1 MGNKSIQKFFADQN
15 SVIDLSSLGNAKGAK
30 VSLSGPDMNITTP
43 RGSVIIVNG
52 ALYSSIKGNNL
63 AVKFKDKTI
72 TGAKILG
79 SVDLKDIQL
88 ERIDSSL
95 VDSAQVEKK
104 GNGKRR
110 NKKEE
115 EELKKQLDDAEN
127 AKKEADK
134 AKEEAEKAK
143 EAAEKAL
150 NEAFEVQNSSK
161 QIEEM
166 LQNFLA
172 DNVAKDNLAQ
182 QSDAS
187 QQNTQAKATQA
198 SKQNDAEKVL
208 PQPINKNTSTGKSNS
223 SKNEENKLDAES
235 VKEPLKVTL
244 ALAAESNSGSK
255 DDSITNFT
263 KPQFV
268 GSTAPNATV
277 IIKINGIAV
286 GQAVADSLG
295 NFTFTAPET
304 LTDGTYNLEAEAKT
318 ADGSGSAKLVIT
330 IDSVTDK
337 PTFELSPE
345 SSVSGHKG
353 LTPTLT
359 PSIVGTAEENAKVDI
374 YVDNK
379 LVASVDV
386 DKDGNWSYEFKD
398 NELSEGENSIKVVAV
413 DKAGNKNETT
423 DSIITDTIAPEKP
436 TIELD
441 DSSDSGI
448 KNDNITNS
456 TLPTFI
462 GVAEPGST
470 VSIYLGLKHLG
481 EVIVAKD
488 GTWSYTLTTPLK
500 DGEYNITATA
510 TDIAGHTSA
519 TANLPFTIDTRISY
533 FSAEIETTNDS
544 GIVGDNVTNNTRPT
558 FTGKTEPNAIISV
571 INSETG
577 EEVIFKANDKGEW
590 TFNFT
595 SDSVEGINNLTFT
608 VEDVAGNK
616 KDFSFSYVIDTIAPV
631 PPTVSL
637 EDYVVLPNGIILSGN
652 DLPALVGTA
661 EPKSTILLMRDG
673 KLYDSIEVDSNGT
686 WNYQFSN
693 KFLQGAYDIEI
704 ISQDA
709 AGNKSSTVKYSFT
722 IQTEVVPP
730 KAELDASDDSGAK
743 GDWITNKHNA
753 LTLLGTADRFATVNI
768 LIDGKTIGVTTAD
781 ADGNWNFD
789 ISRNLSDNVYKITVE
804 SIDPLGRT
812 SSVDYQLTIDSFTPI
827 PTVMLHDSADSGVKG
842 DMITKINTPLFTG
855 MAEANAKVSIYVDGV
870 LSGEAI
876 AGDDG
881 VWNFQFTTALS
892 DGSHDVTVKVEDIA
906 GNTASSSAYNF
917 QIVTQTQ
924 KPTIELVN
932 DTGVDN
938 TDHII
943 NEKNPALTGTAAP
956 YSTVKLYIDGA
967 LIAEVRTN
975 KDGRWEY
982 TLKAD
987 QGLVDGDHRIT
998 ASVEDIAG
1006 NIAHS
1011 DPFLISVDTAISIP
1025 IVSLS
1030 PDSDS
1035 GISDDNLTNIVKP
1048 TLHLKD
1054 IDPDIISVQ
1063 VWDAMSDTQIGVA
1076 TQQPDG
1082 SWAYTFTSDLTEGL
1096 HQVYVKVED
1105 IAGNKANSAIFDFT
1119 IDTTVSTPVISLLS
1133 KDDTGVTGDN
1143 LTNINKPGFAIS
1155 GVDAD
1160 AHRVVVQVMHN
1171 GVSEEIE
1178 LSHLNGSWLF
1188 IPGNTWADGSYTLTV
1203 KVEDKAGNTNYS
1215 APLTVVIDTQIAID
1229 GVELVNDSGV
1239 KGDNMTN
1246 DDRPHFR
1253 VTVPTD
1259 VNEVRLSIDGGNSW
1273 VQATPGVAG
1282 SWEYIWPTDL
1292 ADGQYT
1298 LTVEATDKAGNTVT
1312 KTIDFA
1318 VDTTLSVPV
1327 IVLDSADDTGIQG
1340 DNMTNSTQPTFA
1352 LQHIDDDAV
1361 RVTVSVEHGGVTTT
1375 FDATKG
1381 TGGWTFTPPT
1391 SWADGDYTLS
1401 VSVEDKAGNTS
1412 HSASLTV
1419 TVDTQIAINNIE
1431 LVNDS
1436 GIPDDNLTNN
1446 VRPHF
1451 QVTVPTDVNV
1461 VRLSIDGGKTWFN
1474 ATQSATP
1481 GVWDYIWPD
1490 DVADGGYTLTVEATD
1505 EAGNKATQTLDFTID
1520 TTLSVPTLSLDSA
1533 DDSGIAGDNITN
1545 VKTPGFTLNNID
1557 TDVSRVIVEV
1567 MHNGIKQ
1574 EVPLVQTGG
1583 QWRFAPTSDWA
1594 DGDYIL
1600 TVKVEDR
1607 AGNVKQSAPLT
1618 VTVDTHIAIDRI
1630 ELVNDSGIPG
1640 DNLTNEARPHF
1651 QVTVPADVNGVRLSI
1666 DGGKTWFDA
1675 TQSATSGVWDYTWLT
1690 NVANGPHTLM
1700 VEASD
1705 KAGNKTTQKLDFTID
1720 TILSEPTITLDSAD
1734 DSAAGDNITNVKM
1747 PGFTL
1752 GNIDADV
1759 TKVVVTVA
1767 HDGKNQ
1773 QIELIKNGGV
1783 WRFTPGAAWT
1793 DGDYTLTV
1801 KVEDKAGNTNYSAP
1815 LTVTIDTQTSI
1826 DRIELLNDT
1835 GIVGDNLTNEAR
1847 PQFHIT
1853 VPTDVNSV
1861 QLSLDGGINWVNA
1874 TLTSDGVWEY
1884 IWPTDLVENTYTL
1897 TVKATDV
1904 AGNTATETLN
1914 FIIDTTL
1921 STPTITLDSADDS
1934 GTANDNKT
1942 NVKTPGFIIG
1952 GIDSDVTQVVVQVM
1966 RDGHSEEVELTQT
1979 NGQWRFVPGSAWTDG
1994 DYTLTVTVKDEAGN
2008 IRHSAPL
2015 TVTIDTQ
2022 ITIDHIE
2029 LVNDSG
2035 IPDDNL
2041 TNNVRPHFQV
2051 TVPTDVNVVRL
2062 SIDGGKTWFNATQSA
2077 TPGVWDYT
2085 WLADVGEGKHTLTV
2099 EATDKAGNKTTQQLD
2114 FIIDTL
2120 LSEPTIVLDNTDDSG
2135 TKGDHLTNVNKP
2147 TFLLGNIDADARYVT
2162 VEVQHGGTKE
2172 VLTATKD
2179 ATGNWSVTPT
2189 GTWADGDY
2197 TLTVRVEDE
2206 AGNEKHS
2213 ASLTVTV
2220 DTQITIDVIELV
2232 NDNGI
2237 PGDNM
2242 TNDAHP
2248 QFRVTVPGDVNEV
2261 SLSIDGGVTW
2271 VKATQSA
2278 TPGVWNYTWPG
2289 TVPDGDY
2296 TLNVKATDN
2305 AGNTVT
2311 ETLHFT
2317 IDTTLSTPVI
2327 VLDSADDSGV
2337 HGDNMTNHT
2346 QPTFALQHIDDDAV
2360 RVTVSVEHG
2369 GVTTTFDATKDAG
2382 GWTFTPTGAWADG
2395 DYTLSVSVEDKAGNT
2410 SHSAS
2415 LTVTVDTQIAI
2426 NNIELVNDSGIPD
2439 DNLTNNVRPHF
2450 QVTVPTDVN
2459 VVRLSIDGGKTW
2471 FNATQSATPGVW
2483 DYIWPDDVADGGYT
2497 LTVEAT
2503 DEAGNKATQTLDFTI
2518 DTTLSV
2524 PTLSL
2529 DSADDSGIAGDNI
2542 TNVKTPGFTLN
2553 NIDTDVSR
2561 VIVEVM
2567 HNGIKQEVPLVQTGG
2582 QWRFAPTSDW
2592 ADGDYIL
2599 TVKVEDR
2606 AGNVKQSAPLTV
2618 TVDTHIAIDRI
2629 ELVNDSGIPGDNLT
2643 NEARPHFQVTVPAD
2657 VNGVRLSIDGGKT
2670 WFDATQSATSGVW
2683 DYTWLTNVA
2692 NGPHTLMVEASDKA
2706 GNKTT
2711 QKLDFTIDT
2720 ILSEPTIT
2728 LDSADDSAAGD
2739 NITNVKMPGFTLGN
2753 IDADV
2758 TKVVVTVAH
2767 DGKNQ
2772 QIELIKN
2779 GGVWRFTPGAAW
2791 TDGDYTLTVKVEDK
2805 AGNTNYSAPL
2815 TVTIDTQTSIDRIE
2829 LLNDTGIVGDN
2840 LTNEAR
2846 PQFHITVPTDVNSVQ
2861 LSLDGG
2867 INWVNATLTSDG
2879 VWEYI
2884 WPTDLVENT
2893 YTLTVKATDVA
2904 GNTATETLNFIID
2917 TTLSTP
2923 TITLDSADDSG
2934 TANDNK
2940 TNVKTPGFI
2949 IGGIDSDVTQVVV
2962 QVMRDGHSEEVE
2974 LTQTNGQWRF
2984 VPGSAWTDG
2993 DYTLTVTVKDEA
3005 GNIRHSAPLTV
3016 TIDTQITIDH
3026 IELVNDS
3033 GIPDDNL
3040 TNNVRPHFQVTVP
3053 TDVNVVRLSIDGG
3066 KTWFNATQSATPGV
3080 WDYTWLADVGEGKHT
3095 LTVEATDKAGN
3106 KTTQQLDFIID
3117 TLLSEPTI
3125 VLDNTDDSGTKGDNL
3140 TNVNKPTFLLGNID
3154 ADARYVT
3161 VEVQH
3166 GGTKEVLTA
3175 TKGATGIWS
3184 VTPTGTWAD
3193 GDYTLTVRVE
3203 DDAGNVK
3210 YSAPLTVTVD
3220 TQITIDVI
3228 ELVNDNGIPGDNLTN
3243 DVRPHFRVTVP
3254 GDVNEVRLSIDGGN
3268 TWVRAT
3274 QGTAGIWDY
3283 TWPKD
3288 VTDGLHTLTVE
3299 ATDKA
3304 GNKTT
3309 QTLDFTIDTRLSTPT
3324 IAMDSRDD
3332 TGAIGDH
3339 ITSVKRPGFTI
3350 GNIDADAHSV
3360 ILRITQ
3366 GGNSQEV
3373 TLTQVGGQWRF
3384 TPDADWA
3391 DGSYT
3396 LTVEVTD
3403 NAGNVRQSTPLVVT
3417 VDTQTSIT
3425 DITLVND
3432 HGVPD
3437 DNLTNSTRP
3446 QFEITVPADVNSV
3459 QLSID
3464 GGANWVSATQGIEG
3478 VWGYT
3483 WPTDMGDGKHTLTVM
3498 VTDRAGNTATQTLE
3512 FFIDTRLSTPTIAL
3526 DSTDDT
3532 GTPGDDMT
3540 NRTRPTFILQNIDS
3554 DVINV
3559 TVSVTHNGTT
3569 TSFTATQG
3577 AGGWSF
3583 TPPAPWGDGDYTLTV
3598 TVEDRA
3604 GNTRPSTPLTV
3615 TVDTQIAIDRI
3626 ELVNDSGVPGDNVT
3640 KHVRPQFQISVP
3652 DDVEKVL
3659 LSIDGGTTWV
3669 TAIKSSTAGIWDYTW
3684 PTDMPEGQHTLTVEV
3699 TDGAGNKMTETLNFT
3714 IDITLLTPT
3723 IELAPDQDTGQNK
3736 NDNLTSVTQPVFVL
3750 GSIDKDVRHVE
3761 LSIEH
3766 NGTFKTVVL
3775 TESADGWRYRP
3786 DSALADGSYTFTVTV
3801 TDVAGNQQT
3810 SAPLKVTIDGTLTTP
3825 VIELAAGED
3834 SGTVGD
3840 RLTNHDRPVFDIH
3853 QVDSDVTRV
3862 MVKVTYNGKTHEE
3875 AAVFTNGQWRFTPSA
3890 SWADGSY
3897 QLAVVVEDLAGNVKE
3912 SAPFEVRIDTT
3923 TTINNIVLLNDTGV
3937 QNDQL
3942 TNVAKPSFRIDV
3954 PGDVVQVRVTLDGG
3968 ANWNVIRKNADGQW
3982 IFDSPNTLVDGTYT
3996 LRVEATDEAGNIA
4009 NKDLVFN
4016 IDTNIQVPTIA
4027 LDAGQDTG
4035 ANTADNITNISRPT
4049 FTIGNVDPDVIK
4061 VVVTIDGHDYNAT
4074 KVGAGWQF
4082 TPGNAIPDGSYNITV
4097 TVEDKAGNTATS
4109 KPLPVV
4115 IDTTAEIESVTL
4127 VTDSGDSDVD
4137 NITKV
4142 DKPQFSIVTADDIT
4156 HVRVKIDNA
4165 ANWIELTK
4173 GGDGRWIFNVG
4184 SALPDGQHTLLV
4196 DVTDIAGNVAQET
4209 LQFTIDTTLRE
4220 PTIVLDPTH
4229 DTGDDTND
4237 NLTRINK
4244 PVFIIGNV
4252 DNDVSHIVVHI
4263 DGRDYTIENTGGNL
4277 TFTPDQPLSDGQ
4289 HTISVTV
4296 TDIAGNTKTS
4306 AELRIEIDTQVQ
4318 IDSVTL
4324 TTDSGVNDHDNV
4336 TNATR
4341 PSFEIAT
4348 PDDVTSVLVSFDGV
4362 NWTPISKNAAG
4373 QWEFTA
4379 GSALPDGHYTLHVQA
4394 TDRAG
4399 NTANST
4405 LGFTVDTQI
4414 DGLSVV
4420 MLDDAGKDSTDG
4432 ITNITSP
4439 RFEISAREPLQSVT
4453 VILNGKSS
4461 TLTQGAGNKWL
4472 FTPDTPLVDGTYKIE
4487 IVAEDIAGNKISK
4500 EVSFTIDTIVSDPS
4514 IDLLDAD
4521 DTGESAV
4528 DNITSVTTPRFVI
4541 GNVPADIDTVV
4552 IRINGVSYSVTANG
4566 NNLWEFQVPVALN
4579 DGVYEAVV
4587 VFRDIAGNT
4596 SETKL
4601 PFTIDT
4607 TTSVSVRMEP
4617 ASDTGNSNSDNL
4629 TNKQNPK
4636 FEGTAEPNAKLVIT
4650 IVDDKSGREVLKQ
4663 TITVG
4668 ADGNWSVT
4676 PNILPD
4682 GMYTINVVATD
4693 VAGNTAQTQ
4702 ERFTID
4708 TVTIDPTIR
4717 LSDPSIDDQHE
4728 ATSLRP
4734 EFKGFAE
4741 AFSTIMIQWD
4751 GKVVGSA
4758 NANANGE
4765 WSWTPPSVL
4774 APGSYVVSIVA
4785 KDKAGNESSQV
4796 DFPVVIPV
4804 IDVTPPTIK
4813 LSEESDSGALGDFTT
4828 NNKTPTLI
4836 GSTLPN
4842 TIVSIYVDGVKVGEA
4857 TADTAGRYT
4866 FQLSEMKDGHYVVQV
4881 GIVNPRDNSE
4891 LRSTAVDVTIDTEVA
4906 ELVWNISGM
4915 HEGGYI
4921 NTVTPEIGGTSE
4933 PNSKITIFVNGV
4945 EKAIAYTTGA
4955 GHWGVVLPALGNDGN
4970 YELTFKVEDVA
4981 GNIREFGPQNVIL
4994 DTVISPLTV
5003 VLREADDSGKV
5014 GDWITNKSHV
5024 TIDGTAE
5031 AGSTLTIRNPQGVVI
5046 ATLVVGN
5053 DGRWSAELDLREGS
5067 NAFVVVSEDKA
5078 GNSQQKEILIEHDTQ
5093 IEISDISL
5101 SRDTNSGDKYDL
5113 ITNNKSPVL
5122 VAMTDPGATVQVY
5135 INGVLQGTVEASSS
5149 GNISYTMP
5157 ANSADGEYQV
5167 QFVATDTAGN
5177 RVESAITT
5185 VTIDSQI
5192 AVFDIDEDS
5201 LPALSNNRALS
5212 VSGVGEAGSQVSIF
5226 VDGKLV
5232 NVVMVEADGTWRA
5245 PILLQDDGTFNIHFS
5260 ITDVAGNTEVSKDY
5274 SVDVD
5279 SSTDFPTLNLE
5290 DASNSGSL
5298 DDLITNHNKPVLVG
5312 TAEAGA
5318 TIHIYV
5324 DEKIVANV
5332 LVLEDGTWSYQ
5343 FDNALKDGEYSIR
5356 VVAEDPAGNTAESPR
5371 LLVTIDT
5378 STFIDNPAMVAG
5390 SDNGI
5395 FSNDSI
5401 TSQTRPT
5408 FSIFGEMN
5416 QSVQIFID
5424 GVLVDTITVT
5434 DRNQVYRPE
5443 SPLGDGSHSIYYVIT
5458 DKAGN
5463 TATSKTLNF
5472 TIDTFNT
5479 TPVAIDSIGGQTLA
5493 EMTGSDGKI
5502 YITDTTRNLLF
5513 SGSAEPNSKIEIIIN
5528 GLNVGEVW
5536 VNEKGHWQMPVNPL
5550 YFTEGQLDITV
5561 KSTDRAGNV
5570 NQEKYSIWVD
5580 THIKVFTSELDDNKS
5595 SSKTEWWSNSDLITM
5610 RGTGEIGAT
5619 VSLIVAGVTLA
5630 TAVVAA
5636 TGRWELSTDKL
5647 PEGTYDI
5654 SLVIEDSAGNR
5665 WEDVREIFIDRT
5677 PPNAPVVTYSDIV
5690 NDLIIMQGTAEAK
5703 SQLIITDSEG
5713 NTYTLTVP
5721 DNGKWSMAIP
5731 YPSEGKFT
5739 ITSVDAIGNRSDDVP
5754 LDIMKEVPVI
5764 SLSPDS
5770 DSGTVGDNITRDKQP
5785 TFIIGNLESDVV
5797 VVQVDINGTVYN
5809 AEKNADGVWFFT
5821 PGTPLADGSYTISV
5835 IASDAAGNQKN
5846 SLPITV
5852 TIDSTLTVPEIALAA
5867 GEDNGASDS
5876 DNVTNHTQPKFTLQH
5891 IDADVT
5897 GVTVNVTHNGVTDIY
5912 QATQGAD
5919 GWTFTPP
5926 AAWNDGNYTLSVTV
5940 VDRAGNSQQSASLAV
5955 TVDSTV
5961 TVTADSQHDDASDDA
5976 TATAVTPP
5984 ESETVNAESATHLR
5998 TEPSAAEESVV
6009 KVTAYSITL
6018 LNADSGDE
6026 IDRSIS
6032 QTPSFEIS
6040 VPENIVNVSIMFEG
6054 EEFTLPITNQ
6064 KAIFEVPLSL
6074 EDGEYTMDVK
6084 FIDKDN
6090 DFLIKEKTFSVDHS
6104 SADIVNAMN
6113 VRGKTED
6120 DINDSPSTSSVGHN
6134 NNGAIDVFA
6143 VNEVTLP
6150 VDNQEEHA

>member
-1 MGNKSIQKFFADQN
+1 M
-15 SVIDLSSLGNAKGAK
+15 
-30 VSLSGPDMNITTP
+30 
-43 RGSVIIVNG
+43 
-52 ALYSSIKGNNL
+52 
-63 AVKFKDKTI
+63 
-72 TGAKILG
+72 
-79 SVDLKDIQL
+79 
-88 ERIDSSL
+88 
-95 VDSAQVEKK
+95 
-104 GNGKRR
+104 
-110 NKKEE
+110 
-115 EELKKQLDDAEN
+115 
-127 AKKEADK
+127 
-134 AKEEAEKAK
+134 
-143 EAAEKAL
+143 
-150 NEAFEVQNSSK
+150 
-161 QIEEM
+161 
-166 LQNFLA
+166 
-172 DNVAKDNLAQ
+172 
-182 QSDAS
+182 
-187 QQNTQAKATQA
+187 
-198 SKQNDAEKVL
+198 
-208 PQPINKNTSTGKSNS
+208 NKNTSTGKSNS

-423 DSIITDTIAPEKP
+423 DSIITDTIPPEKP

-533 FSAEIETTNDS
+533 FSAEIETTDDS

-577 EEVIFKANDKGEW
+577 EEVVFKANDQGEW

-616 KDFSFSYVIDTIAPV
+616 KDFSFSYFIDTIAPL

-1105 IAGNKANSAIFDFT
+1105 IAGNKANSAVFDFT

-1188 IPGNTWADGSYTLTV
+1188 TPGNTWTDGSYTLTV

-1327 IVLDSADDTGIQG
+1327 IVLNSADDTGVQG
-1340 DNMTNSTQPTFA
+1340 DNMTNRTQPTFA

-1381 TGGWTFTPPT
+1381 TGGWTFTPT
-1391 SWADGDYTLS
+1391 ASWTDGDYTLS

-1446 VRPHF
+1446 VRPQF

-1461 VRLSIDGGKTWFN
+1461 VRLSIDGGKTWVTAAQK
-1474 ATQSATP
+1474 AT
-1481 GVWDYIWPD
+1481 GVWEYIWPD
-1490 DVADGGYTLTVEATD
+1490 DVTDGSHTLTVEATD

-1861 QLSLDGGINWVNA
+1861 QLSLDGGTNWVNA

-1914 FIIDTTL
+1914 FTIDTTL

-1966 RDGHSEEVELTQT
+1966 RDGHSEEVELTQIG
-1979 NGQWRFVPGSAWTDG
+1979 GQWRFVPGSAWTDG

-2041 TNNVRPHFQV
+2041 TNNVRPQFQV

-2062 SIDGGKTWFNATQSA
+2062 SIDGGKTWFNATQSS

-2135 TKGDHLTNVNKP
+2135 TKGDNLTNVNKP

-2197 TLTVRVEDE
+2197 TLTVRVEDD
-2206 AGNEKHS
+2206 AGNVKHS

-2220 DTQITIDVIELV
+2220 DTQITIDDIELV
-2232 NDNGI
+2232 NDSGTR
-2237 PGDNM
+2237 GDNL
-2242 TNDAHP
+2242 TNNANPH
-2248 QFRVTVPGDVNEV
+2248 FRITVPGDVNEV

-2271 VKATQSA
+2271 VKATQSV

-2327 VLDSADDSGV
+2327 VLDSADDTGIQ
-2337 HGDNMTNHT
+2337 GDNMTNRT
-2346 QPTFALQHIDDDAV
+2346 QPTFNLQHIDDDAV

-2382 GWTFTPTGAWADG
+2382 GWTFTPPTSWGAG

-2483 DYIWPDDVADGGYT
+2483 DY
-2497 LTVEAT
+2497 
-2503 DEAGNKATQTLDFTI
+2503 
-2518 DTTLSV
+2518 
-2524 PTLSL
+2524 
-2529 DSADDSGIAGDNI
+2529 
-2542 TNVKTPGFTLN
+2542 
-2553 NIDTDVSR
+2553 
-2561 VIVEVM
+2561 
-2567 HNGIKQEVPLVQTGG
+2567 
-2582 QWRFAPTSDW
+2582 
-2592 ADGDYIL
+2592 
-2599 TVKVEDR
+2599 
-2606 AGNVKQSAPLTV
+2606 
-2618 TVDTHIAIDRI
+2618 
-2629 ELVNDSGIPGDNLT
+2629 
-2643 NEARPHFQVTVPAD
+2643 
-2657 VNGVRLSIDGGKT
+2657 
-2670 WFDATQSATSGVW
+2670 
-2683 DYTWLTNVA
+2683 
-2692 NGPHTLMVEASDKA
+2692 
-2706 GNKTT
+2706 
-2711 QKLDFTIDT
+2711 
-2720 ILSEPTIT
+2720 
-2728 LDSADDSAAGD
+2728 
-2739 NITNVKMPGFTLGN
+2739 
-2753 IDADV
+2753 
-2758 TKVVVTVAH
+2758 
-2767 DGKNQ
+2767 
-2772 QIELIKN
+2772 
-2779 GGVWRFTPGAAW
+2779 
-2791 TDGDYTLTVKVEDK
+2791 
-2805 AGNTNYSAPL
+2805 
-2815 TVTIDTQTSIDRIE
+2815 
-2829 LLNDTGIVGDN
+2829 
-2840 LTNEAR
+2840 
-2846 PQFHITVPTDVNSVQ
+2846 
-2861 LSLDGG
+2861 
-2867 INWVNATLTSDG
+2867 
-2879 VWEYI
+2879 
-2884 WPTDLVENT
+2884 
-2893 YTLTVKATDVA
+2893 
-2904 GNTATETLNFIID
+2904 
-2917 TTLSTP
+2917 
-2923 TITLDSADDSG
+2923 
-2934 TANDNK
+2934 
-2940 TNVKTPGFI
+2940 
-2949 IGGIDSDVTQVVV
+2949 
-2962 QVMRDGHSEEVE
+2962 
-2974 LTQTNGQWRF
+2974 
-2984 VPGSAWTDG
+2984 
-2993 DYTLTVTVKDEA
+2993 
-3005 GNIRHSAPLTV
+3005 
-3016 TIDTQITIDH
+3016 
-3026 IELVNDS
+3026 
-3033 GIPDDNL
+3033 
-3040 TNNVRPHFQVTVP
+3040 
-3053 TDVNVVRLSIDGG
+3053 
-3066 KTWFNATQSATPGV
+3066 
-3080 WDYTWLADVGEGKHT
+3080 TWLADVGEGKHT

-3106 KTTQQLDFIID
+3106 QTTQKLDFIID

-3125 VLDNTDDSGTKGDNL
+3125 ALDSTDDSGTKGDNL
-3140 TNVNKPTFLLGNID
+3140 TNVNKPTFILGNID

-3166 GGTKEVLTA
+3166 GGTGTKEVLTA

-3274 QGTAGIWDY
+3274 QGTAGTWDY

-3373 TLTQVGGQWRF
+3373 TLTQAGGQWRF

-3396 LTVEVTD
+3396 LTVEVQD
-3403 NAGNVRQSTPLVVT
+3403 NAGNVRQSTPLIVT

-3615 TVDTQIAIDRI
+3615 TVDTQIAIDHI

-3714 IDITLLTPT
+3714 IDITLMTPT

-3840 RLTNHDRPVFDIH
+3840 RLTNHDRPVFDIR

-4209 LQFTIDTTLRE
+4209 LQFTIDTTLQE

-4252 DNDVSHIVVHI
+4252 DNDVSHIVVHL

-4306 AELRIEIDTQVQ
+4306 AELKIEIDTQVQ

-4324 TTDSGVNDHDNV
+4324 ITDSGVNDHDNV

-4373 QWEFTA
+4373 QWQFTA
-4379 GSALPDGHYTLHVQA
+4379 GSALSDGHYTLHVQA

-4500 EVSFTIDTIVSDPS
+4500 EVSFTIDTVVSDPR

-4528 DNITSVTTPRFVI
+4528 DNITSVTKPRFVI

-4552 IRINGVSYSVTANG
+4552 IRINGVSYPVTANG

-4617 ASDTGNSNSDNL
+4617 ASDTGSSNSDNL

-4717 LSDPSIDDQHE
+4717 LSDPSIDDQYE

-4734 EFKGFAE
+4734 EFKGLAE

-4836 GSTLPN
+4836 GNTLPN
-4842 TIVSIYVDGVKVGEA
+4842 AIVSIYVDGVKVGEA

-5185 VTIDSQI
+5185 VTIDSKI

-5245 PILLQDDGTFNIHFS
+5245 PILLQDDGKFNIHFS

-5298 DDLITNHNKPVLVG
+5298 DDLITSHNKPVLVG

-5378 STFIDNPAMVAG
+5378 STFIDNPAMMAG

-5395 FSNDSI
+5395 FSNDSV
-5401 TSQTRPT
+5401 TSQTRPA

-5580 THIKVFTSELDDNKS
+5580 THIQVFTSELDDNKS
-5595 SSKTEWWSNSDLITM
+5595 SSKTDWWSNSSTITM
-5610 RGTGEIGAT
+5610 RGMGEIGAT

-5636 TGRWELSTDKL
+5636 NGQWELSTDQL
-5647 PEGTYDI
+5647 PEGKYDI
-5654 SLVIEDSAGNR
+5654 TLSIEDNAGNR
-5665 WEDVREIFIDRT
+5665 KEEVHEIFIDRT

-5690 NDLIIMQGTAEAK
+5690 NDLIIMQGAAEAK
-5703 SQLIITDSEG
+5703 SQLIITDSNG

-5897 GVTVNVTHNGVTDIY
+5897 GVTVNVTHNGVTDTY

-5998 TEPSAAEESVV
+5998 TVPSAAEESVV
-6009 KVTAYSITL
+6009 KETAYSITL

-6040 VPENIVNVSIMFEG
+6040 VPENIVNVSVMFEG

-6084 FIDKDN
+6084 FIDKDD

-6113 VRGKTED
+6113 ARGKTED

>member
-1133 KDDTGVTGDN
+1133 KDDTGVTGDK

-1793 DGDYTLTV
+1793 DGEYTLTV

-2120 LSEPTIVLDNTDDSG
+2120 LSEPTIVLDSTDDSG

-2426 NNIELVNDSGIPD
+2426 NN
-2439 DNLTNNVRPHF
+2439 
-2450 QVTVPTDVN
+2450 
-2459 VVRLSIDGGKTW
+2459 
-2471 FNATQSATPGVW
+2471 
-2483 DYIWPDDVADGGYT
+2483 
-2497 LTVEAT
+2497 
-2503 DEAGNKATQTLDFTI
+2503 
-2518 DTTLSV
+2518 
-2524 PTLSL
+2524 
-2529 DSADDSGIAGDNI
+2529 
-2542 TNVKTPGFTLN
+2542 
-2553 NIDTDVSR
+2553 
-2561 VIVEVM
+2561 
-2567 HNGIKQEVPLVQTGG
+2567 
-2582 QWRFAPTSDW
+2582 
-2592 ADGDYIL
+2592 
-2599 TVKVEDR
+2599 
-2606 AGNVKQSAPLTV
+2606 
-2618 TVDTHIAIDRI
+2618 
-2629 ELVNDSGIPGDNLT
+2629 
-2643 NEARPHFQVTVPAD
+2643 
-2657 VNGVRLSIDGGKT
+2657 
-2670 WFDATQSATSGVW
+2670 
-2683 DYTWLTNVA
+2683 
-2692 NGPHTLMVEASDKA
+2692 
-2706 GNKTT
+2706 
-2711 QKLDFTIDT
+2711 
-2720 ILSEPTIT
+2720 
-2728 LDSADDSAAGD
+2728 
-2739 NITNVKMPGFTLGN
+2739 
-2753 IDADV
+2753 
-2758 TKVVVTVAH
+2758 
-2767 DGKNQ
+2767 
-2772 QIELIKN
+2772 
-2779 GGVWRFTPGAAW
+2779 
-2791 TDGDYTLTVKVEDK
+2791 
-2805 AGNTNYSAPL
+2805 
-2815 TVTIDTQTSIDRIE
+2815 
-2829 LLNDTGIVGDN
+2829 
-2840 LTNEAR
+2840 
-2846 PQFHITVPTDVNSVQ
+2846 
-2861 LSLDGG
+2861 
-2867 INWVNATLTSDG
+2867 
-2879 VWEYI
+2879 
-2884 WPTDLVENT
+2884 
-2893 YTLTVKATDVA
+2893 
-2904 GNTATETLNFIID
+2904 
-2917 TTLSTP
+2917 
-2923 TITLDSADDSG
+2923 
-2934 TANDNK
+2934 
-2940 TNVKTPGFI
+2940 
-2949 IGGIDSDVTQVVV
+2949 
-2962 QVMRDGHSEEVE
+2962 
-2974 LTQTNGQWRF
+2974 
-2984 VPGSAWTDG
+2984 
-2993 DYTLTVTVKDEA
+2993 
-3005 GNIRHSAPLTV
+3005 
-3016 TIDTQITIDH
+3016 

-4552 IRINGVSYSVTANG
+4552 IRINGVSYPVTANG

>member
-43 RGSVIIVNG
+43 HGSVIIVNG

-115 EELKKQLDDAEN
+115 EELKKQLDEAEN

-423 DSIITDTIAPEKP
+423 DSIITDTISPEKP

-533 FSAEIETTNDS
+533 FSAEIETTDDS

-595 SDSVEGINNLTFT
+595 SDSVEGVNNLTFT

-616 KDFSFSYVIDTIAPV
+616 KDFSFSYVIDTVAPV

-637 EDYVVLPNGIILSGN
+637 EDFVVLPNGIILSGN

-661 EPKSTILLMRDG
+661 EPKFTILLMRDG

-956 YSTVKLYIDGA
+956 YSTVKLYVDGA

-975 KDGRWEY
+975 KNGRWEY

-1035 GISDDNLTNIVKP
+1035 GIADDNLTNIVKP

-1105 IAGNKANSAIFDFT
+1105 IAGNKANSAVFDFT

-1188 IPGNTWADGSYTLTV
+1188 TPGNTWADGSYTLTV
-1203 KVEDKAGNTNYS
+1203 KVEDKAGNTSYS

-1327 IVLDSADDTGIQG
+1327 IVLNSADDTGVQG
-1340 DNMTNSTQPTFA
+1340 DNMTNRPQPTFA

-1381 TGGWTFTPPT
+1381 T
-1391 SWADGDYTLS
+1391 
-1401 VSVEDKAGNTS
+1401 
-1412 HSASLTV
+1412 
-1419 TVDTQIAINNIE
+1419 
-1431 LVNDS
+1431 
-1436 GIPDDNLTNN
+1436 
-1446 VRPHF
+1446 
-1451 QVTVPTDVNV
+1451 
-1461 VRLSIDGGKTWFN
+1461 
-1474 ATQSATP
+1474 
-1481 GVWDYIWPD
+1481 
-1490 DVADGGYTLTVEATD
+1490 
-1505 EAGNKATQTLDFTID
+1505 
-1520 TTLSVPTLSLDSA
+1520 
-1533 DDSGIAGDNITN
+1533 
-1545 VKTPGFTLNNID
+1545 
-1557 TDVSRVIVEV
+1557 
-1567 MHNGIKQ
+1567 
-1574 EVPLVQTGG
+1574 
-1583 QWRFAPTSDWA
+1583 
-1594 DGDYIL
+1594 
-1600 TVKVEDR
+1600 
-1607 AGNVKQSAPLT
+1607 
-1618 VTVDTHIAIDRI
+1618 
-1630 ELVNDSGIPG
+1630 
-1640 DNLTNEARPHF
+1640 
-1651 QVTVPADVNGVRLSI
+1651 
-1666 DGGKTWFDA
+1666 
-1675 TQSATSGVWDYTWLT
+1675 
-1690 NVANGPHTLM
+1690 
-1700 VEASD
+1700 
-1705 KAGNKTTQKLDFTID
+1705 
-1720 TILSEPTITLDSAD
+1720 
-1734 DSAAGDNITNVKM
+1734 
-1747 PGFTL
+1747 
-1752 GNIDADV
+1752 
-1759 TKVVVTVA
+1759 
-1767 HDGKNQ
+1767 
-1773 QIELIKNGGV
+1773 
-1783 WRFTPGAAWT
+1783 
-1793 DGDYTLTV
+1793 
-1801 KVEDKAGNTNYSAP
+1801 
-1815 LTVTIDTQTSI
+1815 
-1826 DRIELLNDT
+1826 
-1835 GIVGDNLTNEAR
+1835 
-1847 PQFHIT
+1847 
-1853 VPTDVNSV
+1853 
-1861 QLSLDGGINWVNA
+1861 
-1874 TLTSDGVWEY
+1874 
-1884 IWPTDLVENTYTL
+1884 
-1897 TVKATDV
+1897 
-1904 AGNTATETLN
+1904 
-1914 FIIDTTL
+1914 
-1921 STPTITLDSADDS
+1921 
-1934 GTANDNKT
+1934 
-1942 NVKTPGFIIG
+1942 
-1952 GIDSDVTQVVVQVM
+1952 
-1966 RDGHSEEVELTQT
+1966 
-1979 NGQWRFVPGSAWTDG
+1979 
-1994 DYTLTVTVKDEAGN
+1994 
-2008 IRHSAPL
+2008 
-2015 TVTIDTQ
+2015 
-2022 ITIDHIE
+2022 
-2029 LVNDSG
+2029 
-2035 IPDDNL
+2035 
-2041 TNNVRPHFQV
+2041 
-2051 TVPTDVNVVRL
+2051 
-2062 SIDGGKTWFNATQSA
+2062 
-2077 TPGVWDYT
+2077 
-2085 WLADVGEGKHTLTV
+2085 
-2099 EATDKAGNKTTQQLD
+2099 
-2114 FIIDTL
+2114 
-2120 LSEPTIVLDNTDDSG
+2120 
-2135 TKGDHLTNVNKP
+2135 
-2147 TFLLGNIDADARYVT
+2147 
-2162 VEVQHGGTKE
+2162 
-2172 VLTATKD
+2172 
-2179 ATGNWSVTPT
+2179 
-2189 GTWADGDY
+2189 
-2197 TLTVRVEDE
+2197 
-2206 AGNEKHS
+2206 
-2213 ASLTVTV
+2213 
-2220 DTQITIDVIELV
+2220 
-2232 NDNGI
+2232 
-2237 PGDNM
+2237 
-2242 TNDAHP
+2242 
-2248 QFRVTVPGDVNEV
+2248 
-2261 SLSIDGGVTW
+2261 
-2271 VKATQSA
+2271 
-2278 TPGVWNYTWPG
+2278 
-2289 TVPDGDY
+2289 
-2296 TLNVKATDN
+2296 
-2305 AGNTVT
+2305 
-2311 ETLHFT
+2311 
-2317 IDTTLSTPVI
+2317 
-2327 VLDSADDSGV
+2327 
-2337 HGDNMTNHT
+2337 
-2346 QPTFALQHIDDDAV
+2346 
-2360 RVTVSVEHG
+2360 
-2369 GVTTTFDATKDAG
+2369 G

-2483 DYIWPDDVADGGYT
+2483 DY
-2497 LTVEAT
+2497 
-2503 DEAGNKATQTLDFTI
+2503 
-2518 DTTLSV
+2518 
-2524 PTLSL
+2524 
-2529 DSADDSGIAGDNI
+2529 
-2542 TNVKTPGFTLN
+2542 
-2553 NIDTDVSR
+2553 
-2561 VIVEVM
+2561 
-2567 HNGIKQEVPLVQTGG
+2567 
-2582 QWRFAPTSDW
+2582 
-2592 ADGDYIL
+2592 
-2599 TVKVEDR
+2599 
-2606 AGNVKQSAPLTV
+2606 
-2618 TVDTHIAIDRI
+2618 
-2629 ELVNDSGIPGDNLT
+2629 
-2643 NEARPHFQVTVPAD
+2643 
-2657 VNGVRLSIDGGKT
+2657 
-2670 WFDATQSATSGVW
+2670 
-2683 DYTWLTNVA
+2683 
-2692 NGPHTLMVEASDKA
+2692 
-2706 GNKTT
+2706 
-2711 QKLDFTIDT
+2711 
-2720 ILSEPTIT
+2720 
-2728 LDSADDSAAGD
+2728 
-2739 NITNVKMPGFTLGN
+2739 
-2753 IDADV
+2753 
-2758 TKVVVTVAH
+2758 
-2767 DGKNQ
+2767 
-2772 QIELIKN
+2772 
-2779 GGVWRFTPGAAW
+2779 
-2791 TDGDYTLTVKVEDK
+2791 
-2805 AGNTNYSAPL
+2805 
-2815 TVTIDTQTSIDRIE
+2815 
-2829 LLNDTGIVGDN
+2829 
-2840 LTNEAR
+2840 
-2846 PQFHITVPTDVNSVQ
+2846 
-2861 LSLDGG
+2861 
-2867 INWVNATLTSDG
+2867 
-2879 VWEYI
+2879 
-2884 WPTDLVENT
+2884 
-2893 YTLTVKATDVA
+2893 
-2904 GNTATETLNFIID
+2904 
-2917 TTLSTP
+2917 
-2923 TITLDSADDSG
+2923 
-2934 TANDNK
+2934 
-2940 TNVKTPGFI
+2940 
-2949 IGGIDSDVTQVVV
+2949 
-2962 QVMRDGHSEEVE
+2962 
-2974 LTQTNGQWRF
+2974 
-2984 VPGSAWTDG
+2984 
-2993 DYTLTVTVKDEA
+2993 
-3005 GNIRHSAPLTV
+3005 
-3016 TIDTQITIDH
+3016 
-3026 IELVNDS
+3026 
-3033 GIPDDNL
+3033 
-3040 TNNVRPHFQVTVP
+3040 
-3053 TDVNVVRLSIDGG
+3053 
-3066 KTWFNATQSATPGV
+3066 
-3080 WDYTWLADVGEGKHT
+3080 TWLADVGEGKHT

-3106 KTTQQLDFIID
+3106 QTTQQLDFIID

-3154 ADARYVT
+3154 VDARYVT
-3161 VEVQH
+3161 VEVLH

-3615 TVDTQIAIDRI
+3615 TVDTQIAIDHI

-3684 PTDMPEGQHTLTVEV
+3684 PTDMPEGQHTLIVEV
-3699 TDGAGNKMTETLNFT
+3699 TDGAGNKMTGTLDFT

-3840 RLTNHDRPVFDIH
+3840 RLTNHDRPVFDIR
-3853 QVDSDVTRV
+3853 QIDSDVTRV

-3912 SAPFEVRIDTT
+3912 SAPLEVRIDTT

-4252 DNDVSHIVVHI
+4252 DNDVSHIVVHL
-4263 DGRDYTIENTGGNL
+4263 DGRDYTIENKGGNL

-4306 AELRIEIDTQVQ
+4306 AELQIEIDTQVQ

-4373 QWEFTA
+4373 QWQFTA
-4379 GSALPDGHYTLHVQA
+4379 GSALSDGHYTLHVQA

-4439 RFEISAREPLQSVT
+4439 RFEISAREQLQSVT

-4552 IRINGVSYSVTANG
+4552 IRINGVSYPVTANG

-4617 ASDTGNSNSDNL
+4617 ASDTGSSNSDNL

-4650 IVDDKSGREVLKQ
+4650 IVDDKSGREVLKH

-4717 LSDPSIDDQHE
+4717 LSDPSIDDQYE

-4734 EFKGFAE
+4734 EFKGLAE

-5078 GNSQQKEILIEHDTQ
+5078 GNSQQKDILIEHDTQ

-5232 NVVMVEADGTWRA
+5232 NVVMVEADGSWRA

-5260 ITDVAGNTEVSKDY
+5260 ITDVAGNTQVSKNY

-5343 FDNALKDGEYSIR
+5343 FDNALKDSEYSIR

-5580 THIKVFTSELDDNKS
+5580 THIQVFTSELDDNKS
-5595 SSKTEWWSNSDLITM
+5595 SSKTDWWSNSSTITM
-5610 RGTGEIGAT
+5610 RGMGEIGAT

-5636 TGRWELSTDKL
+5636 NGQWELSTDQL
-5647 PEGTYDI
+5647 PEGKYDI
-5654 SLVIEDSAGNR
+5654 TLSIEDNAGNR
-5665 WEDVREIFIDRT
+5665 KEEVHEIFIDRT

-5703 SQLIITDSEG
+5703 SQLIITDSNG

-5867 GEDNGASDS
+5867 GEDNGVSDS

-5897 GVTVNVTHNGVTDIY
+5897 GVTVNVTHNSVTDTY

-5926 AAWNDGNYTLSVTV
+5926 AAWNDGTYTLSVTV

-5976 TATAVTPP
+5976 TPTAVTPP
-5984 ESETVNAESATHLR
+5984 ESETVNAESDTHLR
-5998 TEPSAAEESVV
+5998 TVPSAAEESVV
-6009 KVTAYSITL
+6009 KETAYSITL
-6018 LNADSGDE
+6018 LNANSGDE

-6040 VPENIVNVSIMFEG
+6040 VPENIVNVSVMFEG

-6084 FIDKDN
+6084 FIDKDD

-6113 VRGKTED
+6113 ARGKTED

>member
-2120 LSEPTIVLDNTDDSG
+2120 LSEPTIVLDSTDDSG

-2426 NNIELVNDSGIPD
+2426 NN
-2439 DNLTNNVRPHF
+2439 
-2450 QVTVPTDVN
+2450 
-2459 VVRLSIDGGKTW
+2459 
-2471 FNATQSATPGVW
+2471 
-2483 DYIWPDDVADGGYT
+2483 
-2497 LTVEAT
+2497 
-2503 DEAGNKATQTLDFTI
+2503 
-2518 DTTLSV
+2518 
-2524 PTLSL
+2524 
-2529 DSADDSGIAGDNI
+2529 
-2542 TNVKTPGFTLN
+2542 
-2553 NIDTDVSR
+2553 
-2561 VIVEVM
+2561 
-2567 HNGIKQEVPLVQTGG
+2567 
-2582 QWRFAPTSDW
+2582 
-2592 ADGDYIL
+2592 
-2599 TVKVEDR
+2599 
-2606 AGNVKQSAPLTV
+2606 
-2618 TVDTHIAIDRI
+2618 
-2629 ELVNDSGIPGDNLT
+2629 
-2643 NEARPHFQVTVPAD
+2643 
-2657 VNGVRLSIDGGKT
+2657 
-2670 WFDATQSATSGVW
+2670 
-2683 DYTWLTNVA
+2683 
-2692 NGPHTLMVEASDKA
+2692 
-2706 GNKTT
+2706 
-2711 QKLDFTIDT
+2711 
-2720 ILSEPTIT
+2720 
-2728 LDSADDSAAGD
+2728 
-2739 NITNVKMPGFTLGN
+2739 
-2753 IDADV
+2753 
-2758 TKVVVTVAH
+2758 
-2767 DGKNQ
+2767 
-2772 QIELIKN
+2772 
-2779 GGVWRFTPGAAW
+2779 
-2791 TDGDYTLTVKVEDK
+2791 
-2805 AGNTNYSAPL
+2805 
-2815 TVTIDTQTSIDRIE
+2815 
-2829 LLNDTGIVGDN
+2829 
-2840 LTNEAR
+2840 
-2846 PQFHITVPTDVNSVQ
+2846 
-2861 LSLDGG
+2861 
-2867 INWVNATLTSDG
+2867 
-2879 VWEYI
+2879 
-2884 WPTDLVENT
+2884 
-2893 YTLTVKATDVA
+2893 
-2904 GNTATETLNFIID
+2904 
-2917 TTLSTP
+2917 
-2923 TITLDSADDSG
+2923 
-2934 TANDNK
+2934 
-2940 TNVKTPGFI
+2940 
-2949 IGGIDSDVTQVVV
+2949 
-2962 QVMRDGHSEEVE
+2962 
-2974 LTQTNGQWRF
+2974 
-2984 VPGSAWTDG
+2984 
-2993 DYTLTVTVKDEA
+2993 
-3005 GNIRHSAPLTV
+3005 
-3016 TIDTQITIDH
+3016 

-4348 PDDVTSVLVSFDGV
+4348 PD
-4362 NWTPISKNAAG
+4362 
-4373 QWEFTA
+4373 
-4379 GSALPDGHYTLHVQA
+4379 
-4394 TDRAG
+4394 
-4399 NTANST
+4399 
-4405 LGFTVDTQI
+4405 
-4414 DGLSVV
+4414 
-4420 MLDDAGKDSTDG
+4420 
-4432 ITNITSP
+4432 
-4439 RFEISAREPLQSVT
+4439 
-4453 VILNGKSS
+4453 
-4461 TLTQGAGNKWL
+4461 
-4472 FTPDTPLVDGTYKIE
+4472 
-4487 IVAEDIAGNKISK
+4487 
-4500 EVSFTIDTIVSDPS
+4500 
-4514 IDLLDAD
+4514 
-4521 DTGESAV
+4521 
-4528 DNITSVTTPRFVI
+4528 
-4541 GNVPADIDTVV
+4541 
-4552 IRINGVSYSVTANG
+4552 
-4566 NNLWEFQVPVALN
+4566 
-4579 DGVYEAVV
+4579 
-4587 VFRDIAGNT
+4587 
-4596 SETKL
+4596 
-4601 PFTIDT
+4601 
-4607 TTSVSVRMEP
+4607 
-4617 ASDTGNSNSDNL
+4617 
-4629 TNKQNPK
+4629 
-4636 FEGTAEPNAKLVIT
+4636 
-4650 IVDDKSGREVLKQ
+4650 
-4663 TITVG
+4663 
-4668 ADGNWSVT
+4668 
-4676 PNILPD
+4676 
-4682 GMYTINVVATD
+4682 
-4693 VAGNTAQTQ
+4693 
-4702 ERFTID
+4702 
-4708 TVTIDPTIR
+4708 
-4717 LSDPSIDDQHE
+4717 
-4728 ATSLRP
+4728 
-4734 EFKGFAE
+4734 
-4741 AFSTIMIQWD
+4741 
-4751 GKVVGSA
+4751 
-4758 NANANGE
+4758 
-4765 WSWTPPSVL
+4765 
-4774 APGSYVVSIVA
+4774 
-4785 KDKAGNESSQV
+4785 
-4796 DFPVVIPV
+4796 
-4804 IDVTPPTIK
+4804 
-4813 LSEESDSGALGDFTT
+4813 
-4828 NNKTPTLI
+4828 
-4836 GSTLPN
+4836 
-4842 TIVSIYVDGVKVGEA
+4842 
-4857 TADTAGRYT
+4857 
-4866 FQLSEMKDGHYVVQV
+4866 
-4881 GIVNPRDNSE
+4881 
-4891 LRSTAVDVTIDTEVA
+4891 
-4906 ELVWNISGM
+4906 
-4915 HEGGYI
+4915 
-4921 NTVTPEIGGTSE
+4921 
-4933 PNSKITIFVNGV
+4933 
-4945 EKAIAYTTGA
+4945 
-4955 GHWGVVLPALGNDGN
+4955 
-4970 YELTFKVEDVA
+4970 
-4981 GNIREFGPQNVIL
+4981 
-4994 DTVISPLTV
+4994 
-5003 VLREADDSGKV
+5003 
-5014 GDWITNKSHV
+5014 
-5024 TIDGTAE
+5024 
-5031 AGSTLTIRNPQGVVI
+5031 
-5046 ATLVVGN
+5046 
-5053 DGRWSAELDLREGS
+5053 
-5067 NAFVVVSEDKA
+5067 
-5078 GNSQQKEILIEHDTQ
+5078 
-5093 IEISDISL
+5093 
-5101 SRDTNSGDKYDL
+5101 
-5113 ITNNKSPVL
+5113 
-5122 VAMTDPGATVQVY
+5122 
-5135 INGVLQGTVEASSS
+5135 
-5149 GNISYTMP
+5149 
-5157 ANSADGEYQV
+5157 
-5167 QFVATDTAGN
+5167 
-5177 RVESAITT
+5177 
-5185 VTIDSQI
+5185 
-5192 AVFDIDEDS
+5192 
-5201 LPALSNNRALS
+5201 
-5212 VSGVGEAGSQVSIF
+5212 
-5226 VDGKLV
+5226 
-5232 NVVMVEADGTWRA
+5232 
-5245 PILLQDDGTFNIHFS
+5245 
-5260 ITDVAGNTEVSKDY
+5260 
-5274 SVDVD
+5274 
-5279 SSTDFPTLNLE
+5279 
-5290 DASNSGSL
+5290 
-5298 DDLITNHNKPVLVG
+5298 
-5312 TAEAGA
+5312 
-5318 TIHIYV
+5318 
-5324 DEKIVANV
+5324 
-5332 LVLEDGTWSYQ
+5332 
-5343 FDNALKDGEYSIR
+5343 
-5356 VVAEDPAGNTAESPR
+5356 
-5371 LLVTIDT
+5371 
-5378 STFIDNPAMVAG
+5378 
-5390 SDNGI
+5390 
-5395 FSNDSI
+5395 
-5401 TSQTRPT
+5401 
-5408 FSIFGEMN
+5408 
-5416 QSVQIFID
+5416 
-5424 GVLVDTITVT
+5424 
-5434 DRNQVYRPE
+5434 
-5443 SPLGDGSHSIYYVIT
+5443 
-5458 DKAGN
+5458 
-5463 TATSKTLNF
+5463 
-5472 TIDTFNT
+5472 
-5479 TPVAIDSIGGQTLA
+5479 
-5493 EMTGSDGKI
+5493 
-5502 YITDTTRNLLF
+5502 
-5513 SGSAEPNSKIEIIIN
+5513 
-5528 GLNVGEVW
+5528 
-5536 VNEKGHWQMPVNPL
+5536 
-5550 YFTEGQLDITV
+5550 
-5561 KSTDRAGNV
+5561 
-5570 NQEKYSIWVD
+5570 
-5580 THIKVFTSELDDNKS
+5580 
-5595 SSKTEWWSNSDLITM
+5595 
-5610 RGTGEIGAT
+5610 
-5619 VSLIVAGVTLA
+5619 
-5630 TAVVAA
+5630 
-5636 TGRWELSTDKL
+5636 
-5647 PEGTYDI
+5647 
-5654 SLVIEDSAGNR
+5654 
-5665 WEDVREIFIDRT
+5665 
-5677 PPNAPVVTYSDIV
+5677 
-5690 NDLIIMQGTAEAK
+5690 
-5703 SQLIITDSEG
+5703 
-5713 NTYTLTVP
+5713 
-5721 DNGKWSMAIP
+5721 
-5731 YPSEGKFT
+5731 
-5739 ITSVDAIGNRSDDVP
+5739 
-5754 LDIMKEVPVI
+5754 
-5764 SLSPDS
+5764 
-5770 DSGTVGDNITRDKQP
+5770 
-5785 TFIIGNLESDVV
+5785 
-5797 VVQVDINGTVYN
+5797 
-5809 AEKNADGVWFFT
+5809 
-5821 PGTPLADGSYTISV
+5821 
-5835 IASDAAGNQKN
+5835 
-5846 SLPITV
+5846 
-5852 TIDSTLTVPEIALAA
+5852 
-5867 GEDNGASDS
+5867 
-5876 DNVTNHTQPKFTLQH
+5876 
-5891 IDADVT
+5891 
-5897 GVTVNVTHNGVTDIY
+5897 
-5912 QATQGAD
+5912 
-5919 GWTFTPP
+5919 
-5926 AAWNDGNYTLSVTV
+5926 
-5940 VDRAGNSQQSASLAV
+5940 
-5955 TVDSTV
+5955 
-5961 TVTADSQHDDASDDA
+5961 
-5976 TATAVTPP
+5976 
-5984 ESETVNAESATHLR
+5984 
-5998 TEPSAAEESVV
+5998 
-6009 KVTAYSITL
+6009 
-6018 LNADSGDE
+6018 
-6026 IDRSIS
+6026 
-6032 QTPSFEIS
+6032 
-6040 VPENIVNVSIMFEG
+6040 
-6054 EEFTLPITNQ
+6054 
-6064 KAIFEVPLSL
+6064 
-6074 EDGEYTMDVK
+6074 
-6084 FIDKDN
+6084 
-6090 DFLIKEKTFSVDHS
+6090 
-6104 SADIVNAMN
+6104 
-6113 VRGKTED
+6113 
-6120 DINDSPSTSSVGHN
+6120 
-6134 NNGAIDVFA
+6134 
-6143 VNEVTLP
+6143 
-6150 VDNQEEHA
+6150 

>member
-533 FSAEIETTNDS
+533 FSAEIETTDDS

-595 SDSVEGINNLTFT
+595 SDSVEGVNNLTFT

-616 KDFSFSYVIDTIAPV
+616 KDFSFSYVIDTVAPV

-637 EDYVVLPNGIILSGN
+637 EDFVVLPNGIILSGN

-1035 GISDDNLTNIVKP
+1035 GIADDNLTNIVKP

-1105 IAGNKANSAIFDFT
+1105 IAGNKANSAVFDFT

-1188 IPGNTWADGSYTLTV
+1188 TPGNTWADGSYTLTV
-1203 KVEDKAGNTNYS
+1203 KVEDKAGNTSYS

-1381 TGGWTFTPPT
+1381 TGGWSFTPT
-1391 SWADGDYTLS
+1391 GAWADGDYTLS

-1436 GIPDDNLTNN
+1436 GIPNDNLTNN

-1481 GVWDYIWPD
+1481 GAWDYIWPD

-1505 EAGNKATQTLDFTID
+1505 KAGNKTTQELDFTID

-1884 IWPTDLVENTYTL
+1884 IWPTDLIENTYTL

-2022 ITIDHIE
+2022 I
-2029 LVNDSG
+2029 
-2035 IPDDNL
+2035 
-2041 TNNVRPHFQV
+2041 
-2051 TVPTDVNVVRL
+2051 
-2062 SIDGGKTWFNATQSA
+2062 A
-2077 TPGVWDYT
+2077 
-2085 WLADVGEGKHTLTV
+2085 
-2099 EATDKAGNKTTQQLD
+2099 
-2114 FIIDTL
+2114 
-2120 LSEPTIVLDNTDDSG
+2120 
-2135 TKGDHLTNVNKP
+2135 
-2147 TFLLGNIDADARYVT
+2147 
-2162 VEVQHGGTKE
+2162 
-2172 VLTATKD
+2172 
-2179 ATGNWSVTPT
+2179 
-2189 GTWADGDY
+2189 
-2197 TLTVRVEDE
+2197 
-2206 AGNEKHS
+2206 
-2213 ASLTVTV
+2213 
-2220 DTQITIDVIELV
+2220 
-2232 NDNGI
+2232 
-2237 PGDNM
+2237 
-2242 TNDAHP
+2242 
-2248 QFRVTVPGDVNEV
+2248 
-2261 SLSIDGGVTW
+2261 
-2271 VKATQSA
+2271 
-2278 TPGVWNYTWPG
+2278 
-2289 TVPDGDY
+2289 
-2296 TLNVKATDN
+2296 
-2305 AGNTVT
+2305 
-2311 ETLHFT
+2311 
-2317 IDTTLSTPVI
+2317 
-2327 VLDSADDSGV
+2327 
-2337 HGDNMTNHT
+2337 
-2346 QPTFALQHIDDDAV
+2346 
-2360 RVTVSVEHG
+2360 
-2369 GVTTTFDATKDAG
+2369 
-2382 GWTFTPTGAWADG
+2382 
-2395 DYTLSVSVEDKAGNT
+2395 
-2410 SHSAS
+2410 
-2415 LTVTVDTQIAI
+2415 
-2426 NNIELVNDSGIPD
+2426 
-2439 DNLTNNVRPHF
+2439 
-2450 QVTVPTDVN
+2450 
-2459 VVRLSIDGGKTW
+2459 
-2471 FNATQSATPGVW
+2471 
-2483 DYIWPDDVADGGYT
+2483 
-2497 LTVEAT
+2497 
-2503 DEAGNKATQTLDFTI
+2503 
-2518 DTTLSV
+2518 
-2524 PTLSL
+2524 
-2529 DSADDSGIAGDNI
+2529 
-2542 TNVKTPGFTLN
+2542 
-2553 NIDTDVSR
+2553 
-2561 VIVEVM
+2561 
-2567 HNGIKQEVPLVQTGG
+2567 
-2582 QWRFAPTSDW
+2582 
-2592 ADGDYIL
+2592 
-2599 TVKVEDR
+2599 
-2606 AGNVKQSAPLTV
+2606 
-2618 TVDTHIAIDRI
+2618 
-2629 ELVNDSGIPGDNLT
+2629 
-2643 NEARPHFQVTVPAD
+2643 
-2657 VNGVRLSIDGGKT
+2657 
-2670 WFDATQSATSGVW
+2670 
-2683 DYTWLTNVA
+2683 
-2692 NGPHTLMVEASDKA
+2692 
-2706 GNKTT
+2706 
-2711 QKLDFTIDT
+2711 
-2720 ILSEPTIT
+2720 
-2728 LDSADDSAAGD
+2728 
-2739 NITNVKMPGFTLGN
+2739 
-2753 IDADV
+2753 
-2758 TKVVVTVAH
+2758 
-2767 DGKNQ
+2767 
-2772 QIELIKN
+2772 
-2779 GGVWRFTPGAAW
+2779 
-2791 TDGDYTLTVKVEDK
+2791 
-2805 AGNTNYSAPL
+2805 
-2815 TVTIDTQTSIDRIE
+2815 
-2829 LLNDTGIVGDN
+2829 
-2840 LTNEAR
+2840 
-2846 PQFHITVPTDVNSVQ
+2846 
-2861 LSLDGG
+2861 
-2867 INWVNATLTSDG
+2867 
-2879 VWEYI
+2879 
-2884 WPTDLVENT
+2884 
-2893 YTLTVKATDVA
+2893 
-2904 GNTATETLNFIID
+2904 
-2917 TTLSTP
+2917 
-2923 TITLDSADDSG
+2923 
-2934 TANDNK
+2934 
-2940 TNVKTPGFI
+2940 
-2949 IGGIDSDVTQVVV
+2949 
-2962 QVMRDGHSEEVE
+2962 
-2974 LTQTNGQWRF
+2974 
-2984 VPGSAWTDG
+2984 
-2993 DYTLTVTVKDEA
+2993 
-3005 GNIRHSAPLTV
+3005 
-3016 TIDTQITIDH
+3016 IDH

-3166 GGTKEVLTA
+3166 GGTKEVLTATKDATGNWSVTPTGTWADGDYTLTVRVEDEAGNEKHSASLTVTVDTQITIDAIELVNDNGIPGDNMTNDAHPQFRVTVPGDVNEVSLSIDGGVTWVKATQSATPGVWNYTWPGTVPDGDYTLNVKATDNAGNTVTETLHFTIDTTLSVPVIVLNSADDTGIQGDNMTNSTQPTFALQHIDDDAVRVTVSVEHGGVTTTFDATKGTGGWSFTPTGAWADGDYTLSVSVEDKAGNTSHSASLTVTVDTQIAINNIELVNDSGIPDDNLTNNVRPHFQVKVPTDVNEVRLSIDGGKTWFNATQSATPGVWDYTWLADVGEGKHTLTVEATDKAGNQTTQKLDFIIDTMLSEPTIVLDSTDDSGTKGDNLTNANKPTFILGNIDADARYVTVEVQYGGTKEVLTA

-3324 IAMDSRDD
+3324 ITMDSRDD

-3350 GNIDADAHSV
+3350 GNIDSDAQSV

-3403 NAGNVRQSTPLVVT
+3403 NAGNVRQSTPLIVT

-3464 GGANWVSATQGIEG
+3464 GGANWVSAAQGIEG

-3615 TVDTQIAIDRI
+3615 TVDTQIAIDHI

-3714 IDITLLTPT
+3714 IDITLMTPT

-3840 RLTNHDRPVFDIH
+3840 RLTNHDRPVFDIR

-4142 DKPQFSIVTADDIT
+4142 DK
-4156 HVRVKIDNA
+4156 
-4165 ANWIELTK
+4165 
-4173 GGDGRWIFNVG
+4173 
-4184 SALPDGQHTLLV
+4184 
-4196 DVTDIAGNVAQET
+4196 
-4209 LQFTIDTTLRE
+4209 
-4220 PTIVLDPTH
+4220 
-4229 DTGDDTND
+4229 
-4237 NLTRINK
+4237 
-4244 PVFIIGNV
+4244 
-4252 DNDVSHIVVHI
+4252 
-4263 DGRDYTIENTGGNL
+4263 
-4277 TFTPDQPLSDGQ
+4277 
-4289 HTISVTV
+4289 
-4296 TDIAGNTKTS
+4296 
-4306 AELRIEIDTQVQ
+4306 
-4318 IDSVTL
+4318 
-4324 TTDSGVNDHDNV
+4324 
-4336 TNATR
+4336 
-4341 PSFEIAT
+4341 
-4348 PDDVTSVLVSFDGV
+4348 
-4362 NWTPISKNAAG
+4362 
-4373 QWEFTA
+4373 
-4379 GSALPDGHYTLHVQA
+4379 
-4394 TDRAG
+4394 
-4399 NTANST
+4399 
-4405 LGFTVDTQI
+4405 
-4414 DGLSVV
+4414 
-4420 MLDDAGKDSTDG
+4420 
-4432 ITNITSP
+4432 
-4439 RFEISAREPLQSVT
+4439 
-4453 VILNGKSS
+4453 
-4461 TLTQGAGNKWL
+4461 
-4472 FTPDTPLVDGTYKIE
+4472 
-4487 IVAEDIAGNKISK
+4487 
-4500 EVSFTIDTIVSDPS
+4500 
-4514 IDLLDAD
+4514 
-4521 DTGESAV
+4521 
-4528 DNITSVTTPRFVI
+4528 
-4541 GNVPADIDTVV
+4541 
-4552 IRINGVSYSVTANG
+4552 
-4566 NNLWEFQVPVALN
+4566 
-4579 DGVYEAVV
+4579 
-4587 VFRDIAGNT
+4587 
-4596 SETKL
+4596 
-4601 PFTIDT
+4601 
-4607 TTSVSVRMEP
+4607 
-4617 ASDTGNSNSDNL
+4617 
-4629 TNKQNPK
+4629 
-4636 FEGTAEPNAKLVIT
+4636 
-4650 IVDDKSGREVLKQ
+4650 
-4663 TITVG
+4663 
-4668 ADGNWSVT
+4668 
-4676 PNILPD
+4676 
-4682 GMYTINVVATD
+4682 
-4693 VAGNTAQTQ
+4693 
-4702 ERFTID
+4702 
-4708 TVTIDPTIR
+4708 
-4717 LSDPSIDDQHE
+4717 
-4728 ATSLRP
+4728 
-4734 EFKGFAE
+4734 
-4741 AFSTIMIQWD
+4741 
-4751 GKVVGSA
+4751 
-4758 NANANGE
+4758 
-4765 WSWTPPSVL
+4765 
-4774 APGSYVVSIVA
+4774 
-4785 KDKAGNESSQV
+4785 
-4796 DFPVVIPV
+4796 
-4804 IDVTPPTIK
+4804 
-4813 LSEESDSGALGDFTT
+4813 
-4828 NNKTPTLI
+4828 
-4836 GSTLPN
+4836 
-4842 TIVSIYVDGVKVGEA
+4842 
-4857 TADTAGRYT
+4857 
-4866 FQLSEMKDGHYVVQV
+4866 
-4881 GIVNPRDNSE
+4881 
-4891 LRSTAVDVTIDTEVA
+4891 
-4906 ELVWNISGM
+4906 
-4915 HEGGYI
+4915 
-4921 NTVTPEIGGTSE
+4921 
-4933 PNSKITIFVNGV
+4933 
-4945 EKAIAYTTGA
+4945 
-4955 GHWGVVLPALGNDGN
+4955 
-4970 YELTFKVEDVA
+4970 
-4981 GNIREFGPQNVIL
+4981 
-4994 DTVISPLTV
+4994 
-5003 VLREADDSGKV
+5003 
-5014 GDWITNKSHV
+5014 
-5024 TIDGTAE
+5024 
-5031 AGSTLTIRNPQGVVI
+5031 
-5046 ATLVVGN
+5046 
-5053 DGRWSAELDLREGS
+5053 
-5067 NAFVVVSEDKA
+5067 
-5078 GNSQQKEILIEHDTQ
+5078 
-5093 IEISDISL
+5093 
-5101 SRDTNSGDKYDL
+5101 
-5113 ITNNKSPVL
+5113 
-5122 VAMTDPGATVQVY
+5122 
-5135 INGVLQGTVEASSS
+5135 
-5149 GNISYTMP
+5149 
-5157 ANSADGEYQV
+5157 
-5167 QFVATDTAGN
+5167 
-5177 RVESAITT
+5177 
-5185 VTIDSQI
+5185 
-5192 AVFDIDEDS
+5192 
-5201 LPALSNNRALS
+5201 
-5212 VSGVGEAGSQVSIF
+5212 
-5226 VDGKLV
+5226 
-5232 NVVMVEADGTWRA
+5232 
-5245 PILLQDDGTFNIHFS
+5245 
-5260 ITDVAGNTEVSKDY
+5260 
-5274 SVDVD
+5274 
-5279 SSTDFPTLNLE
+5279 
-5290 DASNSGSL
+5290 
-5298 DDLITNHNKPVLVG
+5298 
-5312 TAEAGA
+5312 
-5318 TIHIYV
+5318 
-5324 DEKIVANV
+5324 
-5332 LVLEDGTWSYQ
+5332 
-5343 FDNALKDGEYSIR
+5343 
-5356 VVAEDPAGNTAESPR
+5356 
-5371 LLVTIDT
+5371 
-5378 STFIDNPAMVAG
+5378 
-5390 SDNGI
+5390 
-5395 FSNDSI
+5395 
-5401 TSQTRPT
+5401 
-5408 FSIFGEMN
+5408 
-5416 QSVQIFID
+5416 
-5424 GVLVDTITVT
+5424 
-5434 DRNQVYRPE
+5434 
-5443 SPLGDGSHSIYYVIT
+5443 
-5458 DKAGN
+5458 
-5463 TATSKTLNF
+5463 
-5472 TIDTFNT
+5472 
-5479 TPVAIDSIGGQTLA
+5479 
-5493 EMTGSDGKI
+5493 
-5502 YITDTTRNLLF
+5502 
-5513 SGSAEPNSKIEIIIN
+5513 
-5528 GLNVGEVW
+5528 
-5536 VNEKGHWQMPVNPL
+5536 
-5550 YFTEGQLDITV
+5550 
-5561 KSTDRAGNV
+5561 
-5570 NQEKYSIWVD
+5570 
-5580 THIKVFTSELDDNKS
+5580 
-5595 SSKTEWWSNSDLITM
+5595 
-5610 RGTGEIGAT
+5610 
-5619 VSLIVAGVTLA
+5619 
-5630 TAVVAA
+5630 
-5636 TGRWELSTDKL
+5636 
-5647 PEGTYDI
+5647 
-5654 SLVIEDSAGNR
+5654 
-5665 WEDVREIFIDRT
+5665 
-5677 PPNAPVVTYSDIV
+5677 
-5690 NDLIIMQGTAEAK
+5690 
-5703 SQLIITDSEG
+5703 
-5713 NTYTLTVP
+5713 
-5721 DNGKWSMAIP
+5721 
-5731 YPSEGKFT
+5731 
-5739 ITSVDAIGNRSDDVP
+5739 
-5754 LDIMKEVPVI
+5754 
-5764 SLSPDS
+5764 
-5770 DSGTVGDNITRDKQP
+5770 
-5785 TFIIGNLESDVV
+5785 
-5797 VVQVDINGTVYN
+5797 
-5809 AEKNADGVWFFT
+5809 
-5821 PGTPLADGSYTISV
+5821 
-5835 IASDAAGNQKN
+5835 
-5846 SLPITV
+5846 
-5852 TIDSTLTVPEIALAA
+5852 
-5867 GEDNGASDS
+5867 
-5876 DNVTNHTQPKFTLQH
+5876 
-5891 IDADVT
+5891 
-5897 GVTVNVTHNGVTDIY
+5897 
-5912 QATQGAD
+5912 
-5919 GWTFTPP
+5919 
-5926 AAWNDGNYTLSVTV
+5926 
-5940 VDRAGNSQQSASLAV
+5940 
-5955 TVDSTV
+5955 
-5961 TVTADSQHDDASDDA
+5961 
-5976 TATAVTPP
+5976 
-5984 ESETVNAESATHLR
+5984 
-5998 TEPSAAEESVV
+5998 
-6009 KVTAYSITL
+6009 
-6018 LNADSGDE
+6018 
-6026 IDRSIS
+6026 
-6032 QTPSFEIS
+6032 
-6040 VPENIVNVSIMFEG
+6040 
-6054 EEFTLPITNQ
+6054 
-6064 KAIFEVPLSL
+6064 
-6074 EDGEYTMDVK
+6074 
-6084 FIDKDN
+6084 
-6090 DFLIKEKTFSVDHS
+6090 
-6104 SADIVNAMN
+6104 
-6113 VRGKTED
+6113 
-6120 DINDSPSTSSVGHN
+6120 
-6134 NNGAIDVFA
+6134 
-6143 VNEVTLP
+6143 
-6150 VDNQEEHA
+6150 

>member
-423 DSIITDTIAPEKP
+423 DSIITDTIPPEKP

-637 EDYVVLPNGIILSGN
+637 EDFVVLPNGIILSGN

-1035 GISDDNLTNIVKP
+1035 GIADDNLTNIVKP

-1105 IAGNKANSAIFDFT
+1105 IAGNKANSAVFDFT

-1133 KDDTGVTGDN
+1133 KDDTGVTGDS

-1188 IPGNTWADGSYTLTV
+1188 TPGNTWADGSYTLTV
-1203 KVEDKAGNTNYS
+1203 KVEDKAGNTSYS

-1327 IVLDSADDTGIQG
+1327 IVLNSADDTGVQG
-1340 DNMTNSTQPTFA
+1340 DNMTNRTQPTFA

-1481 GVWDYIWPD
+1481 GAWDYIWPD

-1505 EAGNKATQTLDFTID
+1505 KAGNKTTQELDFTID

-1705 KAGNKTTQKLDFTID
+1705 KAGNKTTQKLDFIID
-1720 TILSEPTITLDSAD
+1720 TLLSEPTITLDSAD

-2051 TVPTDVNVVRL
+2051 TVPTDVNEVRL

-2099 EATDKAGNKTTQQLD
+2099 EATDKAGNQTTQKLD
-2114 FIIDTL
+2114 FIIDTM
-2120 LSEPTIVLDNTDDSG
+2120 LSEPTIVLDSTDDSG
-2135 TKGDHLTNVNKP
+2135 TKGDNLTNANKP
-2147 TFLLGNIDADARYVT
+2147 TFILGNIDADARYVT
-2162 VEVQHGGTKE
+2162 VEVQYGGTKE
-2172 VLTATKD
+2172 VLTATKG
-2179 ATGNWSVTPT
+2179 ATGIWSVTPT

-2197 TLTVRVEDE
+2197 TLTVRVEDD
-2206 AGNEKHS
+2206 AGNVKYS
-2213 ASLTVTV
+2213 APLTVTV

-2317 IDTTLSTPVI
+2317 IDTTLSVPVI
-2327 VLDSADDSGV
+2327 VLNSADDTGV
-2337 HGDNMTNHT
+2337 QGDNMTNST

-2369 GVTTTFDATKDAG
+2369 GVTTTFDATKGVG
-2382 GWTFTPTGAWADG
+2382 GWSFTPTGAWADG

-2450 QVTVPTDVN
+2450 QVKVPTDVN
-2459 VVRLSIDGGKTW
+2459 
-2471 FNATQSATPGVW
+2471 
-2483 DYIWPDDVADGGYT
+2483 
-2497 LTVEAT
+2497 E
-2503 DEAGNKATQTLDFTI
+2503 
-2518 DTTLSV
+2518 
-2524 PTLSL
+2524 
-2529 DSADDSGIAGDNI
+2529 
-2542 TNVKTPGFTLN
+2542 
-2553 NIDTDVSR
+2553 
-2561 VIVEVM
+2561 
-2567 HNGIKQEVPLVQTGG
+2567 
-2582 QWRFAPTSDW
+2582 
-2592 ADGDYIL
+2592 
-2599 TVKVEDR
+2599 
-2606 AGNVKQSAPLTV
+2606 
-2618 TVDTHIAIDRI
+2618 
-2629 ELVNDSGIPGDNLT
+2629 
-2643 NEARPHFQVTVPAD
+2643 
-2657 VNGVRLSIDGGKT
+2657 
-2670 WFDATQSATSGVW
+2670 
-2683 DYTWLTNVA
+2683 
-2692 NGPHTLMVEASDKA
+2692 
-2706 GNKTT
+2706 
-2711 QKLDFTIDT
+2711 
-2720 ILSEPTIT
+2720 
-2728 LDSADDSAAGD
+2728 
-2739 NITNVKMPGFTLGN
+2739 
-2753 IDADV
+2753 
-2758 TKVVVTVAH
+2758 
-2767 DGKNQ
+2767 
-2772 QIELIKN
+2772 
-2779 GGVWRFTPGAAW
+2779 
-2791 TDGDYTLTVKVEDK
+2791 
-2805 AGNTNYSAPL
+2805 
-2815 TVTIDTQTSIDRIE
+2815 
-2829 LLNDTGIVGDN
+2829 
-2840 LTNEAR
+2840 
-2846 PQFHITVPTDVNSVQ
+2846 
-2861 LSLDGG
+2861 
-2867 INWVNATLTSDG
+2867 
-2879 VWEYI
+2879 
-2884 WPTDLVENT
+2884 
-2893 YTLTVKATDVA
+2893 
-2904 GNTATETLNFIID
+2904 
-2917 TTLSTP
+2917 
-2923 TITLDSADDSG
+2923 
-2934 TANDNK
+2934 
-2940 TNVKTPGFI
+2940 
-2949 IGGIDSDVTQVVV
+2949 
-2962 QVMRDGHSEEVE
+2962 
-2974 LTQTNGQWRF
+2974 
-2984 VPGSAWTDG
+2984 
-2993 DYTLTVTVKDEA
+2993 
-3005 GNIRHSAPLTV
+3005 
-3016 TIDTQITIDH
+3016 
-3026 IELVNDS
+3026 
-3033 GIPDDNL
+3033 
-3040 TNNVRPHFQVTVP
+3040 
-3053 TDVNVVRLSIDGG
+3053 VRLSIDGG

-3106 KTTQQLDFIID
+3106 QTTQKLDFIID
-3117 TLLSEPTI
+3117 TMLSEPTI
-3125 VLDNTDDSGTKGDNL
+3125 VLDSTDDSGTKGDNL
-3140 TNVNKPTFLLGNID
+3140 TNANKPTFILGNID

-3161 VEVQH
+3161 VEVQY

-3324 IAMDSRDD
+3324 ITMDSRDD

-3350 GNIDADAHSV
+3350 GNIDSDAQSV

-3403 NAGNVRQSTPLVVT
+3403 NAGNVRQSTPLIVT

-3464 GGANWVSATQGIEG
+3464 GGANWVSAAQGIEG

-3615 TVDTQIAIDRI
+3615 TVDTQIAIDHI

-3714 IDITLLTPT
+3714 IDITLMTPT

-3840 RLTNHDRPVFDIH
+3840 RLTNHDRPVFDIR

-4306 AELRIEIDTQVQ
+4306 AELKIEIDTQVQ

-4528 DNITSVTTPRFVI
+4528 DNITSVTKPRFVI

-4552 IRINGVSYSVTANG
+4552 IRINGVSYPVTANG

-4828 NNKTPTLI
+4828 NNKTPTLV
-4836 GSTLPN
+4836 GNTLPN
-4842 TIVSIYVDGVKVGEA
+4842 AIVSIYVDGVKVGEA

-4970 YELTFKVEDVA
+4970 YVLTFKVEDVA

-5031 AGSTLTIRNPQGVVI
+5031 AGSTLTIRSPQGVVI

-5078 GNSQQKEILIEHDTQ
+5078 GNSQQKDILIEHDTQ

-5343 FDNALKDGEYSIR
+5343 FDNVLKDGEYSIR

-5408 FSIFGEMN
+5408 FSISGEMN

-5580 THIKVFTSELDDNKS
+5580 THIQVFTSEIDDNKS
-5595 SSKTEWWSNSDLITM
+5595 SSKTDWWSNSSTITM
-5610 RGTGEIGAT
+5610 RGMGEIGAT

-5636 TGRWELSTDKL
+5636 NGQWELSTDQL
-5647 PEGTYDI
+5647 PEGKYDI
-5654 SLVIEDSAGNR
+5654 TLSIEDNAGNR
-5665 WEDVREIFIDRT
+5665 KEEVHEIFIDRT

-5703 SQLIITDSEG
+5703 SQLIITDSNG

-5739 ITSVDAIGNRSDDVP
+5739 ITSVDAIGNRSDDVS

-5867 GEDNGASDS
+5867 GEDNGVSDS

-5897 GVTVNVTHNGVTDIY
+5897 GVTVNVTHNGVTDTY

-5926 AAWNDGNYTLSVTV
+5926 AAWNDGTYTLSVTV

-5998 TEPSAAEESVV
+5998 TVPSAAEESVV
-6009 KVTAYSITL
+6009 KETAYSITL

-6113 VRGKTED
+6113 ARGKTED

>member
-448 KNDNITNS
+448 KNDSITNS

-533 FSAEIETTNDS
+533 FSAEIETTDDS

-637 EDYVVLPNGIILSGN
+637 EDFVVLPNGIILSGN

-1035 GISDDNLTNIVKP
+1035 GIADDNLTNIVKP

-1063 VWDAMSDTQIGVA
+1063 VWDAASDTQIGVA

-1105 IAGNKANSAIFDFT
+1105 IAGNKANSAVFDFT

-1381 TGGWTFTPPT
+1381 TGGWSFTPT
-1391 SWADGDYTLS
+1391 GAWADGDYTLS

-1481 GVWDYIWPD
+1481 GAWDYIWPD

-1505 EAGNKATQTLDFTID
+1505 KAGNKTTQELDFTID

-1630 ELVNDSGIPG
+1630 ELVNDSGIPD

-1700 VEASD
+1700 VEATD

-1793 DGDYTLTV
+1793 DGNYTLTV

-2022 ITIDHIE
+2022 I
-2029 LVNDSG
+2029 
-2035 IPDDNL
+2035 
-2041 TNNVRPHFQV
+2041 
-2051 TVPTDVNVVRL
+2051 
-2062 SIDGGKTWFNATQSA
+2062 A
-2077 TPGVWDYT
+2077 
-2085 WLADVGEGKHTLTV
+2085 
-2099 EATDKAGNKTTQQLD
+2099 
-2114 FIIDTL
+2114 
-2120 LSEPTIVLDNTDDSG
+2120 
-2135 TKGDHLTNVNKP
+2135 
-2147 TFLLGNIDADARYVT
+2147 
-2162 VEVQHGGTKE
+2162 
-2172 VLTATKD
+2172 
-2179 ATGNWSVTPT
+2179 
-2189 GTWADGDY
+2189 
-2197 TLTVRVEDE
+2197 
-2206 AGNEKHS
+2206 
-2213 ASLTVTV
+2213 
-2220 DTQITIDVIELV
+2220 
-2232 NDNGI
+2232 
-2237 PGDNM
+2237 
-2242 TNDAHP
+2242 
-2248 QFRVTVPGDVNEV
+2248 
-2261 SLSIDGGVTW
+2261 
-2271 VKATQSA
+2271 
-2278 TPGVWNYTWPG
+2278 
-2289 TVPDGDY
+2289 
-2296 TLNVKATDN
+2296 
-2305 AGNTVT
+2305 
-2311 ETLHFT
+2311 
-2317 IDTTLSTPVI
+2317 
-2327 VLDSADDSGV
+2327 
-2337 HGDNMTNHT
+2337 
-2346 QPTFALQHIDDDAV
+2346 
-2360 RVTVSVEHG
+2360 
-2369 GVTTTFDATKDAG
+2369 
-2382 GWTFTPTGAWADG
+2382 
-2395 DYTLSVSVEDKAGNT
+2395 
-2410 SHSAS
+2410 
-2415 LTVTVDTQIAI
+2415 
-2426 NNIELVNDSGIPD
+2426 
-2439 DNLTNNVRPHF
+2439 
-2450 QVTVPTDVN
+2450 
-2459 VVRLSIDGGKTW
+2459 
-2471 FNATQSATPGVW
+2471 
-2483 DYIWPDDVADGGYT
+2483 
-2497 LTVEAT
+2497 
-2503 DEAGNKATQTLDFTI
+2503 
-2518 DTTLSV
+2518 
-2524 PTLSL
+2524 
-2529 DSADDSGIAGDNI
+2529 
-2542 TNVKTPGFTLN
+2542 
-2553 NIDTDVSR
+2553 
-2561 VIVEVM
+2561 
-2567 HNGIKQEVPLVQTGG
+2567 
-2582 QWRFAPTSDW
+2582 
-2592 ADGDYIL
+2592 
-2599 TVKVEDR
+2599 
-2606 AGNVKQSAPLTV
+2606 
-2618 TVDTHIAIDRI
+2618 
-2629 ELVNDSGIPGDNLT
+2629 
-2643 NEARPHFQVTVPAD
+2643 
-2657 VNGVRLSIDGGKT
+2657 
-2670 WFDATQSATSGVW
+2670 
-2683 DYTWLTNVA
+2683 
-2692 NGPHTLMVEASDKA
+2692 
-2706 GNKTT
+2706 
-2711 QKLDFTIDT
+2711 
-2720 ILSEPTIT
+2720 
-2728 LDSADDSAAGD
+2728 
-2739 NITNVKMPGFTLGN
+2739 
-2753 IDADV
+2753 
-2758 TKVVVTVAH
+2758 
-2767 DGKNQ
+2767 
-2772 QIELIKN
+2772 
-2779 GGVWRFTPGAAW
+2779 
-2791 TDGDYTLTVKVEDK
+2791 
-2805 AGNTNYSAPL
+2805 
-2815 TVTIDTQTSIDRIE
+2815 
-2829 LLNDTGIVGDN
+2829 
-2840 LTNEAR
+2840 
-2846 PQFHITVPTDVNSVQ
+2846 
-2861 LSLDGG
+2861 
-2867 INWVNATLTSDG
+2867 
-2879 VWEYI
+2879 
-2884 WPTDLVENT
+2884 
-2893 YTLTVKATDVA
+2893 
-2904 GNTATETLNFIID
+2904 
-2917 TTLSTP
+2917 
-2923 TITLDSADDSG
+2923 
-2934 TANDNK
+2934 
-2940 TNVKTPGFI
+2940 
-2949 IGGIDSDVTQVVV
+2949 
-2962 QVMRDGHSEEVE
+2962 
-2974 LTQTNGQWRF
+2974 
-2984 VPGSAWTDG
+2984 
-2993 DYTLTVTVKDEA
+2993 
-3005 GNIRHSAPLTV
+3005 
-3016 TIDTQITIDH
+3016 IDH

-3175 TKGATGIWS
+3175 TKDATGNWSVTPTGTWADGDYTLTVRVEDEAGNEKHSASLTVTVDTQITIDAIELVNDNGIPGDNMTNDAHPQFRVTVPGDVNEVSLSIDGGVTWVKATQSATPGVWNYTWPGTVPDGDYTLNVKATDNAGNTVTETLHFTIDTTLSVPVIVLNSADDTGVQGDNMTNSTQPTFALQHIDDDAVRVTVSVEHGGVTTTFDATKGVGGWSFTPTGAWADGDYTLSVSVEDKAGNTSHSASLTVTVDTQIAINNIELVNDSGIPDDNLTNNVRPHFQVKVPTDVNEVRLSIDGGKTWFNATQSATPGVWDYTWLADVGEGKHTLTVEATDKAGNQTTQKLDFIIDTMLSEPTIVLDSTDDSGTKGDNLTNANKPTFILGNIDADARYVTVEVQYGGTKEVLTATKGATGIWS

-3193 GDYTLTVRVE
+3193 GDYMLTVRVE

-3324 IAMDSRDD
+3324 ITMDSRDD

-3350 GNIDADAHSV
+3350 GNIDSDAQSV

-3403 NAGNVRQSTPLVVT
+3403 NAGNVRQSTPLIVT

-3464 GGANWVSATQGIEG
+3464 GGANWVSAAQGIEG

-3615 TVDTQIAIDRI
+3615 TVDTQIAIDHI

-3714 IDITLLTPT
+3714 IDITLMTPT

-3840 RLTNHDRPVFDIH
+3840 RLTNHDRPVFDIR

-4306 AELRIEIDTQVQ
+4306 AELKIEIDTQVQ

-4528 DNITSVTTPRFVI
+4528 DNITSVTKPRFVI

-4552 IRINGVSYSVTANG
+4552 IRINGVSYPVTANG

-4828 NNKTPTLI
+4828 NNKTPALI

-4891 LRSTAVDVTIDTEVA
+4891 LRSTAVDLTIDTEVA

-5298 DDLITNHNKPVLVG
+5298 DDLITSHNKPVLVG

-5378 STFIDNPAMVAG
+5378 STFIDNPVMMAG

-5580 THIKVFTSELDDNKS
+5580 THIQVFTSELDDNKS
-5595 SSKTEWWSNSDLITM
+5595 SSKTDWWSNSSTITM
-5610 RGTGEIGAT
+5610 RGMGEIGAT

-5636 TGRWELSTDKL
+5636 NGQWELSTDQL
-5647 PEGTYDI
+5647 PEGKYDI
-5654 SLVIEDSAGNR
+5654 TLSIEDNAGNR
-5665 WEDVREIFIDRT
+5665 KEEVHEIFIDRT

-5703 SQLIITDSEG
+5703 SQLIITDSNG

-5998 TEPSAAEESVV
+5998 TVPSAAEESVV
-6009 KVTAYSITL
+6009 KETAYSITL

-6040 VPENIVNVSIMFEG
+6040 VPENIVNVSVMFEG

-6084 FIDKDN
+6084 FIDKDD

-6113 VRGKTED
+6113 ARGKTED

>member
-2120 LSEPTIVLDNTDDSG
+2120 LSEPTIVLDSTDDSG

-2426 NNIELVNDSGIPD
+2426 NN
-2439 DNLTNNVRPHF
+2439 
-2450 QVTVPTDVN
+2450 
-2459 VVRLSIDGGKTW
+2459 
-2471 FNATQSATPGVW
+2471 
-2483 DYIWPDDVADGGYT
+2483 
-2497 LTVEAT
+2497 
-2503 DEAGNKATQTLDFTI
+2503 
-2518 DTTLSV
+2518 
-2524 PTLSL
+2524 
-2529 DSADDSGIAGDNI
+2529 
-2542 TNVKTPGFTLN
+2542 
-2553 NIDTDVSR
+2553 
-2561 VIVEVM
+2561 
-2567 HNGIKQEVPLVQTGG
+2567 
-2582 QWRFAPTSDW
+2582 
-2592 ADGDYIL
+2592 
-2599 TVKVEDR
+2599 
-2606 AGNVKQSAPLTV
+2606 
-2618 TVDTHIAIDRI
+2618 
-2629 ELVNDSGIPGDNLT
+2629 
-2643 NEARPHFQVTVPAD
+2643 
-2657 VNGVRLSIDGGKT
+2657 
-2670 WFDATQSATSGVW
+2670 
-2683 DYTWLTNVA
+2683 
-2692 NGPHTLMVEASDKA
+2692 
-2706 GNKTT
+2706 
-2711 QKLDFTIDT
+2711 
-2720 ILSEPTIT
+2720 
-2728 LDSADDSAAGD
+2728 
-2739 NITNVKMPGFTLGN
+2739 
-2753 IDADV
+2753 
-2758 TKVVVTVAH
+2758 
-2767 DGKNQ
+2767 
-2772 QIELIKN
+2772 
-2779 GGVWRFTPGAAW
+2779 
-2791 TDGDYTLTVKVEDK
+2791 
-2805 AGNTNYSAPL
+2805 
-2815 TVTIDTQTSIDRIE
+2815 
-2829 LLNDTGIVGDN
+2829 
-2840 LTNEAR
+2840 
-2846 PQFHITVPTDVNSVQ
+2846 
-2861 LSLDGG
+2861 
-2867 INWVNATLTSDG
+2867 
-2879 VWEYI
+2879 
-2884 WPTDLVENT
+2884 
-2893 YTLTVKATDVA
+2893 
-2904 GNTATETLNFIID
+2904 
-2917 TTLSTP
+2917 
-2923 TITLDSADDSG
+2923 
-2934 TANDNK
+2934 
-2940 TNVKTPGFI
+2940 
-2949 IGGIDSDVTQVVV
+2949 
-2962 QVMRDGHSEEVE
+2962 
-2974 LTQTNGQWRF
+2974 
-2984 VPGSAWTDG
+2984 
-2993 DYTLTVTVKDEA
+2993 
-3005 GNIRHSAPLTV
+3005 
-3016 TIDTQITIDH
+3016 

-4405 LGFTVDTQI
+4405 L
-4414 DGLSVV
+4414 
-4420 MLDDAGKDSTDG
+4420 
-4432 ITNITSP
+4432 
-4439 RFEISAREPLQSVT
+4439 
-4453 VILNGKSS
+4453 
-4461 TLTQGAGNKWL
+4461 
-4472 FTPDTPLVDGTYKIE
+4472 
-4487 IVAEDIAGNKISK
+4487 
-4500 EVSFTIDTIVSDPS
+4500 
-4514 IDLLDAD
+4514 
-4521 DTGESAV
+4521 
-4528 DNITSVTTPRFVI
+4528 
-4541 GNVPADIDTVV
+4541 
-4552 IRINGVSYSVTANG
+4552 
-4566 NNLWEFQVPVALN
+4566 
-4579 DGVYEAVV
+4579 
-4587 VFRDIAGNT
+4587 
-4596 SETKL
+4596 
-4601 PFTIDT
+4601 
-4607 TTSVSVRMEP
+4607 
-4617 ASDTGNSNSDNL
+4617 
-4629 TNKQNPK
+4629 
-4636 FEGTAEPNAKLVIT
+4636 
-4650 IVDDKSGREVLKQ
+4650 
-4663 TITVG
+4663 
-4668 ADGNWSVT
+4668 
-4676 PNILPD
+4676 
-4682 GMYTINVVATD
+4682 
-4693 VAGNTAQTQ
+4693 
-4702 ERFTID
+4702 
-4708 TVTIDPTIR
+4708 
-4717 LSDPSIDDQHE
+4717 
-4728 ATSLRP
+4728 
-4734 EFKGFAE
+4734 
-4741 AFSTIMIQWD
+4741 
-4751 GKVVGSA
+4751 
-4758 NANANGE
+4758 
-4765 WSWTPPSVL
+4765 
-4774 APGSYVVSIVA
+4774 
-4785 KDKAGNESSQV
+4785 
-4796 DFPVVIPV
+4796 
-4804 IDVTPPTIK
+4804 
-4813 LSEESDSGALGDFTT
+4813 
-4828 NNKTPTLI
+4828 
-4836 GSTLPN
+4836 
-4842 TIVSIYVDGVKVGEA
+4842 
-4857 TADTAGRYT
+4857 
-4866 FQLSEMKDGHYVVQV
+4866 
-4881 GIVNPRDNSE
+4881 
-4891 LRSTAVDVTIDTEVA
+4891 
-4906 ELVWNISGM
+4906 
-4915 HEGGYI
+4915 
-4921 NTVTPEIGGTSE
+4921 
-4933 PNSKITIFVNGV
+4933 
-4945 EKAIAYTTGA
+4945 
-4955 GHWGVVLPALGNDGN
+4955 
-4970 YELTFKVEDVA
+4970 
-4981 GNIREFGPQNVIL
+4981 
-4994 DTVISPLTV
+4994 
-5003 VLREADDSGKV
+5003 
-5014 GDWITNKSHV
+5014 
-5024 TIDGTAE
+5024 
-5031 AGSTLTIRNPQGVVI
+5031 
-5046 ATLVVGN
+5046 
-5053 DGRWSAELDLREGS
+5053 
-5067 NAFVVVSEDKA
+5067 
-5078 GNSQQKEILIEHDTQ
+5078 
-5093 IEISDISL
+5093 
-5101 SRDTNSGDKYDL
+5101 
-5113 ITNNKSPVL
+5113 
-5122 VAMTDPGATVQVY
+5122 
-5135 INGVLQGTVEASSS
+5135 
-5149 GNISYTMP
+5149 
-5157 ANSADGEYQV
+5157 
-5167 QFVATDTAGN
+5167 
-5177 RVESAITT
+5177 
-5185 VTIDSQI
+5185 
-5192 AVFDIDEDS
+5192 
-5201 LPALSNNRALS
+5201 
-5212 VSGVGEAGSQVSIF
+5212 
-5226 VDGKLV
+5226 
-5232 NVVMVEADGTWRA
+5232 
-5245 PILLQDDGTFNIHFS
+5245 
-5260 ITDVAGNTEVSKDY
+5260 
-5274 SVDVD
+5274 
-5279 SSTDFPTLNLE
+5279 
-5290 DASNSGSL
+5290 
-5298 DDLITNHNKPVLVG
+5298 
-5312 TAEAGA
+5312 
-5318 TIHIYV
+5318 
-5324 DEKIVANV
+5324 
-5332 LVLEDGTWSYQ
+5332 
-5343 FDNALKDGEYSIR
+5343 
-5356 VVAEDPAGNTAESPR
+5356 
-5371 LLVTIDT
+5371 
-5378 STFIDNPAMVAG
+5378 
-5390 SDNGI
+5390 
-5395 FSNDSI
+5395 
-5401 TSQTRPT
+5401 
-5408 FSIFGEMN
+5408 
-5416 QSVQIFID
+5416 
-5424 GVLVDTITVT
+5424 
-5434 DRNQVYRPE
+5434 
-5443 SPLGDGSHSIYYVIT
+5443 
-5458 DKAGN
+5458 
-5463 TATSKTLNF
+5463 
-5472 TIDTFNT
+5472 
-5479 TPVAIDSIGGQTLA
+5479 
-5493 EMTGSDGKI
+5493 
-5502 YITDTTRNLLF
+5502 
-5513 SGSAEPNSKIEIIIN
+5513 
-5528 GLNVGEVW
+5528 
-5536 VNEKGHWQMPVNPL
+5536 
-5550 YFTEGQLDITV
+5550 
-5561 KSTDRAGNV
+5561 
-5570 NQEKYSIWVD
+5570 
-5580 THIKVFTSELDDNKS
+5580 
-5595 SSKTEWWSNSDLITM
+5595 
-5610 RGTGEIGAT
+5610 
-5619 VSLIVAGVTLA
+5619 
-5630 TAVVAA
+5630 
-5636 TGRWELSTDKL
+5636 
-5647 PEGTYDI
+5647 
-5654 SLVIEDSAGNR
+5654 
-5665 WEDVREIFIDRT
+5665 
-5677 PPNAPVVTYSDIV
+5677 
-5690 NDLIIMQGTAEAK
+5690 
-5703 SQLIITDSEG
+5703 
-5713 NTYTLTVP
+5713 
-5721 DNGKWSMAIP
+5721 
-5731 YPSEGKFT
+5731 
-5739 ITSVDAIGNRSDDVP
+5739 
-5754 LDIMKEVPVI
+5754 
-5764 SLSPDS
+5764 
-5770 DSGTVGDNITRDKQP
+5770 
-5785 TFIIGNLESDVV
+5785 
-5797 VVQVDINGTVYN
+5797 
-5809 AEKNADGVWFFT
+5809 
-5821 PGTPLADGSYTISV
+5821 
-5835 IASDAAGNQKN
+5835 
-5846 SLPITV
+5846 
-5852 TIDSTLTVPEIALAA
+5852 
-5867 GEDNGASDS
+5867 
-5876 DNVTNHTQPKFTLQH
+5876 
-5891 IDADVT
+5891 
-5897 GVTVNVTHNGVTDIY
+5897 
-5912 QATQGAD
+5912 
-5919 GWTFTPP
+5919 
-5926 AAWNDGNYTLSVTV
+5926 
-5940 VDRAGNSQQSASLAV
+5940 
-5955 TVDSTV
+5955 
-5961 TVTADSQHDDASDDA
+5961 
-5976 TATAVTPP
+5976 
-5984 ESETVNAESATHLR
+5984 
-5998 TEPSAAEESVV
+5998 
-6009 KVTAYSITL
+6009 
-6018 LNADSGDE
+6018 
-6026 IDRSIS
+6026 
-6032 QTPSFEIS
+6032 
-6040 VPENIVNVSIMFEG
+6040 
-6054 EEFTLPITNQ
+6054 
-6064 KAIFEVPLSL
+6064 
-6074 EDGEYTMDVK
+6074 
-6084 FIDKDN
+6084 
-6090 DFLIKEKTFSVDHS
+6090 
-6104 SADIVNAMN
+6104 
-6113 VRGKTED
+6113 
-6120 DINDSPSTSSVGHN
+6120 
-6134 NNGAIDVFA
+6134 
-6143 VNEVTLP
+6143 
-6150 VDNQEEHA
+6150 

>member
-423 DSIITDTIAPEKP
+423 DSIITDTIPPEKP

-533 FSAEIETTNDS
+533 FSAEIETTDDS

-637 EDYVVLPNGIILSGN
+637 EDFVVLPNGIILSGN

-1035 GISDDNLTNIVKP
+1035 GIADDNLTNIVKP

-1105 IAGNKANSAIFDFT
+1105 IAGNKANSAVFDFT

-1381 TGGWTFTPPT
+1381 TGGWSFTPT
-1391 SWADGDYTLS
+1391 GAWADGDYTLS

-1436 GIPDDNLTNN
+1436 GIPNDNLTNN

-1481 GVWDYIWPD
+1481 GAWDYIWPD

-1505 EAGNKATQTLDFTID
+1505 KAGNKTTQELDFTID

-2062 SIDGGKTWFNATQSA
+2062 SIDGGKTWFNSTQSA

-2120 LSEPTIVLDNTDDSG
+2120 LSEPTIVLDSTDDSG
-2135 TKGDHLTNVNKP
+2135 TKGDNLTNVNKP

-2317 IDTTLSTPVI
+2317 IDTTLSVPVI
-2327 VLDSADDSGV
+2327 VLNSADDTGV
-2337 HGDNMTNHT
+2337 QGDNMTNST

-2369 GVTTTFDATKDAG
+2369 GVTTTFDATKGVG
-2382 GWTFTPTGAWADG
+2382 GWSFTPTGAWADG

-2450 QVTVPTDVN
+2450 QVKVPTDVN
-2459 VVRLSIDGGKTW
+2459 
-2471 FNATQSATPGVW
+2471 
-2483 DYIWPDDVADGGYT
+2483 
-2497 LTVEAT
+2497 E
-2503 DEAGNKATQTLDFTI
+2503 
-2518 DTTLSV
+2518 
-2524 PTLSL
+2524 
-2529 DSADDSGIAGDNI
+2529 
-2542 TNVKTPGFTLN
+2542 
-2553 NIDTDVSR
+2553 
-2561 VIVEVM
+2561 
-2567 HNGIKQEVPLVQTGG
+2567 
-2582 QWRFAPTSDW
+2582 
-2592 ADGDYIL
+2592 
-2599 TVKVEDR
+2599 
-2606 AGNVKQSAPLTV
+2606 
-2618 TVDTHIAIDRI
+2618 
-2629 ELVNDSGIPGDNLT
+2629 
-2643 NEARPHFQVTVPAD
+2643 
-2657 VNGVRLSIDGGKT
+2657 
-2670 WFDATQSATSGVW
+2670 
-2683 DYTWLTNVA
+2683 
-2692 NGPHTLMVEASDKA
+2692 
-2706 GNKTT
+2706 
-2711 QKLDFTIDT
+2711 
-2720 ILSEPTIT
+2720 
-2728 LDSADDSAAGD
+2728 
-2739 NITNVKMPGFTLGN
+2739 
-2753 IDADV
+2753 
-2758 TKVVVTVAH
+2758 
-2767 DGKNQ
+2767 
-2772 QIELIKN
+2772 
-2779 GGVWRFTPGAAW
+2779 
-2791 TDGDYTLTVKVEDK
+2791 
-2805 AGNTNYSAPL
+2805 
-2815 TVTIDTQTSIDRIE
+2815 
-2829 LLNDTGIVGDN
+2829 
-2840 LTNEAR
+2840 
-2846 PQFHITVPTDVNSVQ
+2846 
-2861 LSLDGG
+2861 
-2867 INWVNATLTSDG
+2867 
-2879 VWEYI
+2879 
-2884 WPTDLVENT
+2884 
-2893 YTLTVKATDVA
+2893 
-2904 GNTATETLNFIID
+2904 
-2917 TTLSTP
+2917 
-2923 TITLDSADDSG
+2923 
-2934 TANDNK
+2934 
-2940 TNVKTPGFI
+2940 
-2949 IGGIDSDVTQVVV
+2949 
-2962 QVMRDGHSEEVE
+2962 
-2974 LTQTNGQWRF
+2974 
-2984 VPGSAWTDG
+2984 
-2993 DYTLTVTVKDEA
+2993 
-3005 GNIRHSAPLTV
+3005 
-3016 TIDTQITIDH
+3016 
-3026 IELVNDS
+3026 
-3033 GIPDDNL
+3033 
-3040 TNNVRPHFQVTVP
+3040 
-3053 TDVNVVRLSIDGG
+3053 VRLSIDGG

-3106 KTTQQLDFIID
+3106 QTTQKLDFIID
-3117 TLLSEPTI
+3117 TMLSEPTI
-3125 VLDNTDDSGTKGDNL
+3125 VLDSTDDSGTKGDNL
-3140 TNVNKPTFLLGNID
+3140 TNANKPTFILGNID

-3184 VTPTGTWAD
+3184 VTPTSTWAD

-3274 QGTAGIWDY
+3274 QGTAGTWDY

-3373 TLTQVGGQWRF
+3373 TLTQAGGQWRF

-3396 LTVEVTD
+3396 LTVEVQD
-3403 NAGNVRQSTPLVVT
+3403 NAGNVRQSTPLIVT

-3464 GGANWVSATQGIEG
+3464 GGANWVSAAQGIEG

-3615 TVDTQIAIDRI
+3615 TVDTQIAIDHI

-3714 IDITLLTPT
+3714 IDITLMTPT

-3840 RLTNHDRPVFDIH
+3840 RLTNHDRPVFDIR

-4552 IRINGVSYSVTANG
+4552 IRINGVSYPVTANG

-4650 IVDDKSGREVLKQ
+4650 IVDDKSGREVLKH

-5031 AGSTLTIRNPQGVVI
+5031 AGSTLIIRNPQGVVI

-5149 GNISYTMP
+5149 GNISYTMS

-5298 DDLITNHNKPVLVG
+5298 DDLITSHNKPVLVG

-5378 STFIDNPAMVAG
+5378 STFIDNPVMMAG

-5536 VNEKGHWQMPVNPL
+5536 ANDKGHWQMPVNPL
-5550 YFTEGQLDITV
+5550 YFTEGQLDINV

-5580 THIKVFTSELDDNKS
+5580 THIQVFTSELDDNKS
-5595 SSKTEWWSNSDLITM
+5595 SSKTDWWSNSSTITM
-5610 RGTGEIGAT
+5610 RGMGEIGAT

-5636 TGRWELSTDKL
+5636 NGKWELSTDQL
-5647 PEGTYDI
+5647 PEGKYDI
-5654 SLVIEDSAGNR
+5654 TLSIEDNAGNR
-5665 WEDVREIFIDRT
+5665 KEEVHEIFIDRT

-5703 SQLIITDSEG
+5703 SQLIITDSNG

-5897 GVTVNVTHNGVTDIY
+5897 GVTVNVTHNGVTDTY

-5926 AAWNDGNYTLSVTV
+5926 AAWNDGTYTLSVTV

-5961 TVTADSQHDDASDDA
+5961 TVTADSQHNDASDDA

-5998 TEPSAAEESVV
+5998 TVPSVAEESVV
-6009 KVTAYSITL
+6009 KETAYSITL

-6040 VPENIVNVSIMFEG
+6040 VPENIVNVSVMFEG

-6084 FIDKDN
+6084 FIDKDD

-6113 VRGKTED
+6113 ARGKTED

>member
-43 RGSVIIVNG
+43 HGSVIIVNG

-533 FSAEIETTNDS
+533 FSAEIETTDDS

-595 SDSVEGINNLTFT
+595 SDSVEGVNNLTFT

-616 KDFSFSYVIDTIAPV
+616 KDFSFSYVIDTVAPV

-637 EDYVVLPNGIILSGN
+637 EDFVVLPNGIILSGN

-1035 GISDDNLTNIVKP
+1035 GIADDNLTNIVKP

-1105 IAGNKANSAIFDFT
+1105 IAGNKANSAVFDFT

-1381 TGGWTFTPPT
+1381 TGGWSFTPT
-1391 SWADGDYTLS
+1391 GAWADGDYTLS

-1436 GIPDDNLTNN
+1436 GIPNDNLTNN

-1481 GVWDYIWPD
+1481 GAWDYIWPD

-1505 EAGNKATQTLDFTID
+1505 KAGNKTTQELDFTID

-2120 LSEPTIVLDNTDDSG
+2120 LSEPTIVLDSTDDSG
-2135 TKGDHLTNVNKP
+2135 TKGDNLTNVNKP

-2317 IDTTLSTPVI
+2317 IDTTLSVPVI
-2327 VLDSADDSGV
+2327 VLNSADDTGV
-2337 HGDNMTNHT
+2337 QGDNMTNST

-2369 GVTTTFDATKDAG
+2369 GVTTTFDATKGVG
-2382 GWTFTPTGAWADG
+2382 GWSFTPTGAWADG

-2450 QVTVPTDVN
+2450 QVKVPTDVN
-2459 VVRLSIDGGKTW
+2459 
-2471 FNATQSATPGVW
+2471 
-2483 DYIWPDDVADGGYT
+2483 
-2497 LTVEAT
+2497 E
-2503 DEAGNKATQTLDFTI
+2503 
-2518 DTTLSV
+2518 
-2524 PTLSL
+2524 
-2529 DSADDSGIAGDNI
+2529 
-2542 TNVKTPGFTLN
+2542 
-2553 NIDTDVSR
+2553 
-2561 VIVEVM
+2561 
-2567 HNGIKQEVPLVQTGG
+2567 
-2582 QWRFAPTSDW
+2582 
-2592 ADGDYIL
+2592 
-2599 TVKVEDR
+2599 
-2606 AGNVKQSAPLTV
+2606 
-2618 TVDTHIAIDRI
+2618 
-2629 ELVNDSGIPGDNLT
+2629 
-2643 NEARPHFQVTVPAD
+2643 
-2657 VNGVRLSIDGGKT
+2657 
-2670 WFDATQSATSGVW
+2670 
-2683 DYTWLTNVA
+2683 
-2692 NGPHTLMVEASDKA
+2692 
-2706 GNKTT
+2706 
-2711 QKLDFTIDT
+2711 
-2720 ILSEPTIT
+2720 
-2728 LDSADDSAAGD
+2728 
-2739 NITNVKMPGFTLGN
+2739 
-2753 IDADV
+2753 
-2758 TKVVVTVAH
+2758 
-2767 DGKNQ
+2767 
-2772 QIELIKN
+2772 
-2779 GGVWRFTPGAAW
+2779 
-2791 TDGDYTLTVKVEDK
+2791 
-2805 AGNTNYSAPL
+2805 
-2815 TVTIDTQTSIDRIE
+2815 
-2829 LLNDTGIVGDN
+2829 
-2840 LTNEAR
+2840 
-2846 PQFHITVPTDVNSVQ
+2846 
-2861 LSLDGG
+2861 
-2867 INWVNATLTSDG
+2867 
-2879 VWEYI
+2879 
-2884 WPTDLVENT
+2884 
-2893 YTLTVKATDVA
+2893 
-2904 GNTATETLNFIID
+2904 
-2917 TTLSTP
+2917 
-2923 TITLDSADDSG
+2923 
-2934 TANDNK
+2934 
-2940 TNVKTPGFI
+2940 
-2949 IGGIDSDVTQVVV
+2949 
-2962 QVMRDGHSEEVE
+2962 
-2974 LTQTNGQWRF
+2974 
-2984 VPGSAWTDG
+2984 
-2993 DYTLTVTVKDEA
+2993 
-3005 GNIRHSAPLTV
+3005 
-3016 TIDTQITIDH
+3016 
-3026 IELVNDS
+3026 
-3033 GIPDDNL
+3033 
-3040 TNNVRPHFQVTVP
+3040 
-3053 TDVNVVRLSIDGG
+3053 VRLSIDGG

-3106 KTTQQLDFIID
+3106 QTTQKLDFIID
-3117 TLLSEPTI
+3117 TMLSEPTI
-3125 VLDNTDDSGTKGDNL
+3125 VLDSTDDSGTKGDNL
-3140 TNVNKPTFLLGNID
+3140 TNANKPTFILGNID

-3161 VEVQH
+3161 VEVQY

-3324 IAMDSRDD
+3324 ITMDSRDD

-3350 GNIDADAHSV
+3350 GNIDSDAQSV

-3403 NAGNVRQSTPLVVT
+3403 NAGNVRQSTPLIVT

-3464 GGANWVSATQGIEG
+3464 GGANWVSAAQGIEG

-3615 TVDTQIAIDRI
+3615 TVDTQIAIDHI

-3714 IDITLLTPT
+3714 IDITLMTPT

-3840 RLTNHDRPVFDIH
+3840 RLTNHDRPVFDIR

-4306 AELRIEIDTQVQ
+4306 AELKIEIDTQVQ

-4528 DNITSVTTPRFVI
+4528 DNITSVTKPRFVI

-4552 IRINGVSYSVTANG
+4552 IRINGVSYPVTANG

-4891 LRSTAVDVTIDTEVA
+4891 LRSTAVDLTIDTEVA

-5298 DDLITNHNKPVLVG
+5298 DDLITSHNKPVLVG

-5378 STFIDNPAMVAG
+5378 STFIDNPVMMAG

-5401 TSQTRPT
+5401 TSQTRPA
-5408 FSIFGEMN
+5408 FSIYGEMN

-5472 TIDTFNT
+5472 TIDTLNT

-5536 VNEKGHWQMPVNPL
+5536 VNDKGHWQMPVNPL

-5580 THIKVFTSELDDNKS
+5580 THIQVFTSELDDNKS
-5595 SSKTEWWSNSDLITM
+5595 SSKTDWWSNSSTITM
-5610 RGTGEIGAT
+5610 RGMGEIGAT

-5636 TGRWELSTDKL
+5636 NGQWELSTDQL
-5647 PEGTYDI
+5647 PEGKYDI
-5654 SLVIEDSAGNR
+5654 TLSIEDNAGNR
-5665 WEDVREIFIDRT
+5665 KEEVHEIFIDRT

-5703 SQLIITDSEG
+5703 SQLIITDSNG

-5926 AAWNDGNYTLSVTV
+5926 AAWNDGTYTLSVTV

-5961 TVTADSQHDDASDDA
+5961 TVTADSQHNDASDDA

-5998 TEPSAAEESVV
+5998 TVPSVAEESVV
-6009 KVTAYSITL
+6009 KETAYSITL

-6040 VPENIVNVSIMFEG
+6040 VPENIVNVSVMFEG

-6084 FIDKDN
+6084 FIDKDD

-6113 VRGKTED
+6113 ARGKTED

>member
-43 RGSVIIVNG
+43 HGSVIIVNG

-127 AKKEADK
+127 AKKEADE

-423 DSIITDTIAPEKP
+423 DSIITDTIPPEKP

-533 FSAEIETTNDS
+533 FSAEIETTDDS

-595 SDSVEGINNLTFT
+595 SDSVEGVNNLTFT

-616 KDFSFSYVIDTIAPV
+616 KDFSFSYVIDTVAPV

-637 EDYVVLPNGIILSGN
+637 EDFVVLPNGIILSGN

-956 YSTVKLYIDGA
+956 YSTVKLYVDGA

-982 TLKAD
+982 ILKAD

-1035 GISDDNLTNIVKP
+1035 GIADDNLTNIVNP

-1063 VWDAMSDTQIGVA
+1063 VWDAASDTQIGVA

-1105 IAGNKANSAIFDFT
+1105 IAGNKANSAVFDFT

-1188 IPGNTWADGSYTLTV
+1188 TPGNTWADGSYTLTV
-1203 KVEDKAGNTNYS
+1203 KVEDKAGNTSYS

-1327 IVLDSADDTGIQG
+1327 IVLNSADDTGVQG
-1340 DNMTNSTQPTFA
+1340 DNMTNRTQPTFA

-1533 DDSGIAGDNITN
+1533 DDSGIAGDNITS

-1630 ELVNDSGIPG
+1630 ELVNDSGIPD

-1700 VEASD
+1700 VEATD
-1705 KAGNKTTQKLDFTID
+1705 KAGNKTTQKLDFIID
-1720 TILSEPTITLDSAD
+1720 TLLSEPTITLDSAD

-2022 ITIDHIE
+2022 IAIDHIE

-2035 IPDDNL
+2035 IPNDNL

-2099 EATDKAGNKTTQQLD
+2099 EAADKAGNKTTQQLD

-2135 TKGDHLTNVNKP
+2135 TKGDNLTNVNKP

-2197 TLTVRVEDE
+2197 TLTVRVEDD
-2206 AGNEKHS
+2206 AGNVKYS

-2232 NDNGI
+2232 NDSGTR
-2237 PGDNM
+2237 GDNL
-2242 TNDAHP
+2242 TNDANPH
-2248 QFRVTVPGDVNEV
+2248 FRITVPGDVNEV

-2271 VKATQSA
+2271 VKAMQSA
-2278 TPGVWNYTWPG
+2278 TPGVWNYTWPK
-2289 TVPDGDY
+2289 TVADGDY
-2296 TLNVKATDN
+2296 TLTVKATDN

-2311 ETLHFT
+2311 RTLDFT

-2337 HGDNMTNHT
+2337 HGDNMTNRT

-2369 GVTTTFDATKDAG
+2369 GVTTTFDATKEAG

-2483 DYIWPDDVADGGYT
+2483 DY
-2497 LTVEAT
+2497 
-2503 DEAGNKATQTLDFTI
+2503 
-2518 DTTLSV
+2518 
-2524 PTLSL
+2524 
-2529 DSADDSGIAGDNI
+2529 
-2542 TNVKTPGFTLN
+2542 
-2553 NIDTDVSR
+2553 
-2561 VIVEVM
+2561 
-2567 HNGIKQEVPLVQTGG
+2567 
-2582 QWRFAPTSDW
+2582 
-2592 ADGDYIL
+2592 
-2599 TVKVEDR
+2599 
-2606 AGNVKQSAPLTV
+2606 
-2618 TVDTHIAIDRI
+2618 
-2629 ELVNDSGIPGDNLT
+2629 
-2643 NEARPHFQVTVPAD
+2643 
-2657 VNGVRLSIDGGKT
+2657 
-2670 WFDATQSATSGVW
+2670 
-2683 DYTWLTNVA
+2683 
-2692 NGPHTLMVEASDKA
+2692 
-2706 GNKTT
+2706 
-2711 QKLDFTIDT
+2711 
-2720 ILSEPTIT
+2720 
-2728 LDSADDSAAGD
+2728 
-2739 NITNVKMPGFTLGN
+2739 
-2753 IDADV
+2753 
-2758 TKVVVTVAH
+2758 
-2767 DGKNQ
+2767 
-2772 QIELIKN
+2772 
-2779 GGVWRFTPGAAW
+2779 
-2791 TDGDYTLTVKVEDK
+2791 
-2805 AGNTNYSAPL
+2805 
-2815 TVTIDTQTSIDRIE
+2815 
-2829 LLNDTGIVGDN
+2829 
-2840 LTNEAR
+2840 
-2846 PQFHITVPTDVNSVQ
+2846 
-2861 LSLDGG
+2861 
-2867 INWVNATLTSDG
+2867 
-2879 VWEYI
+2879 
-2884 WPTDLVENT
+2884 
-2893 YTLTVKATDVA
+2893 
-2904 GNTATETLNFIID
+2904 
-2917 TTLSTP
+2917 
-2923 TITLDSADDSG
+2923 
-2934 TANDNK
+2934 
-2940 TNVKTPGFI
+2940 
-2949 IGGIDSDVTQVVV
+2949 
-2962 QVMRDGHSEEVE
+2962 
-2974 LTQTNGQWRF
+2974 
-2984 VPGSAWTDG
+2984 
-2993 DYTLTVTVKDEA
+2993 
-3005 GNIRHSAPLTV
+3005 
-3016 TIDTQITIDH
+3016 
-3026 IELVNDS
+3026 
-3033 GIPDDNL
+3033 
-3040 TNNVRPHFQVTVP
+3040 
-3053 TDVNVVRLSIDGG
+3053 
-3066 KTWFNATQSATPGV
+3066 
-3080 WDYTWLADVGEGKHT
+3080 TWLADVGEGKHT

-3106 KTTQQLDFIID
+3106 QTTQQLDFIID

-3615 TVDTQIAIDRI
+3615 TVDTQIAIDHI

-3684 PTDMPEGQHTLTVEV
+3684 PTDMPEGQHTLIVEV
-3699 TDGAGNKMTETLNFT
+3699 TDGAGNKMTGTLDFT

-3840 RLTNHDRPVFDIH
+3840 RLTNHDRPVFDIR
-3853 QVDSDVTRV
+3853 QIDSDVTRV

-3912 SAPFEVRIDTT
+3912 SAPLEVRIDTT

-4009 NKDLVFN
+4009 NEDLVFN

-4252 DNDVSHIVVHI
+4252 DNDVSHIVVHL
-4263 DGRDYTIENTGGNL
+4263 DGRDYTIENKGGNL

-4306 AELRIEIDTQVQ
+4306 AELQIEIDTQVQ

-4439 RFEISAREPLQSVT
+4439 RFEISAREQLQSVT

-4552 IRINGVSYSVTANG
+4552 IRINGVSYPVTANG

-4617 ASDTGNSNSDNL
+4617 ASDTGSSNSDNL

-4650 IVDDKSGREVLKQ
+4650 IVDDKSGREVLKH

-4717 LSDPSIDDQHE
+4717 LSDPSIDDQYE

-4734 EFKGFAE
+4734 EFKGLAE

-5078 GNSQQKEILIEHDTQ
+5078 GNSQQKDILIEHDTQ

-5232 NVVMVEADGTWRA
+5232 NVVMVEADGSWRA

-5260 ITDVAGNTEVSKDY
+5260 ITDVAGNTEVSKNY

-5378 STFIDNPAMVAG
+5378 STFIDNPVMMAG

-5395 FSNDSI
+5395 FSNDSV
-5401 TSQTRPT
+5401 TSQTRPA

-5434 DRNQVYRPE
+5434 DRNQVYRPA

-5472 TIDTFNT
+5472 TIDTLNT

-5536 VNEKGHWQMPVNPL
+5536 VNDKGHWQMPVNPL

-5580 THIKVFTSELDDNKS
+5580 THIQVFTSELDDNKS
-5595 SSKTEWWSNSDLITM
+5595 SSKTDWWSNSSTITM
-5610 RGTGEIGAT
+5610 RGMGEIGAT

-5636 TGRWELSTDKL
+5636 NGQWELSTDQL
-5647 PEGTYDI
+5647 PEGKYDI
-5654 SLVIEDSAGNR
+5654 TLSIEDNAGNR
-5665 WEDVREIFIDRT
+5665 KEEVHEIFIDRT

-5703 SQLIITDSEG
+5703 SQLIITDSNG

-5867 GEDNGASDS
+5867 GEDNGVSDS

-5897 GVTVNVTHNGVTDIY
+5897 GVTVNVTHNGVTDTY

-5926 AAWNDGNYTLSVTV
+5926 AAWNDGTYTLSVTV

-5976 TATAVTPP
+5976 TPTAVTPP
-5984 ESETVNAESATHLR
+5984 ESETVNAESDTHLR
-5998 TEPSAAEESVV
+5998 TVPSAAEESVV
-6009 KVTAYSITL
+6009 KETAYSITL

-6040 VPENIVNVSIMFEG
+6040 VPENIVNVSVMFEG

-6084 FIDKDN
+6084 FIDKDD
-6090 DFLIKEKTFSVDHS
+6090 DFLIKEKIFSVDHS

-6113 VRGKTED
+6113 ARGKTED

>member
-43 RGSVIIVNG
+43 HGSVIIVNG

-115 EELKKQLDDAEN
+115 EELKKQLDEAEN

-423 DSIITDTIAPEKP
+423 DSIITDTISPEKP

-533 FSAEIETTNDS
+533 FSAEIETTDDS

-595 SDSVEGINNLTFT
+595 SDSVEGVNNLTFT

-616 KDFSFSYVIDTIAPV
+616 KDFSFSYVIDTVAPV

-637 EDYVVLPNGIILSGN
+637 EDFVVLPNGIILSGN

-661 EPKSTILLMRDG
+661 EPKFTILLMRDG

-956 YSTVKLYIDGA
+956 YSTVKLYVDGA

-975 KDGRWEY
+975 KNGRWEY

-1035 GISDDNLTNIVKP
+1035 GIADDNLTNIVKP

-1105 IAGNKANSAIFDFT
+1105 IAGNKANSAVFDFT

-1188 IPGNTWADGSYTLTV
+1188 TPGNTWADGSYTLTV
-1203 KVEDKAGNTNYS
+1203 KVEDKAGNTSYS

-1327 IVLDSADDTGIQG
+1327 IVLNSADDTGVQG
-1340 DNMTNSTQPTFA
+1340 DNMTNRTQPTFA

-1381 TGGWTFTPPT
+1381 T
-1391 SWADGDYTLS
+1391 
-1401 VSVEDKAGNTS
+1401 
-1412 HSASLTV
+1412 
-1419 TVDTQIAINNIE
+1419 
-1431 LVNDS
+1431 
-1436 GIPDDNLTNN
+1436 
-1446 VRPHF
+1446 
-1451 QVTVPTDVNV
+1451 
-1461 VRLSIDGGKTWFN
+1461 
-1474 ATQSATP
+1474 
-1481 GVWDYIWPD
+1481 
-1490 DVADGGYTLTVEATD
+1490 
-1505 EAGNKATQTLDFTID
+1505 
-1520 TTLSVPTLSLDSA
+1520 
-1533 DDSGIAGDNITN
+1533 
-1545 VKTPGFTLNNID
+1545 
-1557 TDVSRVIVEV
+1557 
-1567 MHNGIKQ
+1567 
-1574 EVPLVQTGG
+1574 
-1583 QWRFAPTSDWA
+1583 
-1594 DGDYIL
+1594 
-1600 TVKVEDR
+1600 
-1607 AGNVKQSAPLT
+1607 
-1618 VTVDTHIAIDRI
+1618 
-1630 ELVNDSGIPG
+1630 
-1640 DNLTNEARPHF
+1640 
-1651 QVTVPADVNGVRLSI
+1651 
-1666 DGGKTWFDA
+1666 
-1675 TQSATSGVWDYTWLT
+1675 
-1690 NVANGPHTLM
+1690 
-1700 VEASD
+1700 
-1705 KAGNKTTQKLDFTID
+1705 
-1720 TILSEPTITLDSAD
+1720 
-1734 DSAAGDNITNVKM
+1734 
-1747 PGFTL
+1747 
-1752 GNIDADV
+1752 
-1759 TKVVVTVA
+1759 
-1767 HDGKNQ
+1767 
-1773 QIELIKNGGV
+1773 
-1783 WRFTPGAAWT
+1783 
-1793 DGDYTLTV
+1793 
-1801 KVEDKAGNTNYSAP
+1801 
-1815 LTVTIDTQTSI
+1815 
-1826 DRIELLNDT
+1826 
-1835 GIVGDNLTNEAR
+1835 
-1847 PQFHIT
+1847 
-1853 VPTDVNSV
+1853 
-1861 QLSLDGGINWVNA
+1861 
-1874 TLTSDGVWEY
+1874 
-1884 IWPTDLVENTYTL
+1884 
-1897 TVKATDV
+1897 
-1904 AGNTATETLN
+1904 
-1914 FIIDTTL
+1914 
-1921 STPTITLDSADDS
+1921 
-1934 GTANDNKT
+1934 
-1942 NVKTPGFIIG
+1942 
-1952 GIDSDVTQVVVQVM
+1952 
-1966 RDGHSEEVELTQT
+1966 
-1979 NGQWRFVPGSAWTDG
+1979 
-1994 DYTLTVTVKDEAGN
+1994 
-2008 IRHSAPL
+2008 
-2015 TVTIDTQ
+2015 
-2022 ITIDHIE
+2022 
-2029 LVNDSG
+2029 
-2035 IPDDNL
+2035 
-2041 TNNVRPHFQV
+2041 
-2051 TVPTDVNVVRL
+2051 
-2062 SIDGGKTWFNATQSA
+2062 
-2077 TPGVWDYT
+2077 
-2085 WLADVGEGKHTLTV
+2085 
-2099 EATDKAGNKTTQQLD
+2099 
-2114 FIIDTL
+2114 
-2120 LSEPTIVLDNTDDSG
+2120 
-2135 TKGDHLTNVNKP
+2135 
-2147 TFLLGNIDADARYVT
+2147 
-2162 VEVQHGGTKE
+2162 
-2172 VLTATKD
+2172 
-2179 ATGNWSVTPT
+2179 
-2189 GTWADGDY
+2189 
-2197 TLTVRVEDE
+2197 
-2206 AGNEKHS
+2206 
-2213 ASLTVTV
+2213 
-2220 DTQITIDVIELV
+2220 
-2232 NDNGI
+2232 
-2237 PGDNM
+2237 
-2242 TNDAHP
+2242 
-2248 QFRVTVPGDVNEV
+2248 
-2261 SLSIDGGVTW
+2261 
-2271 VKATQSA
+2271 
-2278 TPGVWNYTWPG
+2278 
-2289 TVPDGDY
+2289 
-2296 TLNVKATDN
+2296 
-2305 AGNTVT
+2305 
-2311 ETLHFT
+2311 
-2317 IDTTLSTPVI
+2317 
-2327 VLDSADDSGV
+2327 
-2337 HGDNMTNHT
+2337 
-2346 QPTFALQHIDDDAV
+2346 
-2360 RVTVSVEHG
+2360 
-2369 GVTTTFDATKDAG
+2369 G

-2483 DYIWPDDVADGGYT
+2483 DY
-2497 LTVEAT
+2497 
-2503 DEAGNKATQTLDFTI
+2503 
-2518 DTTLSV
+2518 
-2524 PTLSL
+2524 
-2529 DSADDSGIAGDNI
+2529 
-2542 TNVKTPGFTLN
+2542 
-2553 NIDTDVSR
+2553 
-2561 VIVEVM
+2561 
-2567 HNGIKQEVPLVQTGG
+2567 
-2582 QWRFAPTSDW
+2582 
-2592 ADGDYIL
+2592 
-2599 TVKVEDR
+2599 
-2606 AGNVKQSAPLTV
+2606 
-2618 TVDTHIAIDRI
+2618 
-2629 ELVNDSGIPGDNLT
+2629 
-2643 NEARPHFQVTVPAD
+2643 
-2657 VNGVRLSIDGGKT
+2657 
-2670 WFDATQSATSGVW
+2670 
-2683 DYTWLTNVA
+2683 
-2692 NGPHTLMVEASDKA
+2692 
-2706 GNKTT
+2706 
-2711 QKLDFTIDT
+2711 
-2720 ILSEPTIT
+2720 
-2728 LDSADDSAAGD
+2728 
-2739 NITNVKMPGFTLGN
+2739 
-2753 IDADV
+2753 
-2758 TKVVVTVAH
+2758 
-2767 DGKNQ
+2767 
-2772 QIELIKN
+2772 
-2779 GGVWRFTPGAAW
+2779 
-2791 TDGDYTLTVKVEDK
+2791 
-2805 AGNTNYSAPL
+2805 
-2815 TVTIDTQTSIDRIE
+2815 
-2829 LLNDTGIVGDN
+2829 
-2840 LTNEAR
+2840 
-2846 PQFHITVPTDVNSVQ
+2846 
-2861 LSLDGG
+2861 
-2867 INWVNATLTSDG
+2867 
-2879 VWEYI
+2879 
-2884 WPTDLVENT
+2884 
-2893 YTLTVKATDVA
+2893 
-2904 GNTATETLNFIID
+2904 
-2917 TTLSTP
+2917 
-2923 TITLDSADDSG
+2923 
-2934 TANDNK
+2934 
-2940 TNVKTPGFI
+2940 
-2949 IGGIDSDVTQVVV
+2949 
-2962 QVMRDGHSEEVE
+2962 
-2974 LTQTNGQWRF
+2974 
-2984 VPGSAWTDG
+2984 
-2993 DYTLTVTVKDEA
+2993 
-3005 GNIRHSAPLTV
+3005 
-3016 TIDTQITIDH
+3016 
-3026 IELVNDS
+3026 
-3033 GIPDDNL
+3033 
-3040 TNNVRPHFQVTVP
+3040 
-3053 TDVNVVRLSIDGG
+3053 
-3066 KTWFNATQSATPGV
+3066 
-3080 WDYTWLADVGEGKHT
+3080 TWLADVGEGKHT

-3106 KTTQQLDFIID
+3106 QTTQQLDFIID

-3154 ADARYVT
+3154 VDARYVT
-3161 VEVQH
+3161 VEVLH

-3615 TVDTQIAIDRI
+3615 TVDTQIAIDHI

-3684 PTDMPEGQHTLTVEV
+3684 PTDMSEGQHTLIVEV
-3699 TDGAGNKMTETLNFT
+3699 TDGAGNKMTGTLDFT

-3840 RLTNHDRPVFDIH
+3840 RLTNHDRPVFDIR
-3853 QVDSDVTRV
+3853 QIDSDVTRV

-3912 SAPFEVRIDTT
+3912 SAPLEVRIDTT

-4252 DNDVSHIVVHI
+4252 DNDVSHIVVHL
-4263 DGRDYTIENTGGNL
+4263 DGRDYTIENKGGNL

-4306 AELRIEIDTQVQ
+4306 AELQIEIDTQVQ

-4373 QWEFTA
+4373 QWQFTA
-4379 GSALPDGHYTLHVQA
+4379 GSALSDGHYTLHVQA

-4439 RFEISAREPLQSVT
+4439 RFEISAREQLQSVT

-4552 IRINGVSYSVTANG
+4552 IRINGVSYPVTANG

-4617 ASDTGNSNSDNL
+4617 ASDTGSSNSDNL

-4650 IVDDKSGREVLKQ
+4650 IVDDKSGREVLKH

-4717 LSDPSIDDQHE
+4717 LSDPSIDDQYE

-4734 EFKGFAE
+4734 EFKGLAE

-5078 GNSQQKEILIEHDTQ
+5078 GNSQQKDILIEHDTQ

-5232 NVVMVEADGTWRA
+5232 NVVMVEADGSWRA

-5260 ITDVAGNTEVSKDY
+5260 ITDVAGNTQVSKNY

-5343 FDNALKDGEYSIR
+5343 FDNALKDSEYSIR

-5443 SPLGDGSHSIYYVIT
+5443 SPLGDGSYSIYYVIT

-5580 THIKVFTSELDDNKS
+5580 THIQVFTSELDDNKS
-5595 SSKTEWWSNSDLITM
+5595 SSKTDWWSNSSTITM
-5610 RGTGEIGAT
+5610 RGMGEIGAT

-5636 TGRWELSTDKL
+5636 NGQWELSTDQL
-5647 PEGTYDI
+5647 PEGKYDI
-5654 SLVIEDSAGNR
+5654 TLSIEDNAGNR
-5665 WEDVREIFIDRT
+5665 KEEVHEIFIDRT

-5703 SQLIITDSEG
+5703 SQLIITDSNG

-5867 GEDNGASDS
+5867 GEDNGVSDS

-5897 GVTVNVTHNGVTDIY
+5897 GVTVNVTHNSVTDTY

-5926 AAWNDGNYTLSVTV
+5926 AAWNDGTYTLSVTV

-5976 TATAVTPP
+5976 TPTAVTPP
-5984 ESETVNAESATHLR
+5984 ESETVNAESDTHLR
-5998 TEPSAAEESVV
+5998 TVPSAAEESVV
-6009 KVTAYSITL
+6009 KETAYSITL
-6018 LNADSGDE
+6018 LNANSGDE

-6040 VPENIVNVSIMFEG
+6040 VPENIVNVSVMFEG

-6084 FIDKDN
+6084 FIDKDD

-6113 VRGKTED
+6113 ARGKTED

>member
-43 RGSVIIVNG
+43 HGSVIIVNG

-63 AVKFKDKTI
+63 TVKFKDKTI

-115 EELKKQLDDAEN
+115 EELKKQLDEAEN

-143 EAAEKAL
+143 EAAEKTL

-423 DSIITDTIAPEKP
+423 DSIITDTIPPEKP

-462 GVAEPGST
+462 GVAEPSST

-533 FSAEIETTNDS
+533 FSAEIETTDDS

-595 SDSVEGINNLTFT
+595 SDSVEGVNNLTFT

-616 KDFSFSYVIDTIAPV
+616 KDFSFSYVIDTVAPV

-637 EDYVVLPNGIILSGN
+637 EDFVVLPNGIILSGN

-753 LTLLGTADRFATVNI
+753 LTLLGTADRFATINI

-827 PTVMLHDSADSGVKG
+827 PTVMLHDSAGSGVKG

-956 YSTVKLYIDGA
+956 YSTVKLYVDGA

-975 KDGRWEY
+975 KDSRWEY

-1035 GISDDNLTNIVKP
+1035 GIADDNLTNIVNP

-1063 VWDAMSDTQIGVA
+1063 VWDAASDTQIGVA

-1082 SWAYTFTSDLTEGL
+1082 SWTYTFTSDLTEGL

-1105 IAGNKANSAIFDFT
+1105 IAGNKANSAVFDFT

-1188 IPGNTWADGSYTLTV
+1188 TPGNTWADGSYTLTV
-1203 KVEDKAGNTNYS
+1203 KVEDKAGNTSYS

-1327 IVLDSADDTGIQG
+1327 IVLNSADDTGVQG
-1340 DNMTNSTQPTFA
+1340 DNMTNRTQPTFA

-1436 GIPDDNLTNN
+1436 GIPNDNLTNN

-1533 DDSGIAGDNITN
+1533 DDSGIAGDNITS

-1594 DGDYIL
+1594 DGGYIL

-1630 ELVNDSGIPG
+1630 ELVNDSSIPD

-1700 VEASD
+1700 VEATD
-1705 KAGNKTTQKLDFTID
+1705 KAGNKTTQKLDFIID
-1720 TILSEPTITLDSAD
+1720 TLLSEPTITLDSAD

-1826 DRIELLNDT
+1826 DRIGLLNDT

-2120 LSEPTIVLDNTDDSG
+2120 LSEPTIVLDSTDDSG
-2135 TKGDHLTNVNKP
+2135 TKGDNLTNVNKP

-2179 ATGNWSVTPT
+2179 ATGNWSVTPI

-2271 VKATQSA
+2271 VKAMQSA
-2278 TPGVWNYTWPG
+2278 TPGVWNYTWPK
-2289 TVPDGDY
+2289 TVADGDY
-2296 TLNVKATDN
+2296 TLTVKATDN

-2311 ETLHFT
+2311 KT
-2317 IDTTLSTPVI
+2317 IDFAVDTTLSVPVI
-2327 VLDSADDSGV
+2327 VLNSADDTGV
-2337 HGDNMTNHT
+2337 QGDNMTNRT

-2426 NNIELVNDSGIPD
+2426 NNIELVNDSGIP
-2439 DNLTNNVRPHF
+2439 N
-2450 QVTVPTDVN
+2450 
-2459 VVRLSIDGGKTW
+2459 
-2471 FNATQSATPGVW
+2471 
-2483 DYIWPDDVADGGYT
+2483 
-2497 LTVEAT
+2497 
-2503 DEAGNKATQTLDFTI
+2503 
-2518 DTTLSV
+2518 
-2524 PTLSL
+2524 
-2529 DSADDSGIAGDNI
+2529 
-2542 TNVKTPGFTLN
+2542 
-2553 NIDTDVSR
+2553 
-2561 VIVEVM
+2561 
-2567 HNGIKQEVPLVQTGG
+2567 
-2582 QWRFAPTSDW
+2582 
-2592 ADGDYIL
+2592 
-2599 TVKVEDR
+2599 
-2606 AGNVKQSAPLTV
+2606 
-2618 TVDTHIAIDRI
+2618 
-2629 ELVNDSGIPGDNLT
+2629 
-2643 NEARPHFQVTVPAD
+2643 
-2657 VNGVRLSIDGGKT
+2657 
-2670 WFDATQSATSGVW
+2670 
-2683 DYTWLTNVA
+2683 
-2692 NGPHTLMVEASDKA
+2692 
-2706 GNKTT
+2706 
-2711 QKLDFTIDT
+2711 
-2720 ILSEPTIT
+2720 
-2728 LDSADDSAAGD
+2728 
-2739 NITNVKMPGFTLGN
+2739 
-2753 IDADV
+2753 
-2758 TKVVVTVAH
+2758 
-2767 DGKNQ
+2767 
-2772 QIELIKN
+2772 
-2779 GGVWRFTPGAAW
+2779 
-2791 TDGDYTLTVKVEDK
+2791 
-2805 AGNTNYSAPL
+2805 
-2815 TVTIDTQTSIDRIE
+2815 
-2829 LLNDTGIVGDN
+2829 
-2840 LTNEAR
+2840 
-2846 PQFHITVPTDVNSVQ
+2846 
-2861 LSLDGG
+2861 
-2867 INWVNATLTSDG
+2867 
-2879 VWEYI
+2879 
-2884 WPTDLVENT
+2884 
-2893 YTLTVKATDVA
+2893 
-2904 GNTATETLNFIID
+2904 
-2917 TTLSTP
+2917 
-2923 TITLDSADDSG
+2923 
-2934 TANDNK
+2934 
-2940 TNVKTPGFI
+2940 
-2949 IGGIDSDVTQVVV
+2949 
-2962 QVMRDGHSEEVE
+2962 
-2974 LTQTNGQWRF
+2974 
-2984 VPGSAWTDG
+2984 
-2993 DYTLTVTVKDEA
+2993 
-3005 GNIRHSAPLTV
+3005 
-3016 TIDTQITIDH
+3016 
-3026 IELVNDS
+3026 
-3033 GIPDDNL
+3033 DNL

-3615 TVDTQIAIDRI
+3615 TVDTQIAIDHI

-3669 TAIKSSTAGIWDYTW
+3669 TAIKSSTVGIWDYTW
-3684 PTDMPEGQHTLTVEV
+3684 PTDMPEGQHTLIVEV
-3699 TDGAGNKMTETLNFT
+3699 TDGAGNKMTGTLDFT

-3840 RLTNHDRPVFDIH
+3840 RLTNHDRPVFDIR
-3853 QVDSDVTRV
+3853 QIDSDVTRV

-3875 AAVFTNGQWRFTPSA
+3875 AAVFTNG
-3890 SWADGSY
+3890 
-3897 QLAVVVEDLAGNVKE
+3897 
-3912 SAPFEVRIDTT
+3912 
-3923 TTINNIVLLNDTGV
+3923 
-3937 QNDQL
+3937 
-3942 TNVAKPSFRIDV
+3942 
-3954 PGDVVQVRVTLDGG
+3954 
-3968 ANWNVIRKNADGQW
+3968 
-3982 IFDSPNTLVDGTYT
+3982 
-3996 LRVEATDEAGNIA
+3996 
-4009 NKDLVFN
+4009 
-4016 IDTNIQVPTIA
+4016 
-4027 LDAGQDTG
+4027 
-4035 ANTADNITNISRPT
+4035 
-4049 FTIGNVDPDVIK
+4049 
-4061 VVVTIDGHDYNAT
+4061 
-4074 KVGAGWQF
+4074 
-4082 TPGNAIPDGSYNITV
+4082 
-4097 TVEDKAGNTATS
+4097 
-4109 KPLPVV
+4109 
-4115 IDTTAEIESVTL
+4115 
-4127 VTDSGDSDVD
+4127 
-4137 NITKV
+4137 
-4142 DKPQFSIVTADDIT
+4142 
-4156 HVRVKIDNA
+4156 
-4165 ANWIELTK
+4165 
-4173 GGDGRWIFNVG
+4173 
-4184 SALPDGQHTLLV
+4184 
-4196 DVTDIAGNVAQET
+4196 
-4209 LQFTIDTTLRE
+4209 
-4220 PTIVLDPTH
+4220 
-4229 DTGDDTND
+4229 
-4237 NLTRINK
+4237 
-4244 PVFIIGNV
+4244 
-4252 DNDVSHIVVHI
+4252 
-4263 DGRDYTIENTGGNL
+4263 
-4277 TFTPDQPLSDGQ
+4277 
-4289 HTISVTV
+4289 
-4296 TDIAGNTKTS
+4296 
-4306 AELRIEIDTQVQ
+4306 
-4318 IDSVTL
+4318 
-4324 TTDSGVNDHDNV
+4324 
-4336 TNATR
+4336 
-4341 PSFEIAT
+4341 
-4348 PDDVTSVLVSFDGV
+4348 
-4362 NWTPISKNAAG
+4362 
-4373 QWEFTA
+4373 
-4379 GSALPDGHYTLHVQA
+4379 
-4394 TDRAG
+4394 
-4399 NTANST
+4399 
-4405 LGFTVDTQI
+4405 
-4414 DGLSVV
+4414 
-4420 MLDDAGKDSTDG
+4420 
-4432 ITNITSP
+4432 
-4439 RFEISAREPLQSVT
+4439 
-4453 VILNGKSS
+4453 
-4461 TLTQGAGNKWL
+4461 
-4472 FTPDTPLVDGTYKIE
+4472 
-4487 IVAEDIAGNKISK
+4487 
-4500 EVSFTIDTIVSDPS
+4500 
-4514 IDLLDAD
+4514 
-4521 DTGESAV
+4521 
-4528 DNITSVTTPRFVI
+4528 
-4541 GNVPADIDTVV
+4541 
-4552 IRINGVSYSVTANG
+4552 
-4566 NNLWEFQVPVALN
+4566 
-4579 DGVYEAVV
+4579 
-4587 VFRDIAGNT
+4587 
-4596 SETKL
+4596 
-4601 PFTIDT
+4601 
-4607 TTSVSVRMEP
+4607 
-4617 ASDTGNSNSDNL
+4617 
-4629 TNKQNPK
+4629 
-4636 FEGTAEPNAKLVIT
+4636 
-4650 IVDDKSGREVLKQ
+4650 
-4663 TITVG
+4663 
-4668 ADGNWSVT
+4668 
-4676 PNILPD
+4676 
-4682 GMYTINVVATD
+4682 
-4693 VAGNTAQTQ
+4693 
-4702 ERFTID
+4702 
-4708 TVTIDPTIR
+4708 
-4717 LSDPSIDDQHE
+4717 
-4728 ATSLRP
+4728 
-4734 EFKGFAE
+4734 
-4741 AFSTIMIQWD
+4741 
-4751 GKVVGSA
+4751 
-4758 NANANGE
+4758 
-4765 WSWTPPSVL
+4765 
-4774 APGSYVVSIVA
+4774 
-4785 KDKAGNESSQV
+4785 
-4796 DFPVVIPV
+4796 
-4804 IDVTPPTIK
+4804 
-4813 LSEESDSGALGDFTT
+4813 
-4828 NNKTPTLI
+4828 
-4836 GSTLPN
+4836 
-4842 TIVSIYVDGVKVGEA
+4842 
-4857 TADTAGRYT
+4857 
-4866 FQLSEMKDGHYVVQV
+4866 
-4881 GIVNPRDNSE
+4881 
-4891 LRSTAVDVTIDTEVA
+4891 
-4906 ELVWNISGM
+4906 
-4915 HEGGYI
+4915 
-4921 NTVTPEIGGTSE
+4921 
-4933 PNSKITIFVNGV
+4933 
-4945 EKAIAYTTGA
+4945 
-4955 GHWGVVLPALGNDGN
+4955 
-4970 YELTFKVEDVA
+4970 
-4981 GNIREFGPQNVIL
+4981 
-4994 DTVISPLTV
+4994 
-5003 VLREADDSGKV
+5003 
-5014 GDWITNKSHV
+5014 
-5024 TIDGTAE
+5024 
-5031 AGSTLTIRNPQGVVI
+5031 
-5046 ATLVVGN
+5046 
-5053 DGRWSAELDLREGS
+5053 
-5067 NAFVVVSEDKA
+5067 
-5078 GNSQQKEILIEHDTQ
+5078 
-5093 IEISDISL
+5093 
-5101 SRDTNSGDKYDL
+5101 
-5113 ITNNKSPVL
+5113 
-5122 VAMTDPGATVQVY
+5122 
-5135 INGVLQGTVEASSS
+5135 
-5149 GNISYTMP
+5149 
-5157 ANSADGEYQV
+5157 
-5167 QFVATDTAGN
+5167 
-5177 RVESAITT
+5177 
-5185 VTIDSQI
+5185 
-5192 AVFDIDEDS
+5192 
-5201 LPALSNNRALS
+5201 
-5212 VSGVGEAGSQVSIF
+5212 
-5226 VDGKLV
+5226 
-5232 NVVMVEADGTWRA
+5232 
-5245 PILLQDDGTFNIHFS
+5245 
-5260 ITDVAGNTEVSKDY
+5260 
-5274 SVDVD
+5274 
-5279 SSTDFPTLNLE
+5279 
-5290 DASNSGSL
+5290 
-5298 DDLITNHNKPVLVG
+5298 
-5312 TAEAGA
+5312 
-5318 TIHIYV
+5318 
-5324 DEKIVANV
+5324 
-5332 LVLEDGTWSYQ
+5332 
-5343 FDNALKDGEYSIR
+5343 
-5356 VVAEDPAGNTAESPR
+5356 
-5371 LLVTIDT
+5371 
-5378 STFIDNPAMVAG
+5378 
-5390 SDNGI
+5390 
-5395 FSNDSI
+5395 
-5401 TSQTRPT
+5401 
-5408 FSIFGEMN
+5408 
-5416 QSVQIFID
+5416 
-5424 GVLVDTITVT
+5424 
-5434 DRNQVYRPE
+5434 
-5443 SPLGDGSHSIYYVIT
+5443 
-5458 DKAGN
+5458 
-5463 TATSKTLNF
+5463 
-5472 TIDTFNT
+5472 
-5479 TPVAIDSIGGQTLA
+5479 
-5493 EMTGSDGKI
+5493 
-5502 YITDTTRNLLF
+5502 
-5513 SGSAEPNSKIEIIIN
+5513 
-5528 GLNVGEVW
+5528 
-5536 VNEKGHWQMPVNPL
+5536 
-5550 YFTEGQLDITV
+5550 
-5561 KSTDRAGNV
+5561 
-5570 NQEKYSIWVD
+5570 
-5580 THIKVFTSELDDNKS
+5580 
-5595 SSKTEWWSNSDLITM
+5595 
-5610 RGTGEIGAT
+5610 
-5619 VSLIVAGVTLA
+5619 
-5630 TAVVAA
+5630 
-5636 TGRWELSTDKL
+5636 
-5647 PEGTYDI
+5647 
-5654 SLVIEDSAGNR
+5654 
-5665 WEDVREIFIDRT
+5665 
-5677 PPNAPVVTYSDIV
+5677 
-5690 NDLIIMQGTAEAK
+5690 
-5703 SQLIITDSEG
+5703 
-5713 NTYTLTVP
+5713 
-5721 DNGKWSMAIP
+5721 
-5731 YPSEGKFT
+5731 
-5739 ITSVDAIGNRSDDVP
+5739 
-5754 LDIMKEVPVI
+5754 
-5764 SLSPDS
+5764 
-5770 DSGTVGDNITRDKQP
+5770 
-5785 TFIIGNLESDVV
+5785 
-5797 VVQVDINGTVYN
+5797 
-5809 AEKNADGVWFFT
+5809 
-5821 PGTPLADGSYTISV
+5821 
-5835 IASDAAGNQKN
+5835 
-5846 SLPITV
+5846 
-5852 TIDSTLTVPEIALAA
+5852 
-5867 GEDNGASDS
+5867 
-5876 DNVTNHTQPKFTLQH
+5876 
-5891 IDADVT
+5891 
-5897 GVTVNVTHNGVTDIY
+5897 
-5912 QATQGAD
+5912 
-5919 GWTFTPP
+5919 
-5926 AAWNDGNYTLSVTV
+5926 
-5940 VDRAGNSQQSASLAV
+5940 
-5955 TVDSTV
+5955 
-5961 TVTADSQHDDASDDA
+5961 
-5976 TATAVTPP
+5976 
-5984 ESETVNAESATHLR
+5984 
-5998 TEPSAAEESVV
+5998 
-6009 KVTAYSITL
+6009 
-6018 LNADSGDE
+6018 
-6026 IDRSIS
+6026 
-6032 QTPSFEIS
+6032 
-6040 VPENIVNVSIMFEG
+6040 
-6054 EEFTLPITNQ
+6054 
-6064 KAIFEVPLSL
+6064 
-6074 EDGEYTMDVK
+6074 
-6084 FIDKDN
+6084 
-6090 DFLIKEKTFSVDHS
+6090 
-6104 SADIVNAMN
+6104 
-6113 VRGKTED
+6113 
-6120 DINDSPSTSSVGHN
+6120 
-6134 NNGAIDVFA
+6134 
-6143 VNEVTLP
+6143 
-6150 VDNQEEHA
+6150 

>member
-423 DSIITDTIAPEKP
+423 DSIITDTIPPEKP

-533 FSAEIETTNDS
+533 FSAEIETTDDS

-577 EEVIFKANDKGEW
+577 EEVIFKANDQGEW

-595 SDSVEGINNLTFT
+595 SDSVEGVNNLTFT

-616 KDFSFSYVIDTIAPV
+616 KDFSFSYVIDTVAPV

-637 EDYVVLPNGIILSGN
+637 EDFVVLPNGIILSGN

-1063 VWDAMSDTQIGVA
+1063 VWDAASDTQIGVA

-1105 IAGNKANSAIFDFT
+1105 IAGNKANSAVFDFT

-1188 IPGNTWADGSYTLTV
+1188 TPGNTWADGSYTLTV

-1327 IVLDSADDTGIQG
+1327 IVLNSADDTGVQG

-1381 TGGWTFTPPT
+1381 VGGWSFTPT
-1391 SWADGDYTLS
+1391 GAWADGDYTLS

-1436 GIPDDNLTNN
+1436 GIPNDNLTNN

-1474 ATQSATP
+1474 ATQNATP

-1505 EAGNKATQTLDFTID
+1505 EAGNKTTQTLDFTID

-1557 TDVSRVIVEV
+1557 TDVSRVTVEV

-1705 KAGNKTTQKLDFTID
+1705 KAGNKTTQKLDFIID
-1720 TILSEPTITLDSAD
+1720 TMLSEPTITLDSAD

-2022 ITIDHIE
+2022 IAIDHIE

-2041 TNNVRPHFQV
+2041 TN
-2051 TVPTDVNVVRL
+2051 
-2062 SIDGGKTWFNATQSA
+2062 
-2077 TPGVWDYT
+2077 
-2085 WLADVGEGKHTLTV
+2085 
-2099 EATDKAGNKTTQQLD
+2099 EA
-2114 FIIDTL
+2114 
-2120 LSEPTIVLDNTDDSG
+2120 
-2135 TKGDHLTNVNKP
+2135 
-2147 TFLLGNIDADARYVT
+2147 
-2162 VEVQHGGTKE
+2162 
-2172 VLTATKD
+2172 
-2179 ATGNWSVTPT
+2179 
-2189 GTWADGDY
+2189 
-2197 TLTVRVEDE
+2197 
-2206 AGNEKHS
+2206 
-2213 ASLTVTV
+2213 
-2220 DTQITIDVIELV
+2220 
-2232 NDNGI
+2232 
-2237 PGDNM
+2237 
-2242 TNDAHP
+2242 
-2248 QFRVTVPGDVNEV
+2248 
-2261 SLSIDGGVTW
+2261 
-2271 VKATQSA
+2271 
-2278 TPGVWNYTWPG
+2278 
-2289 TVPDGDY
+2289 
-2296 TLNVKATDN
+2296 
-2305 AGNTVT
+2305 
-2311 ETLHFT
+2311 
-2317 IDTTLSTPVI
+2317 
-2327 VLDSADDSGV
+2327 
-2337 HGDNMTNHT
+2337 
-2346 QPTFALQHIDDDAV
+2346 
-2360 RVTVSVEHG
+2360 
-2369 GVTTTFDATKDAG
+2369 
-2382 GWTFTPTGAWADG
+2382 
-2395 DYTLSVSVEDKAGNT
+2395 
-2410 SHSAS
+2410 
-2415 LTVTVDTQIAI
+2415 
-2426 NNIELVNDSGIPD
+2426 
-2439 DNLTNNVRPHF
+2439 
-2450 QVTVPTDVN
+2450 
-2459 VVRLSIDGGKTW
+2459 
-2471 FNATQSATPGVW
+2471 
-2483 DYIWPDDVADGGYT
+2483 
-2497 LTVEAT
+2497 
-2503 DEAGNKATQTLDFTI
+2503 
-2518 DTTLSV
+2518 
-2524 PTLSL
+2524 
-2529 DSADDSGIAGDNI
+2529 
-2542 TNVKTPGFTLN
+2542 
-2553 NIDTDVSR
+2553 
-2561 VIVEVM
+2561 
-2567 HNGIKQEVPLVQTGG
+2567 
-2582 QWRFAPTSDW
+2582 
-2592 ADGDYIL
+2592 
-2599 TVKVEDR
+2599 
-2606 AGNVKQSAPLTV
+2606 
-2618 TVDTHIAIDRI
+2618 
-2629 ELVNDSGIPGDNLT
+2629 
-2643 NEARPHFQVTVPAD
+2643 
-2657 VNGVRLSIDGGKT
+2657 
-2670 WFDATQSATSGVW
+2670 
-2683 DYTWLTNVA
+2683 
-2692 NGPHTLMVEASDKA
+2692 
-2706 GNKTT
+2706 
-2711 QKLDFTIDT
+2711 
-2720 ILSEPTIT
+2720 
-2728 LDSADDSAAGD
+2728 
-2739 NITNVKMPGFTLGN
+2739 
-2753 IDADV
+2753 
-2758 TKVVVTVAH
+2758 
-2767 DGKNQ
+2767 
-2772 QIELIKN
+2772 
-2779 GGVWRFTPGAAW
+2779 
-2791 TDGDYTLTVKVEDK
+2791 
-2805 AGNTNYSAPL
+2805 
-2815 TVTIDTQTSIDRIE
+2815 
-2829 LLNDTGIVGDN
+2829 
-2840 LTNEAR
+2840 
-2846 PQFHITVPTDVNSVQ
+2846 
-2861 LSLDGG
+2861 
-2867 INWVNATLTSDG
+2867 
-2879 VWEYI
+2879 
-2884 WPTDLVENT
+2884 
-2893 YTLTVKATDVA
+2893 
-2904 GNTATETLNFIID
+2904 
-2917 TTLSTP
+2917 
-2923 TITLDSADDSG
+2923 
-2934 TANDNK
+2934 
-2940 TNVKTPGFI
+2940 
-2949 IGGIDSDVTQVVV
+2949 
-2962 QVMRDGHSEEVE
+2962 
-2974 LTQTNGQWRF
+2974 
-2984 VPGSAWTDG
+2984 
-2993 DYTLTVTVKDEA
+2993 
-3005 GNIRHSAPLTV
+3005 
-3016 TIDTQITIDH
+3016 
-3026 IELVNDS
+3026 
-3033 GIPDDNL
+3033 
-3040 TNNVRPHFQVTVP
+3040 RPHFQVTVP

-3166 GGTKEVLTA
+3166 GGTKEVLTATKDATGNWSVTPTGTWADGDYTLTVRVEDEAGNEKHSASLTVTVDTQITIDAIELVNDNGIPGDNMTNDAHPQFRVTVPGDVNEVSLSIDGGVTWVKATQSATPGVWNYTWPGTVPDGDYTLNVKATDNAGNTVTETLHFTIDTTLSTPVIVLDSADDTGIQGDNMTNRTQPTFNLQHIDDDAVRVTVSVEHGGVTTTFDATKGVGGWTFTPPTSWGAGDYTLSVSVEDKAGNTSHSASLTVTVDTQIAINNIELVNDSGIPDDNLTNNVRPHFQVKVPTDVNEVRLSIDGGKTWFNATQSATPGVWDYTWLADVGEGKHTLTVEATDKAGNQTTQKLDFIIDTMLSEPTIVLDSTDDSGTKGDNLTNANKPTFILGNIDADARYVTVEVQYGGTKEVLTA

-3403 NAGNVRQSTPLVVT
+3403 NAGNVRQSTPLIVT

-3464 GGANWVSATQGIEG
+3464 GGANWVSAAQGIEG

-3615 TVDTQIAIDRI
+3615 TVDTQIAIDHI

-3684 PTDMPEGQHTLTVEV
+3684 PTDMPEGQHTLIVEV
-3699 TDGAGNKMTETLNFT
+3699 TDGAGNKMTGTLDFT

-3840 RLTNHDRPVFDIH
+3840 RLTNHDRPVFDIR

-4061 VVVTIDGHDYNAT
+4061 VVVTIDGHDYSAT

-4306 AELRIEIDTQVQ
+4306 AELKIEIDTQVQ

-4528 DNITSVTTPRFVI
+4528 DNITSVTKPRFVI

-4552 IRINGVSYSVTANG
+4552 IRINGVSYPVTANG

-4866 FQLSEMKDGHYVVQV
+4866 FQLSEMKDGHYIVQV

-4891 LRSTAVDVTIDTEVA
+4891 LRSTAVDLTIDTEVA

-4970 YELTFKVEDVA
+4970 YVLTFKVEDVA

-5298 DDLITNHNKPVLVG
+5298 DDLITSHNKPVLVG

-5378 STFIDNPAMVAG
+5378 STFIDNPVMMAG

-5401 TSQTRPT
+5401 TSQTRPA
-5408 FSIFGEMN
+5408 FSIYGEMN

-5536 VNEKGHWQMPVNPL
+5536 ANDKGHWQMPVNPL
-5550 YFTEGQLDITV
+5550 YFTEGQLDINV

-5580 THIKVFTSELDDNKS
+5580 THIQVFTSELDDNKS
-5595 SSKTEWWSNSDLITM
+5595 SSKTDWWSNSSTITM
-5610 RGTGEIGAT
+5610 RGMGEIGAT

-5636 TGRWELSTDKL
+5636 NGKWELSTDQL
-5647 PEGTYDI
+5647 PEGKYDI
-5654 SLVIEDSAGNR
+5654 TLSIEDNAGNR
-5665 WEDVREIFIDRT
+5665 KEEVHEIFIDRT

-5703 SQLIITDSEG
+5703 SQLIITDSNG

-5897 GVTVNVTHNGVTDIY
+5897 GVTVNVTHNGVTDTY

-5926 AAWNDGNYTLSVTV
+5926 AAWNDGTYTLSVTV

-5961 TVTADSQHDDASDDA
+5961 TVTADSQHNDASDDA

-5998 TEPSAAEESVV
+5998 TVPSVAEESVV
-6009 KVTAYSITL
+6009 KETAYSITL

-6040 VPENIVNVSIMFEG
+6040 VPENIVNVSVMFEG

-6084 FIDKDN
+6084 FIDKDD

-6113 VRGKTED
+6113 ARGKTED

>member
-423 DSIITDTIAPEKP
+423 DSIITDTIPPEKP

-1035 GISDDNLTNIVKP
+1035 GIADDNLTNIVKP

-1063 VWDAMSDTQIGVA
+1063 VWDAASDTQIGVA

-1105 IAGNKANSAIFDFT
+1105 IAGNKANSAVFDFT

-1381 TGGWTFTPPT
+1381 TGGWSFTPT
-1391 SWADGDYTLS
+1391 GAWADGDYTLS

-1481 GVWDYIWPD
+1481 GAWDYIWPD

-1505 EAGNKATQTLDFTID
+1505 KAGNKTTQELDFTID

-1630 ELVNDSGIPG
+1630 ELVNDSGIPD

-1700 VEASD
+1700 VEATD

-1793 DGDYTLTV
+1793 DGNYTLTV

-2022 ITIDHIE
+2022 I
-2029 LVNDSG
+2029 
-2035 IPDDNL
+2035 
-2041 TNNVRPHFQV
+2041 
-2051 TVPTDVNVVRL
+2051 
-2062 SIDGGKTWFNATQSA
+2062 A
-2077 TPGVWDYT
+2077 
-2085 WLADVGEGKHTLTV
+2085 
-2099 EATDKAGNKTTQQLD
+2099 
-2114 FIIDTL
+2114 
-2120 LSEPTIVLDNTDDSG
+2120 
-2135 TKGDHLTNVNKP
+2135 
-2147 TFLLGNIDADARYVT
+2147 
-2162 VEVQHGGTKE
+2162 
-2172 VLTATKD
+2172 
-2179 ATGNWSVTPT
+2179 
-2189 GTWADGDY
+2189 
-2197 TLTVRVEDE
+2197 
-2206 AGNEKHS
+2206 
-2213 ASLTVTV
+2213 
-2220 DTQITIDVIELV
+2220 
-2232 NDNGI
+2232 
-2237 PGDNM
+2237 
-2242 TNDAHP
+2242 
-2248 QFRVTVPGDVNEV
+2248 
-2261 SLSIDGGVTW
+2261 
-2271 VKATQSA
+2271 
-2278 TPGVWNYTWPG
+2278 
-2289 TVPDGDY
+2289 
-2296 TLNVKATDN
+2296 
-2305 AGNTVT
+2305 
-2311 ETLHFT
+2311 
-2317 IDTTLSTPVI
+2317 
-2327 VLDSADDSGV
+2327 
-2337 HGDNMTNHT
+2337 
-2346 QPTFALQHIDDDAV
+2346 
-2360 RVTVSVEHG
+2360 
-2369 GVTTTFDATKDAG
+2369 
-2382 GWTFTPTGAWADG
+2382 
-2395 DYTLSVSVEDKAGNT
+2395 
-2410 SHSAS
+2410 
-2415 LTVTVDTQIAI
+2415 
-2426 NNIELVNDSGIPD
+2426 
-2439 DNLTNNVRPHF
+2439 
-2450 QVTVPTDVN
+2450 
-2459 VVRLSIDGGKTW
+2459 
-2471 FNATQSATPGVW
+2471 
-2483 DYIWPDDVADGGYT
+2483 
-2497 LTVEAT
+2497 
-2503 DEAGNKATQTLDFTI
+2503 
-2518 DTTLSV
+2518 
-2524 PTLSL
+2524 
-2529 DSADDSGIAGDNI
+2529 
-2542 TNVKTPGFTLN
+2542 
-2553 NIDTDVSR
+2553 
-2561 VIVEVM
+2561 
-2567 HNGIKQEVPLVQTGG
+2567 
-2582 QWRFAPTSDW
+2582 
-2592 ADGDYIL
+2592 
-2599 TVKVEDR
+2599 
-2606 AGNVKQSAPLTV
+2606 
-2618 TVDTHIAIDRI
+2618 
-2629 ELVNDSGIPGDNLT
+2629 
-2643 NEARPHFQVTVPAD
+2643 
-2657 VNGVRLSIDGGKT
+2657 
-2670 WFDATQSATSGVW
+2670 
-2683 DYTWLTNVA
+2683 
-2692 NGPHTLMVEASDKA
+2692 
-2706 GNKTT
+2706 
-2711 QKLDFTIDT
+2711 
-2720 ILSEPTIT
+2720 
-2728 LDSADDSAAGD
+2728 
-2739 NITNVKMPGFTLGN
+2739 
-2753 IDADV
+2753 
-2758 TKVVVTVAH
+2758 
-2767 DGKNQ
+2767 
-2772 QIELIKN
+2772 
-2779 GGVWRFTPGAAW
+2779 
-2791 TDGDYTLTVKVEDK
+2791 
-2805 AGNTNYSAPL
+2805 
-2815 TVTIDTQTSIDRIE
+2815 
-2829 LLNDTGIVGDN
+2829 
-2840 LTNEAR
+2840 
-2846 PQFHITVPTDVNSVQ
+2846 
-2861 LSLDGG
+2861 
-2867 INWVNATLTSDG
+2867 
-2879 VWEYI
+2879 
-2884 WPTDLVENT
+2884 
-2893 YTLTVKATDVA
+2893 
-2904 GNTATETLNFIID
+2904 
-2917 TTLSTP
+2917 
-2923 TITLDSADDSG
+2923 
-2934 TANDNK
+2934 
-2940 TNVKTPGFI
+2940 
-2949 IGGIDSDVTQVVV
+2949 
-2962 QVMRDGHSEEVE
+2962 
-2974 LTQTNGQWRF
+2974 
-2984 VPGSAWTDG
+2984 
-2993 DYTLTVTVKDEA
+2993 
-3005 GNIRHSAPLTV
+3005 
-3016 TIDTQITIDH
+3016 IDH

-3175 TKGATGIWS
+3175 TKDATGNWSVTPTGTWADGDYTLTVRVEDEAGNEKHSASLTVTVDTQITIDAIELVNDNGIPGDNMTNDAHPQFRVTVPGDVNEVSLSIDGGVTWVKATQSATPGVWNYTWPGTVPDGDYTLNVKATDNAGNTVTETLHFTIDTTLSVPVIVLNSADDTGVQGDNMTNSTQPTFALQHIDDDAVRVTVSVEHGGVTTTFDATKGTGGWSFTPTGAWADGDYTLSVSVEDKAGNTSHSASLTVTVDTQIAINNIELVNDSGIPDDNLTNNVRPHFQVKVPTDVNEVRLSIDGGKTWFNATQSATPGVWDYTWLADVGEGKHTLTVEATDKAGNQTTQKLDFIIDTMLSEPTIVLDSTDDSGTKGDNLTNANKPTFILGNIDADARYVTVEVQYGGTKEVLTATKGATGIWS

-3193 GDYTLTVRVE
+3193 GDYMLTVRVE

-3324 IAMDSRDD
+3324 ITMDSRDD

-3350 GNIDADAHSV
+3350 GNIDSDAQSV

-3403 NAGNVRQSTPLVVT
+3403 NAGNVRQSTPLIVT

-3464 GGANWVSATQGIEG
+3464 GGANWVSAAQGIEG

-3615 TVDTQIAIDRI
+3615 TVDTQIAIDHI

-3714 IDITLLTPT
+3714 IDITLMTPT

-3840 RLTNHDRPVFDIH
+3840 RLTNHDRPVFDIR

-4306 AELRIEIDTQVQ
+4306 AELKIEIDTQVQ

-4528 DNITSVTTPRFVI
+4528 DNITSVTKPRFVI

-4552 IRINGVSYSVTANG
+4552 IRINGVSYPVTANG

-4828 NNKTPTLI
+4828 NNKTPTLV
-4836 GSTLPN
+4836 GNTLPN
-4842 TIVSIYVDGVKVGEA
+4842 AIVSIYVDGVKVGEA

-4970 YELTFKVEDVA
+4970 YVLTFKVEDVA

-5031 AGSTLTIRNPQGVVI
+5031 AGSTLTIRSPQGVVI

-5078 GNSQQKEILIEHDTQ
+5078 GNSQQKDILIEHDTQ

-5408 FSIFGEMN
+5408 FSISGEMN

-5580 THIKVFTSELDDNKS
+5580 THIQVFTSELDDNKS
-5595 SSKTEWWSNSDLITM
+5595 SSKTDWWSNSSTITM
-5610 RGTGEIGAT
+5610 RGMGEIGAT

-5636 TGRWELSTDKL
+5636 NGQWELSTDQL
-5647 PEGTYDI
+5647 PEGKYDI
-5654 SLVIEDSAGNR
+5654 TLSIEDNAGNR
-5665 WEDVREIFIDRT
+5665 KEEVHEIFIDRT

-5703 SQLIITDSEG
+5703 SQLIITDSNG

-5926 AAWNDGNYTLSVTV
+5926 AAWNDGTYTLSVTV

-5998 TEPSAAEESVV
+5998 TVPSAAEESVV
-6009 KVTAYSITL
+6009 KETAYSITL

-6040 VPENIVNVSIMFEG
+6040 VPENIVNVSVMFEG

-6084 FIDKDN
+6084 FIDKDD

-6113 VRGKTED
+6113 ARGKTED

>member
-115 EELKKQLDDAEN
+115 EELKKQLDEAEN

-161 QIEEM
+161 QMEEM
-166 LQNFLA
+166 LQEFLA

-448 KNDNITNS
+448 KNDSITNS

-533 FSAEIETTNDS
+533 FSAEIETTDDS

-595 SDSVEGINNLTFT
+595 SDSVEGVNNLTFT

-616 KDFSFSYVIDTIAPV
+616 KDFSFSYVIDTVAPV

-637 EDYVVLPNGIILSGN
+637 EDFVVLPNGIILSGN

-1035 GISDDNLTNIVKP
+1035 GIADDNLTNIVKP

-1105 IAGNKANSAIFDFT
+1105 IAGNKANSAVFDFT

-1188 IPGNTWADGSYTLTV
+1188 TPGNTWADGSYTLTV

-1381 TGGWTFTPPT
+1381 TGGWSFTPT
-1391 SWADGDYTLS
+1391 GAWADGDYTLS

-1436 GIPDDNLTNN
+1436 GIPNDNLTNN

-1481 GVWDYIWPD
+1481 GAWDYIWPD

-1505 EAGNKATQTLDFTID
+1505 KAGNKTTQELDFTID

-1557 TDVSRVIVEV
+1557 TDVSRVTVEV

-1675 TQSATSGVWDYTWLT
+1675 TQSATPGVWDYTWLT

-1705 KAGNKTTQKLDFTID
+1705 KAGNKTTQKLDFIID
-1720 TILSEPTITLDSAD
+1720 TMLSEPTITLDSAD

-2022 ITIDHIE
+2022 IAIDHIE

-2041 TNNVRPHFQV
+2041 TN
-2051 TVPTDVNVVRL
+2051 
-2062 SIDGGKTWFNATQSA
+2062 
-2077 TPGVWDYT
+2077 
-2085 WLADVGEGKHTLTV
+2085 
-2099 EATDKAGNKTTQQLD
+2099 EA
-2114 FIIDTL
+2114 
-2120 LSEPTIVLDNTDDSG
+2120 
-2135 TKGDHLTNVNKP
+2135 
-2147 TFLLGNIDADARYVT
+2147 
-2162 VEVQHGGTKE
+2162 
-2172 VLTATKD
+2172 
-2179 ATGNWSVTPT
+2179 
-2189 GTWADGDY
+2189 
-2197 TLTVRVEDE
+2197 
-2206 AGNEKHS
+2206 
-2213 ASLTVTV
+2213 
-2220 DTQITIDVIELV
+2220 
-2232 NDNGI
+2232 
-2237 PGDNM
+2237 
-2242 TNDAHP
+2242 
-2248 QFRVTVPGDVNEV
+2248 
-2261 SLSIDGGVTW
+2261 
-2271 VKATQSA
+2271 
-2278 TPGVWNYTWPG
+2278 
-2289 TVPDGDY
+2289 
-2296 TLNVKATDN
+2296 
-2305 AGNTVT
+2305 
-2311 ETLHFT
+2311 
-2317 IDTTLSTPVI
+2317 
-2327 VLDSADDSGV
+2327 
-2337 HGDNMTNHT
+2337 
-2346 QPTFALQHIDDDAV
+2346 
-2360 RVTVSVEHG
+2360 
-2369 GVTTTFDATKDAG
+2369 
-2382 GWTFTPTGAWADG
+2382 
-2395 DYTLSVSVEDKAGNT
+2395 
-2410 SHSAS
+2410 
-2415 LTVTVDTQIAI
+2415 
-2426 NNIELVNDSGIPD
+2426 
-2439 DNLTNNVRPHF
+2439 
-2450 QVTVPTDVN
+2450 
-2459 VVRLSIDGGKTW
+2459 
-2471 FNATQSATPGVW
+2471 
-2483 DYIWPDDVADGGYT
+2483 
-2497 LTVEAT
+2497 
-2503 DEAGNKATQTLDFTI
+2503 
-2518 DTTLSV
+2518 
-2524 PTLSL
+2524 
-2529 DSADDSGIAGDNI
+2529 
-2542 TNVKTPGFTLN
+2542 
-2553 NIDTDVSR
+2553 
-2561 VIVEVM
+2561 
-2567 HNGIKQEVPLVQTGG
+2567 
-2582 QWRFAPTSDW
+2582 
-2592 ADGDYIL
+2592 
-2599 TVKVEDR
+2599 
-2606 AGNVKQSAPLTV
+2606 
-2618 TVDTHIAIDRI
+2618 
-2629 ELVNDSGIPGDNLT
+2629 
-2643 NEARPHFQVTVPAD
+2643 
-2657 VNGVRLSIDGGKT
+2657 
-2670 WFDATQSATSGVW
+2670 
-2683 DYTWLTNVA
+2683 
-2692 NGPHTLMVEASDKA
+2692 
-2706 GNKTT
+2706 
-2711 QKLDFTIDT
+2711 
-2720 ILSEPTIT
+2720 
-2728 LDSADDSAAGD
+2728 
-2739 NITNVKMPGFTLGN
+2739 
-2753 IDADV
+2753 
-2758 TKVVVTVAH
+2758 
-2767 DGKNQ
+2767 
-2772 QIELIKN
+2772 
-2779 GGVWRFTPGAAW
+2779 
-2791 TDGDYTLTVKVEDK
+2791 
-2805 AGNTNYSAPL
+2805 
-2815 TVTIDTQTSIDRIE
+2815 
-2829 LLNDTGIVGDN
+2829 
-2840 LTNEAR
+2840 
-2846 PQFHITVPTDVNSVQ
+2846 
-2861 LSLDGG
+2861 
-2867 INWVNATLTSDG
+2867 
-2879 VWEYI
+2879 
-2884 WPTDLVENT
+2884 
-2893 YTLTVKATDVA
+2893 
-2904 GNTATETLNFIID
+2904 
-2917 TTLSTP
+2917 
-2923 TITLDSADDSG
+2923 
-2934 TANDNK
+2934 
-2940 TNVKTPGFI
+2940 
-2949 IGGIDSDVTQVVV
+2949 
-2962 QVMRDGHSEEVE
+2962 
-2974 LTQTNGQWRF
+2974 
-2984 VPGSAWTDG
+2984 
-2993 DYTLTVTVKDEA
+2993 
-3005 GNIRHSAPLTV
+3005 
-3016 TIDTQITIDH
+3016 
-3026 IELVNDS
+3026 
-3033 GIPDDNL
+3033 
-3040 TNNVRPHFQVTVP
+3040 RPHFQVTVP

-3175 TKGATGIWS
+3175 TKDATGNWSVTPTGTWADGDYTLTVRVEDEAGNEKHSASLTVTVDTQITIDAIELVNDNGIPGDNMTNDAHPQFRVTVPGDVNEVSLSIDGGVTWVKATQSATPGVWNYTWPGTVPDGDYTLNVKATDNAGNTVTETLHFTIDTTLSTPVIVLDSADDTGIQGDNMTNRTQPTFNLQHIDDDAVRVTVSVEHGGVTTTFDATKGVGGWTFTPPTSWGAGDYTLSVSVEDKAGNTSHSASLTVTVDTQIAINNIELVNDSGIPDDNLTNNVRPQFQVKVPTDVNEVRLSIDGGKTWFNATQSATPGVWDYTWLADVGEGKHTLTVEATDKAGNQTTQKLDFIIDTLLSEPTIVLDSTDDSGTKGDNLTNANKPTFLLGNIDADARYVTVEVQHGSTKEVLTATKGATGIWS

-3203 DDAGNVK
+3203 DEAGNVK

-3220 TQITIDVI
+3220 TQITIDAI

-3324 IAMDSRDD
+3324 ITMDSRDD

-3350 GNIDADAHSV
+3350 GNIDSDAQSV

-3403 NAGNVRQSTPLVVT
+3403 NAGNVRQSTPLIVT

-3464 GGANWVSATQGIEG
+3464 GGANWVSAAQGIEG

-3483 WPTDMGDGKHTLTVM
+3483 WPTDMGDGKHILTVM

-3615 TVDTQIAIDRI
+3615 TVDTQIAIDHI

-3684 PTDMPEGQHTLTVEV
+3684 PTDMPEGQHTLIVEV
-3699 TDGAGNKMTETLNFT
+3699 TDGAGNKMTGTLDFT

-3736 NDNLTSVTQPVFVL
+3736 NDNLTSVTQPIFVL

-3840 RLTNHDRPVFDIH
+3840 RLTNHDRPVFDIR

-3954 PGDVVQVRVTLDGG
+3954 PGDVIQVRVTLDGG

-3996 LRVEATDEAGNIA
+3996 LRVEATDQAGNIA

-4184 SALPDGQHTLLV
+4184 SALPDGKHTLLV

-4306 AELRIEIDTQVQ
+4306 AELQIEIDTQVQ

-4528 DNITSVTTPRFVI
+4528 DNITSVTKPRFVI

-4552 IRINGVSYSVTANG
+4552 IRINGVSYPVTANG

-4617 ASDTGNSNSDNL
+4617 ASDTGSSNSDNL

-4650 IVDDKSGREVLKQ
+4650 IVDDKSGREVLKH

-4717 LSDPSIDDQHE
+4717 LSDPSIDDQYE

-4734 EFKGFAE
+4734 EFKGLAE

-4813 LSEESDSGALGDFTT
+4813 LSEESDSGASGDFTT
-4828 NNKTPTLI
+4828 NNKTPTLV
-4836 GSTLPN
+4836 GNTLPN
-4842 TIVSIYVDGVKVGEA
+4842 AIVSIYVDGVKVGEA

-4970 YELTFKVEDVA
+4970 YVLTFKVEDVA

-5078 GNSQQKEILIEHDTQ
+5078 GNSQQKDILIEHDTQ

-5298 DDLITNHNKPVLVG
+5298 DDLITSHNKPVLVG

-5378 STFIDNPAMVAG
+5378 STFIDNPVMMAG

-5401 TSQTRPT
+5401 TSQTRPA
-5408 FSIFGEMN
+5408 FSIYGEMN

-5536 VNEKGHWQMPVNPL
+5536 VNDKGHWQMPVNPL

-5580 THIKVFTSELDDNKS
+5580 THIQVFTSELDDNKS
-5595 SSKTEWWSNSDLITM
+5595 SSKTDWWSNSSTITM
-5610 RGTGEIGAT
+5610 RGMGEIGAT

-5636 TGRWELSTDKL
+5636 NGQWELSTDQL
-5647 PEGTYDI
+5647 PEGKYDI
-5654 SLVIEDSAGNR
+5654 TLSIEDNAGNR
-5665 WEDVREIFIDRT
+5665 KEEVHEIFIDRT

-5703 SQLIITDSEG
+5703 SQLIITDSNG

-5754 LDIMKEVPVI
+5754 LDIMKETPVI

-5770 DSGTVGDNITRDKQP
+5770 DSGTVGDNITRDNQP

-5867 GEDNGASDS
+5867 GEGNGASDS
-5876 DNVTNHTQPKFTLQH
+5876 DNVTNHNHTQPKFTLQH

-5926 AAWNDGNYTLSVTV
+5926 AAWNDGTYTLSVTV
-5940 VDRAGNSQQSASLAV
+5940 VDRAGNSLQSASLEV

-5998 TEPSAAEESVV
+5998 TVPSAAEESVV
-6009 KVTAYSITL
+6009 KETAYSITL

-6040 VPENIVNVSIMFEG
+6040 VPENIVNVSVMFEG

-6084 FIDKDN
+6084 FIDKDD

-6113 VRGKTED
+6113 ARGKTED

>member
-2120 LSEPTIVLDNTDDSG
+2120 LSEPTIVLDSTDDSG

-2426 NNIELVNDSGIPD
+2426 NN
-2439 DNLTNNVRPHF
+2439 
-2450 QVTVPTDVN
+2450 
-2459 VVRLSIDGGKTW
+2459 
-2471 FNATQSATPGVW
+2471 
-2483 DYIWPDDVADGGYT
+2483 
-2497 LTVEAT
+2497 
-2503 DEAGNKATQTLDFTI
+2503 
-2518 DTTLSV
+2518 
-2524 PTLSL
+2524 
-2529 DSADDSGIAGDNI
+2529 
-2542 TNVKTPGFTLN
+2542 
-2553 NIDTDVSR
+2553 
-2561 VIVEVM
+2561 
-2567 HNGIKQEVPLVQTGG
+2567 
-2582 QWRFAPTSDW
+2582 
-2592 ADGDYIL
+2592 
-2599 TVKVEDR
+2599 
-2606 AGNVKQSAPLTV
+2606 
-2618 TVDTHIAIDRI
+2618 
-2629 ELVNDSGIPGDNLT
+2629 
-2643 NEARPHFQVTVPAD
+2643 
-2657 VNGVRLSIDGGKT
+2657 
-2670 WFDATQSATSGVW
+2670 
-2683 DYTWLTNVA
+2683 
-2692 NGPHTLMVEASDKA
+2692 
-2706 GNKTT
+2706 
-2711 QKLDFTIDT
+2711 
-2720 ILSEPTIT
+2720 
-2728 LDSADDSAAGD
+2728 
-2739 NITNVKMPGFTLGN
+2739 
-2753 IDADV
+2753 
-2758 TKVVVTVAH
+2758 
-2767 DGKNQ
+2767 
-2772 QIELIKN
+2772 
-2779 GGVWRFTPGAAW
+2779 
-2791 TDGDYTLTVKVEDK
+2791 
-2805 AGNTNYSAPL
+2805 
-2815 TVTIDTQTSIDRIE
+2815 
-2829 LLNDTGIVGDN
+2829 
-2840 LTNEAR
+2840 
-2846 PQFHITVPTDVNSVQ
+2846 
-2861 LSLDGG
+2861 
-2867 INWVNATLTSDG
+2867 
-2879 VWEYI
+2879 
-2884 WPTDLVENT
+2884 
-2893 YTLTVKATDVA
+2893 
-2904 GNTATETLNFIID
+2904 
-2917 TTLSTP
+2917 
-2923 TITLDSADDSG
+2923 
-2934 TANDNK
+2934 
-2940 TNVKTPGFI
+2940 
-2949 IGGIDSDVTQVVV
+2949 
-2962 QVMRDGHSEEVE
+2962 
-2974 LTQTNGQWRF
+2974 
-2984 VPGSAWTDG
+2984 
-2993 DYTLTVTVKDEA
+2993 
-3005 GNIRHSAPLTV
+3005 
-3016 TIDTQITIDH
+3016 

-4552 IRINGVSYSVTANG
+4552 IRINGVSYPVTANG

-5536 VNEKGHWQMPVNPL
+5536 VNEKGYWQMPVNPL

>member
-533 FSAEIETTNDS
+533 FSAEIETTDDS

-595 SDSVEGINNLTFT
+595 SDSVEGVNNLTFT

-616 KDFSFSYVIDTIAPV
+616 KDFSFSYVIDTVAPV

-637 EDYVVLPNGIILSGN
+637 EDFVVLPNGIILSGN

-1035 GISDDNLTNIVKP
+1035 GIADDNLTNIVKP

-1105 IAGNKANSAIFDFT
+1105 IAGNKANSAVFDFT

-1188 IPGNTWADGSYTLTV
+1188 TPGNTWADGSYTLTV
-1203 KVEDKAGNTNYS
+1203 KVEDKAGNTSYS

-1381 TGGWTFTPPT
+1381 TGGWSFTPT
-1391 SWADGDYTLS
+1391 GAWADGDYTLS

-1436 GIPDDNLTNN
+1436 GIPNDNLTNN

-1481 GVWDYIWPD
+1481 GAWDYIWPD

-1505 EAGNKATQTLDFTID
+1505 KAGNKTTQELDFTID

-1884 IWPTDLVENTYTL
+1884 IWPTDLIENTYTL

-2022 ITIDHIE
+2022 I
-2029 LVNDSG
+2029 
-2035 IPDDNL
+2035 
-2041 TNNVRPHFQV
+2041 
-2051 TVPTDVNVVRL
+2051 
-2062 SIDGGKTWFNATQSA
+2062 A
-2077 TPGVWDYT
+2077 
-2085 WLADVGEGKHTLTV
+2085 
-2099 EATDKAGNKTTQQLD
+2099 
-2114 FIIDTL
+2114 
-2120 LSEPTIVLDNTDDSG
+2120 
-2135 TKGDHLTNVNKP
+2135 
-2147 TFLLGNIDADARYVT
+2147 
-2162 VEVQHGGTKE
+2162 
-2172 VLTATKD
+2172 
-2179 ATGNWSVTPT
+2179 
-2189 GTWADGDY
+2189 
-2197 TLTVRVEDE
+2197 
-2206 AGNEKHS
+2206 
-2213 ASLTVTV
+2213 
-2220 DTQITIDVIELV
+2220 
-2232 NDNGI
+2232 
-2237 PGDNM
+2237 
-2242 TNDAHP
+2242 
-2248 QFRVTVPGDVNEV
+2248 
-2261 SLSIDGGVTW
+2261 
-2271 VKATQSA
+2271 
-2278 TPGVWNYTWPG
+2278 
-2289 TVPDGDY
+2289 
-2296 TLNVKATDN
+2296 
-2305 AGNTVT
+2305 
-2311 ETLHFT
+2311 
-2317 IDTTLSTPVI
+2317 
-2327 VLDSADDSGV
+2327 
-2337 HGDNMTNHT
+2337 
-2346 QPTFALQHIDDDAV
+2346 
-2360 RVTVSVEHG
+2360 
-2369 GVTTTFDATKDAG
+2369 
-2382 GWTFTPTGAWADG
+2382 
-2395 DYTLSVSVEDKAGNT
+2395 
-2410 SHSAS
+2410 
-2415 LTVTVDTQIAI
+2415 
-2426 NNIELVNDSGIPD
+2426 
-2439 DNLTNNVRPHF
+2439 
-2450 QVTVPTDVN
+2450 
-2459 VVRLSIDGGKTW
+2459 
-2471 FNATQSATPGVW
+2471 
-2483 DYIWPDDVADGGYT
+2483 
-2497 LTVEAT
+2497 
-2503 DEAGNKATQTLDFTI
+2503 
-2518 DTTLSV
+2518 
-2524 PTLSL
+2524 
-2529 DSADDSGIAGDNI
+2529 
-2542 TNVKTPGFTLN
+2542 
-2553 NIDTDVSR
+2553 
-2561 VIVEVM
+2561 
-2567 HNGIKQEVPLVQTGG
+2567 
-2582 QWRFAPTSDW
+2582 
-2592 ADGDYIL
+2592 
-2599 TVKVEDR
+2599 
-2606 AGNVKQSAPLTV
+2606 
-2618 TVDTHIAIDRI
+2618 
-2629 ELVNDSGIPGDNLT
+2629 
-2643 NEARPHFQVTVPAD
+2643 
-2657 VNGVRLSIDGGKT
+2657 
-2670 WFDATQSATSGVW
+2670 
-2683 DYTWLTNVA
+2683 
-2692 NGPHTLMVEASDKA
+2692 
-2706 GNKTT
+2706 
-2711 QKLDFTIDT
+2711 
-2720 ILSEPTIT
+2720 
-2728 LDSADDSAAGD
+2728 
-2739 NITNVKMPGFTLGN
+2739 
-2753 IDADV
+2753 
-2758 TKVVVTVAH
+2758 
-2767 DGKNQ
+2767 
-2772 QIELIKN
+2772 
-2779 GGVWRFTPGAAW
+2779 
-2791 TDGDYTLTVKVEDK
+2791 
-2805 AGNTNYSAPL
+2805 
-2815 TVTIDTQTSIDRIE
+2815 
-2829 LLNDTGIVGDN
+2829 
-2840 LTNEAR
+2840 
-2846 PQFHITVPTDVNSVQ
+2846 
-2861 LSLDGG
+2861 
-2867 INWVNATLTSDG
+2867 
-2879 VWEYI
+2879 
-2884 WPTDLVENT
+2884 
-2893 YTLTVKATDVA
+2893 
-2904 GNTATETLNFIID
+2904 
-2917 TTLSTP
+2917 
-2923 TITLDSADDSG
+2923 
-2934 TANDNK
+2934 
-2940 TNVKTPGFI
+2940 
-2949 IGGIDSDVTQVVV
+2949 
-2962 QVMRDGHSEEVE
+2962 
-2974 LTQTNGQWRF
+2974 
-2984 VPGSAWTDG
+2984 
-2993 DYTLTVTVKDEA
+2993 
-3005 GNIRHSAPLTV
+3005 
-3016 TIDTQITIDH
+3016 IDH

-3166 GGTKEVLTA
+3166 GGTKEVLTATKDATGNWSVTPTGTWADGDYTLTVRVEDEAGNEKHSASLTVTVDTQITIDAIELVNDNGIPGDNMTNDAHPQFRVTVPGDVNEVSLSIDGGVTWVKATQSATPGVWNYTWPGTVPDGDYTLNVKATDNAGNTVTETLHFTIDTTLSVPVIVLNSADDTGVQGDNMTNSTQPTFALQHIDDDAVRVTVSVEHGGVTTTFDATKGVGGWSFTPTGAWADGDYTLSVSVEDKAGNTSHSASLTVTVDTQIAINNIELVNDSGIPDDNLTNNVRPHFQVKVPTDVNEVRLSIDGGKTWFNATQSATPGVWDYTWLADVGEGKHTLTVEATDKAGNQTTQKLDFIIDTMLSEPTIVLDSTDDSGTKGDNLTNANKPTFILGNIDADARYVTVEVQYGGTKEVLTA

-3324 IAMDSRDD
+3324 ITMDSRDD

-3350 GNIDADAHSV
+3350 GNIDSDAQSV

-3403 NAGNVRQSTPLVVT
+3403 NAGNVRQSTPLIVT

-3464 GGANWVSATQGIEG
+3464 GGANWVSAAQGIEG

-3615 TVDTQIAIDRI
+3615 TVDTQIAIDHI

-3714 IDITLLTPT
+3714 IDITLMTPT

-3840 RLTNHDRPVFDIH
+3840 RLTNHDRPVFDIR

-4306 AELRIEIDTQVQ
+4306 AELKIEIDTQVQ

-4528 DNITSVTTPRFVI
+4528 DNITSVTKPRFVI

-4552 IRINGVSYSVTANG
+4552 IRINGVSYPVTANG

-4828 NNKTPTLI
+4828 NNKTPTLV
-4836 GSTLPN
+4836 GNTLPN
-4842 TIVSIYVDGVKVGEA
+4842 AIVSIYVDGVKVGEA

-4970 YELTFKVEDVA
+4970 YVLTFKVEDVA

-5031 AGSTLTIRNPQGVVI
+5031 AGSTLTIRSPQGVVI

-5078 GNSQQKEILIEHDTQ
+5078 GNSQQKDILIEHDTQ

-5408 FSIFGEMN
+5408 FSISGEMN
-5416 QSVQIFID
+5416 MSVQIFID

-5580 THIKVFTSELDDNKS
+5580 THIQVFTSELDDNKS
-5595 SSKTEWWSNSDLITM
+5595 SSKTDWWSNSSTITM
-5610 RGTGEIGAT
+5610 RGMGEIGAT

-5636 TGRWELSTDKL
+5636 NGQWELSTDQL
-5647 PEGTYDI
+5647 PEGKYDI
-5654 SLVIEDSAGNR
+5654 TLSIEDNAGNR
-5665 WEDVREIFIDRT
+5665 KEEVHEIFIDRT

-5703 SQLIITDSEG
+5703 SQLIITDSNG

-5739 ITSVDAIGNRSDDVP
+5739 ITSVHAIGNRSDDVS

-5867 GEDNGASDS
+5867 GEDNGVSDS

-5897 GVTVNVTHNGVTDIY
+5897 GVTVNVTHNGVTDTY

-5926 AAWNDGNYTLSVTV
+5926 AAWNDGTYTLSVTV

-5998 TEPSAAEESVV
+5998 TVPSAAEESVV
-6009 KVTAYSITL
+6009 KETAYSITL

-6113 VRGKTED
+6113 ARGKTED

>member
-43 RGSVIIVNG
+43 HGSVIIVNG

-533 FSAEIETTNDS
+533 FSAEIETTDDS

-595 SDSVEGINNLTFT
+595 SDSVEGVNNLTFT

-616 KDFSFSYVIDTIAPV
+616 KDFSFSYVIDTVAPV

-637 EDYVVLPNGIILSGN
+637 EDFVVLPNGIILSGN

-1035 GISDDNLTNIVKP
+1035 GIADDNLTNIVKP

-1105 IAGNKANSAIFDFT
+1105 IAGNKANSAVFDFT

-1381 TGGWTFTPPT
+1381 TGGWSFTPT
-1391 SWADGDYTLS
+1391 GAWADGDYTLS

-1436 GIPDDNLTNN
+1436 GIPNDNLTNN

-1481 GVWDYIWPD
+1481 GAWDYIWPD

-1505 EAGNKATQTLDFTID
+1505 KAGNKTTQELDFTID

-2120 LSEPTIVLDNTDDSG
+2120 LSEPTIVLDSTDDSG
-2135 TKGDHLTNVNKP
+2135 TKGDNLTNVNKP

-2317 IDTTLSTPVI
+2317 IDTTLSVPVI
-2327 VLDSADDSGV
+2327 VLNSADDTGV
-2337 HGDNMTNHT
+2337 QGDNMTNST

-2369 GVTTTFDATKDAG
+2369 GVTTTFDATKGVG
-2382 GWTFTPTGAWADG
+2382 GWSFTPTGAWADG

-2450 QVTVPTDVN
+2450 QVKVPTDVN
-2459 VVRLSIDGGKTW
+2459 
-2471 FNATQSATPGVW
+2471 
-2483 DYIWPDDVADGGYT
+2483 
-2497 LTVEAT
+2497 E
-2503 DEAGNKATQTLDFTI
+2503 
-2518 DTTLSV
+2518 
-2524 PTLSL
+2524 
-2529 DSADDSGIAGDNI
+2529 
-2542 TNVKTPGFTLN
+2542 
-2553 NIDTDVSR
+2553 
-2561 VIVEVM
+2561 
-2567 HNGIKQEVPLVQTGG
+2567 
-2582 QWRFAPTSDW
+2582 
-2592 ADGDYIL
+2592 
-2599 TVKVEDR
+2599 
-2606 AGNVKQSAPLTV
+2606 
-2618 TVDTHIAIDRI
+2618 
-2629 ELVNDSGIPGDNLT
+2629 
-2643 NEARPHFQVTVPAD
+2643 
-2657 VNGVRLSIDGGKT
+2657 
-2670 WFDATQSATSGVW
+2670 
-2683 DYTWLTNVA
+2683 
-2692 NGPHTLMVEASDKA
+2692 
-2706 GNKTT
+2706 
-2711 QKLDFTIDT
+2711 
-2720 ILSEPTIT
+2720 
-2728 LDSADDSAAGD
+2728 
-2739 NITNVKMPGFTLGN
+2739 
-2753 IDADV
+2753 
-2758 TKVVVTVAH
+2758 
-2767 DGKNQ
+2767 
-2772 QIELIKN
+2772 
-2779 GGVWRFTPGAAW
+2779 
-2791 TDGDYTLTVKVEDK
+2791 
-2805 AGNTNYSAPL
+2805 
-2815 TVTIDTQTSIDRIE
+2815 
-2829 LLNDTGIVGDN
+2829 
-2840 LTNEAR
+2840 
-2846 PQFHITVPTDVNSVQ
+2846 
-2861 LSLDGG
+2861 
-2867 INWVNATLTSDG
+2867 
-2879 VWEYI
+2879 
-2884 WPTDLVENT
+2884 
-2893 YTLTVKATDVA
+2893 
-2904 GNTATETLNFIID
+2904 
-2917 TTLSTP
+2917 
-2923 TITLDSADDSG
+2923 
-2934 TANDNK
+2934 
-2940 TNVKTPGFI
+2940 
-2949 IGGIDSDVTQVVV
+2949 
-2962 QVMRDGHSEEVE
+2962 
-2974 LTQTNGQWRF
+2974 
-2984 VPGSAWTDG
+2984 
-2993 DYTLTVTVKDEA
+2993 
-3005 GNIRHSAPLTV
+3005 
-3016 TIDTQITIDH
+3016 
-3026 IELVNDS
+3026 
-3033 GIPDDNL
+3033 
-3040 TNNVRPHFQVTVP
+3040 
-3053 TDVNVVRLSIDGG
+3053 VRLSIDGG

-3106 KTTQQLDFIID
+3106 QTTQKLDFIID
-3117 TLLSEPTI
+3117 TMLSEPTI
-3125 VLDNTDDSGTKGDNL
+3125 VLDSTDDSGTKGDNL
-3140 TNVNKPTFLLGNID
+3140 TNANKPTFILGNID

-3161 VEVQH
+3161 VEVQY

-3324 IAMDSRDD
+3324 ITMDSRDD

-3350 GNIDADAHSV
+3350 GNIDSDAQSV

-3403 NAGNVRQSTPLVVT
+3403 NAGNVRQSTPLIVT

-3464 GGANWVSATQGIEG
+3464 GGANWVSAAQGIEG

-3615 TVDTQIAIDRI
+3615 TVDTQIAIDHI

-3714 IDITLLTPT
+3714 IDITLMTPT

-3840 RLTNHDRPVFDIH
+3840 RLTNHDRPVFDIR

-4263 DGRDYTIENTGGNL
+4263 DGRDYTIENTGENL

-4306 AELRIEIDTQVQ
+4306 AELKIEIDTQVQ

-4348 PDDVTSVLVSFDGV
+4348 PDDVTSVLVSFNGV

-4528 DNITSVTTPRFVI
+4528 DNITSVTKPRFVI

-4552 IRINGVSYSVTANG
+4552 IRINGVSYPVTANG

-4891 LRSTAVDVTIDTEVA
+4891 LRSTAVDLTIDTEVA

-5053 DGRWSAELDLREGS
+5053 DGRWSAKLDLREGS

-5298 DDLITNHNKPVLVG
+5298 DDLITSHNKPVLVG

-5378 STFIDNPAMVAG
+5378 STFIDNPVMMAG

-5401 TSQTRPT
+5401 TSQTRPA
-5408 FSIFGEMN
+5408 FSIYGEMN

-5472 TIDTFNT
+5472 TIDTLNT

-5536 VNEKGHWQMPVNPL
+5536 VNDKGHWQMPVNPL

-5580 THIKVFTSELDDNKS
+5580 THIQVFTSELDDNKS
-5595 SSKTEWWSNSDLITM
+5595 SSKTDWWSNSSTITM
-5610 RGTGEIGAT
+5610 RGMGEIGAT

-5636 TGRWELSTDKL
+5636 NGQWELSTDQL
-5647 PEGTYDI
+5647 PEGKYDI
-5654 SLVIEDSAGNR
+5654 TLSIEDNAGNR
-5665 WEDVREIFIDRT
+5665 KEEVHEIFIDRT

-5703 SQLIITDSEG
+5703 SQLIITDSNG

-5926 AAWNDGNYTLSVTV
+5926 AAWNDGTYTLSVTV

-5961 TVTADSQHDDASDDA
+5961 TVTADSQHNDASDDA

-5998 TEPSAAEESVV
+5998 TVPSVAEESVV
-6009 KVTAYSITL
+6009 KETAYSITL

-6040 VPENIVNVSIMFEG
+6040 VPENIVNVSVMFEG

-6084 FIDKDN
+6084 FIDKDD

-6113 VRGKTED
+6113 ARGKAED

>member
-423 DSIITDTIAPEKP
+423 DSIITDTIPPEKP

-533 FSAEIETTNDS
+533 FSAEIETTDDS

-577 EEVIFKANDKGEW
+577 EEVIFKANDQGEW

-595 SDSVEGINNLTFT
+595 SDSVEGVNNLTFT

-616 KDFSFSYVIDTIAPV
+616 KDFSFSYVIDTVAPV

-637 EDYVVLPNGIILSGN
+637 EDFVVLPNGIILSGN

-1035 GISDDNLTNIVKP
+1035 GIADDNLTNIVKP

-1063 VWDAMSDTQIGVA
+1063 VWDAVSDTQIGVA

-1105 IAGNKANSAIFDFT
+1105 IAGNKANSAVFDFT

-1381 TGGWTFTPPT
+1381 TGGWSFTPT
-1391 SWADGDYTLS
+1391 GAWADGDYTLS

-1436 GIPDDNLTNN
+1436 GIPNDNLTNN

-1481 GVWDYIWPD
+1481 GAWDYIWPD

-1505 EAGNKATQTLDFTID
+1505 KAGNKTTQELDFTID

-1574 EVPLVQTGG
+1574 EVPLVQAGG

-1630 ELVNDSGIPG
+1630 ELVNDSGIPD

-2120 LSEPTIVLDNTDDSG
+2120 LSEPTIVLDSTDDSG
-2135 TKGDHLTNVNKP
+2135 TKGDNLTNVNKP

-2327 VLDSADDSGV
+2327 VLDSADDTGIQ
-2337 HGDNMTNHT
+2337 GDNMTNST

-2369 GVTTTFDATKDAG
+2369 GVTTTFDATKGVG
-2382 GWTFTPTGAWADG
+2382 GWSFTPTGAWADG

-2450 QVTVPTDVN
+2450 QVKVPTDVN
-2459 VVRLSIDGGKTW
+2459 
-2471 FNATQSATPGVW
+2471 
-2483 DYIWPDDVADGGYT
+2483 
-2497 LTVEAT
+2497 E
-2503 DEAGNKATQTLDFTI
+2503 
-2518 DTTLSV
+2518 
-2524 PTLSL
+2524 
-2529 DSADDSGIAGDNI
+2529 
-2542 TNVKTPGFTLN
+2542 
-2553 NIDTDVSR
+2553 
-2561 VIVEVM
+2561 
-2567 HNGIKQEVPLVQTGG
+2567 
-2582 QWRFAPTSDW
+2582 
-2592 ADGDYIL
+2592 
-2599 TVKVEDR
+2599 
-2606 AGNVKQSAPLTV
+2606 
-2618 TVDTHIAIDRI
+2618 
-2629 ELVNDSGIPGDNLT
+2629 
-2643 NEARPHFQVTVPAD
+2643 
-2657 VNGVRLSIDGGKT
+2657 
-2670 WFDATQSATSGVW
+2670 
-2683 DYTWLTNVA
+2683 
-2692 NGPHTLMVEASDKA
+2692 
-2706 GNKTT
+2706 
-2711 QKLDFTIDT
+2711 
-2720 ILSEPTIT
+2720 
-2728 LDSADDSAAGD
+2728 
-2739 NITNVKMPGFTLGN
+2739 
-2753 IDADV
+2753 
-2758 TKVVVTVAH
+2758 
-2767 DGKNQ
+2767 
-2772 QIELIKN
+2772 
-2779 GGVWRFTPGAAW
+2779 
-2791 TDGDYTLTVKVEDK
+2791 
-2805 AGNTNYSAPL
+2805 
-2815 TVTIDTQTSIDRIE
+2815 
-2829 LLNDTGIVGDN
+2829 
-2840 LTNEAR
+2840 
-2846 PQFHITVPTDVNSVQ
+2846 
-2861 LSLDGG
+2861 
-2867 INWVNATLTSDG
+2867 
-2879 VWEYI
+2879 
-2884 WPTDLVENT
+2884 
-2893 YTLTVKATDVA
+2893 
-2904 GNTATETLNFIID
+2904 
-2917 TTLSTP
+2917 
-2923 TITLDSADDSG
+2923 
-2934 TANDNK
+2934 
-2940 TNVKTPGFI
+2940 
-2949 IGGIDSDVTQVVV
+2949 
-2962 QVMRDGHSEEVE
+2962 
-2974 LTQTNGQWRF
+2974 
-2984 VPGSAWTDG
+2984 
-2993 DYTLTVTVKDEA
+2993 
-3005 GNIRHSAPLTV
+3005 
-3016 TIDTQITIDH
+3016 
-3026 IELVNDS
+3026 
-3033 GIPDDNL
+3033 
-3040 TNNVRPHFQVTVP
+3040 
-3053 TDVNVVRLSIDGG
+3053 VRLSIDGG

-3106 KTTQQLDFIID
+3106 KTTQKLDFIID
-3117 TLLSEPTI
+3117 TMLSEPTI
-3125 VLDNTDDSGTKGDNL
+3125 VLDSTDDSGTKGDNL
-3140 TNVNKPTFLLGNID
+3140 TNANKPTFILGNID

-3184 VTPTGTWAD
+3184 VTPTSTWAD

-3274 QGTAGIWDY
+3274 QGTAGTWDY

-3373 TLTQVGGQWRF
+3373 TLTQAGGQWRF

-3396 LTVEVTD
+3396 LTVEVQD
-3403 NAGNVRQSTPLVVT
+3403 NAGNVRQSTPLIVT

-3464 GGANWVSATQGIEG
+3464 GGANWVSAAQGIEG

-3615 TVDTQIAIDRI
+3615 TVDTQIAIDHI

-3684 PTDMPEGQHTLTVEV
+3684 PTDMPEGQHTLIVEV

-3714 IDITLLTPT
+3714 IDITLMTPT

-3825 VIELAAGED
+3825 VIELVAGED

-3840 RLTNHDRPVFDIH
+3840 RLTNHDRPVFDIR

-4552 IRINGVSYSVTANG
+4552 IRINGVSYPVTANG

-5031 AGSTLTIRNPQGVVI
+5031 AGSTLIIRNPQGVVI

-5298 DDLITNHNKPVLVG
+5298 DDLITSHNKPVLVG

-5378 STFIDNPAMVAG
+5378 STFIDNPVMMAG

-5401 TSQTRPT
+5401 TSQTRPA
-5408 FSIFGEMN
+5408 FSIYGEMN

-5536 VNEKGHWQMPVNPL
+5536 ANDKGHWQMPVNPL
-5550 YFTEGQLDITV
+5550 YFTEGQLDINV

-5580 THIKVFTSELDDNKS
+5580 THIQVFTSELDDNKS
-5595 SSKTEWWSNSDLITM
+5595 SSKTDWWSNSSTITM
-5610 RGTGEIGAT
+5610 RGMGEIGAT

-5636 TGRWELSTDKL
+5636 NGKWELSTDQL
-5647 PEGTYDI
+5647 PEGKYDI
-5654 SLVIEDSAGNR
+5654 TLSIEDNAGNR
-5665 WEDVREIFIDRT
+5665 KEEVHEIFIDRT

-5703 SQLIITDSEG
+5703 SQLIITDSNG

-5897 GVTVNVTHNGVTDIY
+5897 GVTVNVTHNGVTDTY

-5926 AAWNDGNYTLSVTV
+5926 AAWNDGTYTLSVTV

-5961 TVTADSQHDDASDDA
+5961 TVTADSQHNDASDDA

-5998 TEPSAAEESVV
+5998 TVPSVAEESVV
-6009 KVTAYSITL
+6009 KETAYSITL

-6040 VPENIVNVSIMFEG
+6040 VPENIVNVSVMFEG

-6084 FIDKDN
+6084 FIDKDD

-6113 VRGKTED
+6113 ARGKTED

>member
-187 QQNTQAKATQA
+187 QQNTQSKATQA

-2120 LSEPTIVLDNTDDSG
+2120 LSEPTIVLDSTDDSG

-2426 NNIELVNDSGIPD
+2426 NN
-2439 DNLTNNVRPHF
+2439 
-2450 QVTVPTDVN
+2450 
-2459 VVRLSIDGGKTW
+2459 
-2471 FNATQSATPGVW
+2471 
-2483 DYIWPDDVADGGYT
+2483 
-2497 LTVEAT
+2497 
-2503 DEAGNKATQTLDFTI
+2503 
-2518 DTTLSV
+2518 
-2524 PTLSL
+2524 
-2529 DSADDSGIAGDNI
+2529 
-2542 TNVKTPGFTLN
+2542 
-2553 NIDTDVSR
+2553 
-2561 VIVEVM
+2561 
-2567 HNGIKQEVPLVQTGG
+2567 
-2582 QWRFAPTSDW
+2582 
-2592 ADGDYIL
+2592 
-2599 TVKVEDR
+2599 
-2606 AGNVKQSAPLTV
+2606 
-2618 TVDTHIAIDRI
+2618 
-2629 ELVNDSGIPGDNLT
+2629 
-2643 NEARPHFQVTVPAD
+2643 
-2657 VNGVRLSIDGGKT
+2657 
-2670 WFDATQSATSGVW
+2670 
-2683 DYTWLTNVA
+2683 
-2692 NGPHTLMVEASDKA
+2692 
-2706 GNKTT
+2706 
-2711 QKLDFTIDT
+2711 
-2720 ILSEPTIT
+2720 
-2728 LDSADDSAAGD
+2728 
-2739 NITNVKMPGFTLGN
+2739 
-2753 IDADV
+2753 
-2758 TKVVVTVAH
+2758 
-2767 DGKNQ
+2767 
-2772 QIELIKN
+2772 
-2779 GGVWRFTPGAAW
+2779 
-2791 TDGDYTLTVKVEDK
+2791 
-2805 AGNTNYSAPL
+2805 
-2815 TVTIDTQTSIDRIE
+2815 
-2829 LLNDTGIVGDN
+2829 
-2840 LTNEAR
+2840 
-2846 PQFHITVPTDVNSVQ
+2846 
-2861 LSLDGG
+2861 
-2867 INWVNATLTSDG
+2867 
-2879 VWEYI
+2879 
-2884 WPTDLVENT
+2884 
-2893 YTLTVKATDVA
+2893 
-2904 GNTATETLNFIID
+2904 
-2917 TTLSTP
+2917 
-2923 TITLDSADDSG
+2923 
-2934 TANDNK
+2934 
-2940 TNVKTPGFI
+2940 
-2949 IGGIDSDVTQVVV
+2949 
-2962 QVMRDGHSEEVE
+2962 
-2974 LTQTNGQWRF
+2974 
-2984 VPGSAWTDG
+2984 
-2993 DYTLTVTVKDEA
+2993 
-3005 GNIRHSAPLTV
+3005 
-3016 TIDTQITIDH
+3016 

-4552 IRINGVSYSVTANG
+4552 IRINGVSYPVTANG

>member
-2120 LSEPTIVLDNTDDSG
+2120 LSEPTIVLDSTDDSG

-2426 NNIELVNDSGIPD
+2426 NN
-2439 DNLTNNVRPHF
+2439 
-2450 QVTVPTDVN
+2450 
-2459 VVRLSIDGGKTW
+2459 
-2471 FNATQSATPGVW
+2471 
-2483 DYIWPDDVADGGYT
+2483 
-2497 LTVEAT
+2497 
-2503 DEAGNKATQTLDFTI
+2503 
-2518 DTTLSV
+2518 
-2524 PTLSL
+2524 
-2529 DSADDSGIAGDNI
+2529 
-2542 TNVKTPGFTLN
+2542 
-2553 NIDTDVSR
+2553 
-2561 VIVEVM
+2561 
-2567 HNGIKQEVPLVQTGG
+2567 
-2582 QWRFAPTSDW
+2582 
-2592 ADGDYIL
+2592 
-2599 TVKVEDR
+2599 
-2606 AGNVKQSAPLTV
+2606 
-2618 TVDTHIAIDRI
+2618 
-2629 ELVNDSGIPGDNLT
+2629 
-2643 NEARPHFQVTVPAD
+2643 
-2657 VNGVRLSIDGGKT
+2657 
-2670 WFDATQSATSGVW
+2670 
-2683 DYTWLTNVA
+2683 
-2692 NGPHTLMVEASDKA
+2692 
-2706 GNKTT
+2706 
-2711 QKLDFTIDT
+2711 
-2720 ILSEPTIT
+2720 
-2728 LDSADDSAAGD
+2728 
-2739 NITNVKMPGFTLGN
+2739 
-2753 IDADV
+2753 
-2758 TKVVVTVAH
+2758 
-2767 DGKNQ
+2767 
-2772 QIELIKN
+2772 
-2779 GGVWRFTPGAAW
+2779 
-2791 TDGDYTLTVKVEDK
+2791 
-2805 AGNTNYSAPL
+2805 
-2815 TVTIDTQTSIDRIE
+2815 
-2829 LLNDTGIVGDN
+2829 
-2840 LTNEAR
+2840 
-2846 PQFHITVPTDVNSVQ
+2846 
-2861 LSLDGG
+2861 
-2867 INWVNATLTSDG
+2867 
-2879 VWEYI
+2879 
-2884 WPTDLVENT
+2884 
-2893 YTLTVKATDVA
+2893 
-2904 GNTATETLNFIID
+2904 
-2917 TTLSTP
+2917 
-2923 TITLDSADDSG
+2923 
-2934 TANDNK
+2934 
-2940 TNVKTPGFI
+2940 
-2949 IGGIDSDVTQVVV
+2949 
-2962 QVMRDGHSEEVE
+2962 
-2974 LTQTNGQWRF
+2974 
-2984 VPGSAWTDG
+2984 
-2993 DYTLTVTVKDEA
+2993 
-3005 GNIRHSAPLTV
+3005 
-3016 TIDTQITIDH
+3016 

-4263 DGRDYTIENTGGNL
+4263 DGRDYTIENTGENL

-4552 IRINGVSYSVTANG
+4552 IRINGVSYPVTANG

-5135 INGVLQGTVEASSS
+5135 INGMLQGTVEASSS

>member
-616 KDFSFSYVIDTIAPV
+616 KDFSFSYVIDTVAPV

-637 EDYVVLPNGIILSGN
+637 EDFVVLPNGIILSGN

-967 LIAEVRTN
+967 LIAEIRTN

-1063 VWDAMSDTQIGVA
+1063 VWDAASDTQIGVA

-1105 IAGNKANSAIFDFT
+1105 IAGNKANSAVFDFT

-1188 IPGNTWADGSYTLTV
+1188 TPGNTWADGSYTLTV

-1327 IVLDSADDTGIQG
+1327 IVLNSADDTGVQG

-1381 TGGWTFTPPT
+1381 TGGWSFTPT
-1391 SWADGDYTLS
+1391 GAWADGDYTLS

-1436 GIPDDNLTNN
+1436 GIPNDNLTNN

-1474 ATQSATP
+1474 ATQNATP

-1505 EAGNKATQTLDFTID
+1505 EAGNKTTQTLDFTID

-1557 TDVSRVIVEV
+1557 TDVSRVTVEV

-1705 KAGNKTTQKLDFTID
+1705 KAGNKTTQKLDFIID
-1720 TILSEPTITLDSAD
+1720 TMLSEPTITLDSAD

-2022 ITIDHIE
+2022 IAIDHIE

-2041 TNNVRPHFQV
+2041 TNEARPHFQV

-2099 EATDKAGNKTTQQLD
+2099 EATDKAGNQTTQQLD
-2114 FIIDTL
+2114 FIIDTM

-2135 TKGDHLTNVNKP
+2135 TKGDNLTNVNKP

-2220 DTQITIDVIELV
+2220 DTQITIDAIELV

-2327 VLDSADDSGV
+2327 VLDSADDTGIQ
-2337 HGDNMTNHT
+2337 GDNMTNRT
-2346 QPTFALQHIDDDAV
+2346 QPTFNLQHIDDDAV

-2369 GVTTTFDATKDAG
+2369 GVTTTFDATKGVG
-2382 GWTFTPTGAWADG
+2382 GWTFTPPTSWGAG

-2450 QVTVPTDVN
+2450 QVKVPTDVN
-2459 VVRLSIDGGKTW
+2459 
-2471 FNATQSATPGVW
+2471 
-2483 DYIWPDDVADGGYT
+2483 
-2497 LTVEAT
+2497 E
-2503 DEAGNKATQTLDFTI
+2503 
-2518 DTTLSV
+2518 
-2524 PTLSL
+2524 
-2529 DSADDSGIAGDNI
+2529 
-2542 TNVKTPGFTLN
+2542 
-2553 NIDTDVSR
+2553 
-2561 VIVEVM
+2561 
-2567 HNGIKQEVPLVQTGG
+2567 
-2582 QWRFAPTSDW
+2582 
-2592 ADGDYIL
+2592 
-2599 TVKVEDR
+2599 
-2606 AGNVKQSAPLTV
+2606 
-2618 TVDTHIAIDRI
+2618 
-2629 ELVNDSGIPGDNLT
+2629 
-2643 NEARPHFQVTVPAD
+2643 
-2657 VNGVRLSIDGGKT
+2657 
-2670 WFDATQSATSGVW
+2670 
-2683 DYTWLTNVA
+2683 
-2692 NGPHTLMVEASDKA
+2692 
-2706 GNKTT
+2706 
-2711 QKLDFTIDT
+2711 
-2720 ILSEPTIT
+2720 
-2728 LDSADDSAAGD
+2728 
-2739 NITNVKMPGFTLGN
+2739 
-2753 IDADV
+2753 
-2758 TKVVVTVAH
+2758 
-2767 DGKNQ
+2767 
-2772 QIELIKN
+2772 
-2779 GGVWRFTPGAAW
+2779 
-2791 TDGDYTLTVKVEDK
+2791 
-2805 AGNTNYSAPL
+2805 
-2815 TVTIDTQTSIDRIE
+2815 
-2829 LLNDTGIVGDN
+2829 
-2840 LTNEAR
+2840 
-2846 PQFHITVPTDVNSVQ
+2846 
-2861 LSLDGG
+2861 
-2867 INWVNATLTSDG
+2867 
-2879 VWEYI
+2879 
-2884 WPTDLVENT
+2884 
-2893 YTLTVKATDVA
+2893 
-2904 GNTATETLNFIID
+2904 
-2917 TTLSTP
+2917 
-2923 TITLDSADDSG
+2923 
-2934 TANDNK
+2934 
-2940 TNVKTPGFI
+2940 
-2949 IGGIDSDVTQVVV
+2949 
-2962 QVMRDGHSEEVE
+2962 
-2974 LTQTNGQWRF
+2974 
-2984 VPGSAWTDG
+2984 
-2993 DYTLTVTVKDEA
+2993 
-3005 GNIRHSAPLTV
+3005 
-3016 TIDTQITIDH
+3016 
-3026 IELVNDS
+3026 
-3033 GIPDDNL
+3033 
-3040 TNNVRPHFQVTVP
+3040 
-3053 TDVNVVRLSIDGG
+3053 VRLSIDGG

-3106 KTTQQLDFIID
+3106 QTTQKLDFIID

-3125 VLDNTDDSGTKGDNL
+3125 VLDSTDDSGTKGDNL
-3140 TNVNKPTFLLGNID
+3140 TNANKPTFILGNID

-3274 QGTAGIWDY
+3274 QGTAGTWDY

-3324 IAMDSRDD
+3324 ITMDSRDD

-3350 GNIDADAHSV
+3350 GNIDSDAQSV

-3403 NAGNVRQSTPLVVT
+3403 NAGNVRQSTPLIVT

-3464 GGANWVSATQGIEG
+3464 GGANWVSAAQGIEG

-3615 TVDTQIAIDRI
+3615 TVDTQIAIDHI

-3684 PTDMPEGQHTLTVEV
+3684 PTDMPEGQHTLIVEV
-3699 TDGAGNKMTETLNFT
+3699 TDGAGNKMTGTLDFT

-3840 RLTNHDRPVFDIH
+3840 RLTNHDRPVFDIR

-4306 AELRIEIDTQVQ
+4306 AELKIEIDTQVQ

-4528 DNITSVTTPRFVI
+4528 DNITSVTKPRFVI

-4552 IRINGVSYSVTANG
+4552 IRINGVSYPVTANG

-4891 LRSTAVDVTIDTEVA
+4891 LRSTAVDLTIDTEVA

-4970 YELTFKVEDVA
+4970 YVLTFKVEDVA

-5298 DDLITNHNKPVLVG
+5298 DDLITSHNKPVLVG

-5378 STFIDNPAMVAG
+5378 STFIDNPVMMAG

-5401 TSQTRPT
+5401 TSQTRPA
-5408 FSIFGEMN
+5408 FSIYGEMN

-5472 TIDTFNT
+5472 TIDTLNT

-5536 VNEKGHWQMPVNPL
+5536 ANDKGHWQMPVNPL
-5550 YFTEGQLDITV
+5550 YFTEGQLDINV

-5580 THIKVFTSELDDNKS
+5580 THIQVFTSELDDNKS
-5595 SSKTEWWSNSDLITM
+5595 SSKTDWWSNSSTITM
-5610 RGTGEIGAT
+5610 RGMGEIGAT

-5636 TGRWELSTDKL
+5636 NGKWELSTDQL
-5647 PEGTYDI
+5647 PEGKYDI
-5654 SLVIEDSAGNR
+5654 TLSIEDNAGNR
-5665 WEDVREIFIDRT
+5665 KEEVHEIFIDRT

-5703 SQLIITDSEG
+5703 SQLIITDSNG

-5926 AAWNDGNYTLSVTV
+5926 AAWNDGTYTLSVTV

-5961 TVTADSQHDDASDDA
+5961 TVTADSQHNDASDDA

-5998 TEPSAAEESVV
+5998 TVPSVAEESVV
-6009 KVTAYSITL
+6009 KETAYSITL

-6040 VPENIVNVSIMFEG
+6040 VPENIVNVSVMFEG

-6084 FIDKDN
+6084 FIDKDD

-6113 VRGKTED
+6113 ARGKTED

>member
-423 DSIITDTIAPEKP
+423 DSIITDTIPPEKP

-956 YSTVKLYIDGA
+956 YSTVKLYVDGA

-1035 GISDDNLTNIVKP
+1035 GIADDNLTNIVNP

-1063 VWDAMSDTQIGVA
+1063 VWDAASDTQIGVA

-1105 IAGNKANSAIFDFT
+1105 IAGNKANSAVFDFT

-1188 IPGNTWADGSYTLTV
+1188 TPGNTWADGSYTLTV
-1203 KVEDKAGNTNYS
+1203 KVEDKAGNTSYS

-1312 KTIDFA
+1312 KTIDFS

-1381 TGGWTFTPPT
+1381 TGGWSFTPT
-1391 SWADGDYTLS
+1391 GAWADGDYTLS

-1436 GIPDDNLTNN
+1436 GIPNDNLTNN

-1481 GVWDYIWPD
+1481 GAWDYIWLD

-1505 EAGNKATQTLDFTID
+1505 KAGNKTTQELDFTID

-1630 ELVNDSGIPG
+1630 ELVNDSGIPD

-2120 LSEPTIVLDNTDDSG
+2120 LSEPTIVLDSTDDSG
-2135 TKGDHLTNVNKP
+2135 TKGDNLTNVNKP

-2317 IDTTLSTPVI
+2317 IDTTLSVPVI
-2327 VLDSADDSGV
+2327 VLDSADDTGIQ
-2337 HGDNMTNHT
+2337 GDNMTNST

-2369 GVTTTFDATKDAG
+2369 GVTTTFDATKGTG
-2382 GWTFTPTGAWADG
+2382 GWSFTPTGAWADG

-2426 NNIELVNDSGIPD
+2426 NNIELVNDSGIPN

-2450 QVTVPTDVN
+2450 QVKVPTDVN
-2459 VVRLSIDGGKTW
+2459 
-2471 FNATQSATPGVW
+2471 
-2483 DYIWPDDVADGGYT
+2483 
-2497 LTVEAT
+2497 E
-2503 DEAGNKATQTLDFTI
+2503 
-2518 DTTLSV
+2518 
-2524 PTLSL
+2524 
-2529 DSADDSGIAGDNI
+2529 
-2542 TNVKTPGFTLN
+2542 
-2553 NIDTDVSR
+2553 
-2561 VIVEVM
+2561 
-2567 HNGIKQEVPLVQTGG
+2567 
-2582 QWRFAPTSDW
+2582 
-2592 ADGDYIL
+2592 
-2599 TVKVEDR
+2599 
-2606 AGNVKQSAPLTV
+2606 
-2618 TVDTHIAIDRI
+2618 
-2629 ELVNDSGIPGDNLT
+2629 
-2643 NEARPHFQVTVPAD
+2643 
-2657 VNGVRLSIDGGKT
+2657 
-2670 WFDATQSATSGVW
+2670 
-2683 DYTWLTNVA
+2683 
-2692 NGPHTLMVEASDKA
+2692 
-2706 GNKTT
+2706 
-2711 QKLDFTIDT
+2711 
-2720 ILSEPTIT
+2720 
-2728 LDSADDSAAGD
+2728 
-2739 NITNVKMPGFTLGN
+2739 
-2753 IDADV
+2753 
-2758 TKVVVTVAH
+2758 
-2767 DGKNQ
+2767 
-2772 QIELIKN
+2772 
-2779 GGVWRFTPGAAW
+2779 
-2791 TDGDYTLTVKVEDK
+2791 
-2805 AGNTNYSAPL
+2805 
-2815 TVTIDTQTSIDRIE
+2815 
-2829 LLNDTGIVGDN
+2829 
-2840 LTNEAR
+2840 
-2846 PQFHITVPTDVNSVQ
+2846 
-2861 LSLDGG
+2861 
-2867 INWVNATLTSDG
+2867 
-2879 VWEYI
+2879 
-2884 WPTDLVENT
+2884 
-2893 YTLTVKATDVA
+2893 
-2904 GNTATETLNFIID
+2904 
-2917 TTLSTP
+2917 
-2923 TITLDSADDSG
+2923 
-2934 TANDNK
+2934 
-2940 TNVKTPGFI
+2940 
-2949 IGGIDSDVTQVVV
+2949 
-2962 QVMRDGHSEEVE
+2962 
-2974 LTQTNGQWRF
+2974 
-2984 VPGSAWTDG
+2984 
-2993 DYTLTVTVKDEA
+2993 
-3005 GNIRHSAPLTV
+3005 
-3016 TIDTQITIDH
+3016 
-3026 IELVNDS
+3026 
-3033 GIPDDNL
+3033 
-3040 TNNVRPHFQVTVP
+3040 
-3053 TDVNVVRLSIDGG
+3053 VRLSIDGG

-3106 KTTQQLDFIID
+3106 QTTQKLDFIID

-3125 VLDNTDDSGTKGDNL
+3125 VLDSTDDSGTKGDNL
-3140 TNVNKPTFLLGNID
+3140 TNANKPTFILGNID

-3274 QGTAGIWDY
+3274 QGTAGTWDY

-3350 GNIDADAHSV
+3350 GNIDSDAQSV

-3403 NAGNVRQSTPLVVT
+3403 NAGNVRQSTPLIVT

-3464 GGANWVSATQGIEG
+3464 GGANWVSAAQGIEG

-3483 WPTDMGDGKHTLTVM
+3483 WPTDMGDGKHILTVM

-3615 TVDTQIAIDRI
+3615 TVDTQIAIDHI

-3684 PTDMPEGQHTLTVEV
+3684 PTDMPEGQHTLIVEV
-3699 TDGAGNKMTETLNFT
+3699 TDGAGNKMTGTLDFT

-3736 NDNLTSVTQPVFVL
+3736 NDNLTSVTQPIFVL

-3840 RLTNHDRPVFDIH
+3840 RLTNHDRPVFDIR

-4097 TVEDKAGNTATS
+4097 TVEDKAGNIATS

-4184 SALPDGQHTLLV
+4184 SALPDGKHTLLV

-4252 DNDVSHIVVHI
+4252 DNDVSHIVVHL
-4263 DGRDYTIENTGGNL
+4263 DGRDYTIENKGGNL

-4306 AELRIEIDTQVQ
+4306 AELQIEIDTQVQ

-4514 IDLLDAD
+4514 IDLLDVD

-4552 IRINGVSYSVTANG
+4552 IRINGVSYPVTANG

-4617 ASDTGNSNSDNL
+4617 ASDTGSSNSDNL

-4650 IVDDKSGREVLKQ
+4650 IVDDKSGREVLKH

-4717 LSDPSIDDQHE
+4717 LSDPSIDDQYE

-4734 EFKGFAE
+4734 EFKGLAE

-5260 ITDVAGNTEVSKDY
+5260 ITDVAGNTEVSKNY

-5580 THIKVFTSELDDNKS
+5580 THIQVFTSELDDNKS
-5595 SSKTEWWSNSDLITM
+5595 SSKTDWWSNSSTITM
-5610 RGTGEIGAT
+5610 RGMGEIGAT

-5636 TGRWELSTDKL
+5636 NGQWELSTDQL
-5647 PEGTYDI
+5647 PEGKYDI
-5654 SLVIEDSAGNR
+5654 TLSIEDNAGNR
-5665 WEDVREIFIDRT
+5665 KEEVHEIFIDRT

-5690 NDLIIMQGTAEAK
+5690 KDLIIMQGTAEAK
-5703 SQLIITDSEG
+5703 SQLIITDSNG

-5852 TIDSTLTVPEIALAA
+5852 TIDSTLTVPEIALAV

-5897 GVTVNVTHNGVTDIY
+5897 GVTVNVTYNGVTDTY

-5926 AAWNDGNYTLSVTV
+5926 AAWNDGTYTLSVTV
-5940 VDRAGNSQQSASLAV
+5940 VDRAGNSQQSALLEV
-5955 TVDSTV
+5955 TVDST
-5961 TVTADSQHDDASDDA
+5961 
-5976 TATAVTPP
+5976 
-5984 ESETVNAESATHLR
+5984 
-5998 TEPSAAEESVV
+5998 
-6009 KVTAYSITL
+6009 
-6018 LNADSGDE
+6018 
-6026 IDRSIS
+6026 
-6032 QTPSFEIS
+6032 
-6040 VPENIVNVSIMFEG
+6040 
-6054 EEFTLPITNQ
+6054 
-6064 KAIFEVPLSL
+6064 
-6074 EDGEYTMDVK
+6074 
-6084 FIDKDN
+6084 
-6090 DFLIKEKTFSVDHS
+6090 
-6104 SADIVNAMN
+6104 
-6113 VRGKTED
+6113 
-6120 DINDSPSTSSVGHN
+6120 
-6134 NNGAIDVFA
+6134 
-6143 VNEVTLP
+6143 
-6150 VDNQEEHA
+6150 

>member
-423 DSIITDTIAPEKP
+423 DSIITDTIPPEKP

-637 EDYVVLPNGIILSGN
+637 EDFVVLPNGIILSGN

-1105 IAGNKANSAIFDFT
+1105 IAGNKANSAVFDFT

-1188 IPGNTWADGSYTLTV
+1188 TPGNTWTDGSYTLTV

-1215 APLTVVIDTQIAID
+1215 TPLTVVIDTQIAID

-1381 TGGWTFTPPT
+1381 TGGWSFTPT
-1391 SWADGDYTLS
+1391 GAWADGDYTLS

-1436 GIPDDNLTNN
+1436 GIPNDNLTNN

-1481 GVWDYIWPD
+1481 GAWDYIWPD

-1505 EAGNKATQTLDFTID
+1505 KAGNKTTQELDFTID

-1630 ELVNDSGIPG
+1630 ELVNDSGIPD

-1942 NVKTPGFIIG
+1942 NIKTPGFIIG

-2022 ITIDHIE
+2022 IAIDHIE

-2035 IPDDNL
+2035 IPNDNL
-2041 TNNVRPHFQV
+2041 TNEARPHFQV

-2120 LSEPTIVLDNTDDSG
+2120 LSEPTIVLDSTDDSG
-2135 TKGDHLTNVNKP
+2135 TKGDNLTNVNKP

-2327 VLDSADDSGV
+2327 VLDSADDTGIQ
-2337 HGDNMTNHT
+2337 GDNMTNST
-2346 QPTFALQHIDDDAV
+2346 QPTFNLQHIDDDAV

-2369 GVTTTFDATKDAG
+2369 GVTTTFDATKGTG
-2382 GWTFTPTGAWADG
+2382 GWTFTPPTSWGAG

-2450 QVTVPTDVN
+2450 QVKVPTDVN
-2459 VVRLSIDGGKTW
+2459 
-2471 FNATQSATPGVW
+2471 
-2483 DYIWPDDVADGGYT
+2483 
-2497 LTVEAT
+2497 E
-2503 DEAGNKATQTLDFTI
+2503 
-2518 DTTLSV
+2518 
-2524 PTLSL
+2524 
-2529 DSADDSGIAGDNI
+2529 
-2542 TNVKTPGFTLN
+2542 
-2553 NIDTDVSR
+2553 
-2561 VIVEVM
+2561 
-2567 HNGIKQEVPLVQTGG
+2567 
-2582 QWRFAPTSDW
+2582 
-2592 ADGDYIL
+2592 
-2599 TVKVEDR
+2599 
-2606 AGNVKQSAPLTV
+2606 
-2618 TVDTHIAIDRI
+2618 
-2629 ELVNDSGIPGDNLT
+2629 
-2643 NEARPHFQVTVPAD
+2643 
-2657 VNGVRLSIDGGKT
+2657 
-2670 WFDATQSATSGVW
+2670 
-2683 DYTWLTNVA
+2683 
-2692 NGPHTLMVEASDKA
+2692 
-2706 GNKTT
+2706 
-2711 QKLDFTIDT
+2711 
-2720 ILSEPTIT
+2720 
-2728 LDSADDSAAGD
+2728 
-2739 NITNVKMPGFTLGN
+2739 
-2753 IDADV
+2753 
-2758 TKVVVTVAH
+2758 
-2767 DGKNQ
+2767 
-2772 QIELIKN
+2772 
-2779 GGVWRFTPGAAW
+2779 
-2791 TDGDYTLTVKVEDK
+2791 
-2805 AGNTNYSAPL
+2805 
-2815 TVTIDTQTSIDRIE
+2815 
-2829 LLNDTGIVGDN
+2829 
-2840 LTNEAR
+2840 
-2846 PQFHITVPTDVNSVQ
+2846 
-2861 LSLDGG
+2861 
-2867 INWVNATLTSDG
+2867 
-2879 VWEYI
+2879 
-2884 WPTDLVENT
+2884 
-2893 YTLTVKATDVA
+2893 
-2904 GNTATETLNFIID
+2904 
-2917 TTLSTP
+2917 
-2923 TITLDSADDSG
+2923 
-2934 TANDNK
+2934 
-2940 TNVKTPGFI
+2940 
-2949 IGGIDSDVTQVVV
+2949 
-2962 QVMRDGHSEEVE
+2962 
-2974 LTQTNGQWRF
+2974 
-2984 VPGSAWTDG
+2984 
-2993 DYTLTVTVKDEA
+2993 
-3005 GNIRHSAPLTV
+3005 
-3016 TIDTQITIDH
+3016 
-3026 IELVNDS
+3026 
-3033 GIPDDNL
+3033 
-3040 TNNVRPHFQVTVP
+3040 
-3053 TDVNVVRLSIDGG
+3053 VRLSIDGG

-3106 KTTQQLDFIID
+3106 QTTQKLDFIID

-3125 VLDNTDDSGTKGDNL
+3125 VLDSTDDSGTKGDNL
-3140 TNVNKPTFLLGNID
+3140 TNANKPTFLLGNID

-3203 DDAGNVK
+3203 DEAGNVK

-3274 QGTAGIWDY
+3274 QGTAGTWDY

-3350 GNIDADAHSV
+3350 GNIDSDAQSV

-3403 NAGNVRQSTPLVVT
+3403 NAGNVRQSTPLIVT

-3464 GGANWVSATQGIEG
+3464 GGANWVSAAQGIEG

-3483 WPTDMGDGKHTLTVM
+3483 WPTDMGDGKHILTVM

-3615 TVDTQIAIDRI
+3615 TVDTQIAIDHI

-3684 PTDMPEGQHTLTVEV
+3684 PTDMPEGQHTLIVEV
-3699 TDGAGNKMTETLNFT
+3699 TDGAGNKMTGTLDFT

-3840 RLTNHDRPVFDIH
+3840 RLTNHDRPVFDIR

-4184 SALPDGQHTLLV
+4184 SALPDGKHTLLV

-4306 AELRIEIDTQVQ
+4306 AELQIEIDTQVQ

-4487 IVAEDIAGNKISK
+4487 VVAEDIAGNKISK

-4528 DNITSVTTPRFVI
+4528 DNITSVTKPRFVI

-4552 IRINGVSYSVTANG
+4552 IRINGVSYPVTANG

-4650 IVDDKSGREVLKQ
+4650 IVDDKSGREVLKH

-4970 YELTFKVEDVA
+4970 YVLTFKVEDVA

-5078 GNSQQKEILIEHDTQ
+5078 GNSQQKDILIEHDTQ

-5298 DDLITNHNKPVLVG
+5298 DDLITSHNKPVLVG

-5536 VNEKGHWQMPVNPL
+5536 ANDKGHWQMPVNPL
-5550 YFTEGQLDITV
+5550 YFTEGQLDINV

-5580 THIKVFTSELDDNKS
+5580 THIQVFTSELDDNKS
-5595 SSKTEWWSNSDLITM
+5595 SSKTDWWSNSSTITM
-5610 RGTGEIGAT
+5610 RGMGEIGAT

-5636 TGRWELSTDKL
+5636 NGKWELSTDQL
-5647 PEGTYDI
+5647 PEGKYDI
-5654 SLVIEDSAGNR
+5654 TLSIEDNAGNR
-5665 WEDVREIFIDRT
+5665 KEEVHEIFIDRT

-5703 SQLIITDSEG
+5703 SQLIITDSNG

-5876 DNVTNHTQPKFTLQH
+5876 DNVTNHTQPKFTL
-5891 IDADVT
+5891 
-5897 GVTVNVTHNGVTDIY
+5897 
-5912 QATQGAD
+5912 
-5919 GWTFTPP
+5919 
-5926 AAWNDGNYTLSVTV
+5926 
-5940 VDRAGNSQQSASLAV
+5940 
-5955 TVDSTV
+5955 
-5961 TVTADSQHDDASDDA
+5961 
-5976 TATAVTPP
+5976 
-5984 ESETVNAESATHLR
+5984 
-5998 TEPSAAEESVV
+5998 
-6009 KVTAYSITL
+6009 
-6018 LNADSGDE
+6018 
-6026 IDRSIS
+6026 
-6032 QTPSFEIS
+6032 
-6040 VPENIVNVSIMFEG
+6040 
-6054 EEFTLPITNQ
+6054 
-6064 KAIFEVPLSL
+6064 
-6074 EDGEYTMDVK
+6074 
-6084 FIDKDN
+6084 
-6090 DFLIKEKTFSVDHS
+6090 
-6104 SADIVNAMN
+6104 
-6113 VRGKTED
+6113 
-6120 DINDSPSTSSVGHN
+6120 
-6134 NNGAIDVFA
+6134 
-6143 VNEVTLP
+6143 
-6150 VDNQEEHA
+6150 

>member
-423 DSIITDTIAPEKP
+423 DSIITDTIPPEKP

-637 EDYVVLPNGIILSGN
+637 EDFVVLPNGIILSGN

-892 DGSHDVTVKVEDIA
+892 DGSHDVTVKVEYIA

-1035 GISDDNLTNIVKP
+1035 GIADDNLTNIVKP

-1105 IAGNKANSAIFDFT
+1105 IAGNKANSAVFDFT

-1188 IPGNTWADGSYTLTV
+1188 TPGNTWADGSYTLTV
-1203 KVEDKAGNTNYS
+1203 KVEDKAGNTSYS

-1327 IVLDSADDTGIQG
+1327 IVLNSADDTGVQG
-1340 DNMTNSTQPTFA
+1340 DNMTNRTQPTFA

-1481 GVWDYIWPD
+1481 GAWDYIWPD

-1505 EAGNKATQTLDFTID
+1505 KAGNKTTQELDFTID

-1705 KAGNKTTQKLDFTID
+1705 KAGNKTTQKLDFIID
-1720 TILSEPTITLDSAD
+1720 TLLSEPTITLDSAD

-2120 LSEPTIVLDNTDDSG
+2120 LSEPTIVLDSTDDSG
-2135 TKGDHLTNVNKP
+2135 TKGDNLTNVNKP

-2317 IDTTLSTPVI
+2317 IDTTLSVPVI
-2327 VLDSADDSGV
+2327 VLNSADDTGV
-2337 HGDNMTNHT
+2337 QGDNMTNST

-2369 GVTTTFDATKDAG
+2369 GVTTTFDATKGVG
-2382 GWTFTPTGAWADG
+2382 GWSFTPTGAWADG

-2450 QVTVPTDVN
+2450 QVKVPTDVN
-2459 VVRLSIDGGKTW
+2459 
-2471 FNATQSATPGVW
+2471 
-2483 DYIWPDDVADGGYT
+2483 
-2497 LTVEAT
+2497 E
-2503 DEAGNKATQTLDFTI
+2503 
-2518 DTTLSV
+2518 
-2524 PTLSL
+2524 
-2529 DSADDSGIAGDNI
+2529 
-2542 TNVKTPGFTLN
+2542 
-2553 NIDTDVSR
+2553 
-2561 VIVEVM
+2561 
-2567 HNGIKQEVPLVQTGG
+2567 
-2582 QWRFAPTSDW
+2582 
-2592 ADGDYIL
+2592 
-2599 TVKVEDR
+2599 
-2606 AGNVKQSAPLTV
+2606 
-2618 TVDTHIAIDRI
+2618 
-2629 ELVNDSGIPGDNLT
+2629 
-2643 NEARPHFQVTVPAD
+2643 
-2657 VNGVRLSIDGGKT
+2657 
-2670 WFDATQSATSGVW
+2670 
-2683 DYTWLTNVA
+2683 
-2692 NGPHTLMVEASDKA
+2692 
-2706 GNKTT
+2706 
-2711 QKLDFTIDT
+2711 
-2720 ILSEPTIT
+2720 
-2728 LDSADDSAAGD
+2728 
-2739 NITNVKMPGFTLGN
+2739 
-2753 IDADV
+2753 
-2758 TKVVVTVAH
+2758 
-2767 DGKNQ
+2767 
-2772 QIELIKN
+2772 
-2779 GGVWRFTPGAAW
+2779 
-2791 TDGDYTLTVKVEDK
+2791 
-2805 AGNTNYSAPL
+2805 
-2815 TVTIDTQTSIDRIE
+2815 
-2829 LLNDTGIVGDN
+2829 
-2840 LTNEAR
+2840 
-2846 PQFHITVPTDVNSVQ
+2846 
-2861 LSLDGG
+2861 
-2867 INWVNATLTSDG
+2867 
-2879 VWEYI
+2879 
-2884 WPTDLVENT
+2884 
-2893 YTLTVKATDVA
+2893 
-2904 GNTATETLNFIID
+2904 
-2917 TTLSTP
+2917 
-2923 TITLDSADDSG
+2923 
-2934 TANDNK
+2934 
-2940 TNVKTPGFI
+2940 
-2949 IGGIDSDVTQVVV
+2949 
-2962 QVMRDGHSEEVE
+2962 
-2974 LTQTNGQWRF
+2974 
-2984 VPGSAWTDG
+2984 
-2993 DYTLTVTVKDEA
+2993 
-3005 GNIRHSAPLTV
+3005 
-3016 TIDTQITIDH
+3016 
-3026 IELVNDS
+3026 
-3033 GIPDDNL
+3033 
-3040 TNNVRPHFQVTVP
+3040 
-3053 TDVNVVRLSIDGG
+3053 VRLSIDGG

-3106 KTTQQLDFIID
+3106 QTTQKLDFIID
-3117 TLLSEPTI
+3117 TMLSEPTI
-3125 VLDNTDDSGTKGDNL
+3125 VLDSTDDSGTKGDNL
-3140 TNVNKPTFLLGNID
+3140 TNANKPTFILGNID

-3161 VEVQH
+3161 VEVQY

-3324 IAMDSRDD
+3324 ITMDSRDD

-3350 GNIDADAHSV
+3350 GNIDSDAQSV

-3403 NAGNVRQSTPLVVT
+3403 NAGNVRQSTPLIVT

-3464 GGANWVSATQGIEG
+3464 GGANWVSAAQGIEG

-3615 TVDTQIAIDRI
+3615 TVDTQIAIDHI

-3714 IDITLLTPT
+3714 IDITLMTPT

-3840 RLTNHDRPVFDIH
+3840 RLTNHDRPVFDIR

-4306 AELRIEIDTQVQ
+4306 AELKIEIDTQVQ

-4528 DNITSVTTPRFVI
+4528 DNITSVTKPRFVI

-4552 IRINGVSYSVTANG
+4552 IRINGVSYPVTANG

-4828 NNKTPTLI
+4828 NNKTPTLV
-4836 GSTLPN
+4836 GNTLPN
-4842 TIVSIYVDGVKVGEA
+4842 AIVSIYVDGVKVGEA

-4970 YELTFKVEDVA
+4970 YVLTFKVEDVA

-5031 AGSTLTIRNPQGVVI
+5031 AGSTLTIRSPQGVVI

-5078 GNSQQKEILIEHDTQ
+5078 GNSQQKDILIEHDTQ

-5343 FDNALKDGEYSIR
+5343 FDNVLKDGEYSIR

-5408 FSIFGEMN
+5408 FSISGEMN

-5580 THIKVFTSELDDNKS
+5580 THIQVFTSEIDDNKS
-5595 SSKTEWWSNSDLITM
+5595 SSKTDWWSNSSTITM
-5610 RGTGEIGAT
+5610 RGMGEIGAT

-5636 TGRWELSTDKL
+5636 NGQWELSTDQL
-5647 PEGTYDI
+5647 PEGKYDI
-5654 SLVIEDSAGNR
+5654 TLSIEDNAGNR
-5665 WEDVREIFIDRT
+5665 KEEVHEIFIDRT

-5703 SQLIITDSEG
+5703 SQLIITDSNG

-5739 ITSVDAIGNRSDDVP
+5739 ITSVDAIGNRSDDVS

-5867 GEDNGASDS
+5867 GEDNGVSDS

-5897 GVTVNVTHNGVTDIY
+5897 GVTVNVTHNGVTDTY

-5926 AAWNDGNYTLSVTV
+5926 AAWNDGTYTLSVTV

-5998 TEPSAAEESVV
+5998 TVPSAAEESVV
-6009 KVTAYSITL
+6009 KETAYSITL

-6113 VRGKTED
+6113 ARGKTED

>member
-423 DSIITDTIAPEKP
+423 DSIITDTIPPEKP

-533 FSAEIETTNDS
+533 FSAEIETTDDS

-595 SDSVEGINNLTFT
+595 SDSVEGVNNLTFT

-616 KDFSFSYVIDTIAPV
+616 KDFSFSYVIDTVAPV

-637 EDYVVLPNGIILSGN
+637 EDFVVLPNGIILSGN

-1035 GISDDNLTNIVKP
+1035 GIADDNLTNIVKP

-1105 IAGNKANSAIFDFT
+1105 IAGNKANSAVFDFT

-1381 TGGWTFTPPT
+1381 TGGWSFTPT
-1391 SWADGDYTLS
+1391 GAWADGDYTLS

-1436 GIPDDNLTNN
+1436 GIPNDNLTNN

-1481 GVWDYIWPD
+1481 GAWDYIWPD

-1505 EAGNKATQTLDFTID
+1505 KAGNKTTQELDFTID

-1533 DDSGIAGDNITN
+1533 GDSGIAGDNITN

-2022 ITIDHIE
+2022 IAIDHIE

-2120 LSEPTIVLDNTDDSG
+2120 LSEPIIVLDNTDDSG
-2135 TKGDHLTNVNKP
+2135 TKGDNLTNVNKP

-2220 DTQITIDVIELV
+2220 DTQITIDAIELV

-2317 IDTTLSTPVI
+2317 IDTTLSVPVI
-2327 VLDSADDSGV
+2327 VLNSADDTGV
-2337 HGDNMTNHT
+2337 QGDNMTNST

-2369 GVTTTFDATKDAG
+2369 GVTTTFDATKGVG
-2382 GWTFTPTGAWADG
+2382 GWSFTPTGAWADG

-2450 QVTVPTDVN
+2450 QVKVPTDVN
-2459 VVRLSIDGGKTW
+2459 
-2471 FNATQSATPGVW
+2471 
-2483 DYIWPDDVADGGYT
+2483 
-2497 LTVEAT
+2497 E
-2503 DEAGNKATQTLDFTI
+2503 
-2518 DTTLSV
+2518 
-2524 PTLSL
+2524 
-2529 DSADDSGIAGDNI
+2529 
-2542 TNVKTPGFTLN
+2542 
-2553 NIDTDVSR
+2553 
-2561 VIVEVM
+2561 
-2567 HNGIKQEVPLVQTGG
+2567 
-2582 QWRFAPTSDW
+2582 
-2592 ADGDYIL
+2592 
-2599 TVKVEDR
+2599 
-2606 AGNVKQSAPLTV
+2606 
-2618 TVDTHIAIDRI
+2618 
-2629 ELVNDSGIPGDNLT
+2629 
-2643 NEARPHFQVTVPAD
+2643 
-2657 VNGVRLSIDGGKT
+2657 
-2670 WFDATQSATSGVW
+2670 
-2683 DYTWLTNVA
+2683 
-2692 NGPHTLMVEASDKA
+2692 
-2706 GNKTT
+2706 
-2711 QKLDFTIDT
+2711 
-2720 ILSEPTIT
+2720 
-2728 LDSADDSAAGD
+2728 
-2739 NITNVKMPGFTLGN
+2739 
-2753 IDADV
+2753 
-2758 TKVVVTVAH
+2758 
-2767 DGKNQ
+2767 
-2772 QIELIKN
+2772 
-2779 GGVWRFTPGAAW
+2779 
-2791 TDGDYTLTVKVEDK
+2791 
-2805 AGNTNYSAPL
+2805 
-2815 TVTIDTQTSIDRIE
+2815 
-2829 LLNDTGIVGDN
+2829 
-2840 LTNEAR
+2840 
-2846 PQFHITVPTDVNSVQ
+2846 
-2861 LSLDGG
+2861 
-2867 INWVNATLTSDG
+2867 
-2879 VWEYI
+2879 
-2884 WPTDLVENT
+2884 
-2893 YTLTVKATDVA
+2893 
-2904 GNTATETLNFIID
+2904 
-2917 TTLSTP
+2917 
-2923 TITLDSADDSG
+2923 
-2934 TANDNK
+2934 
-2940 TNVKTPGFI
+2940 
-2949 IGGIDSDVTQVVV
+2949 
-2962 QVMRDGHSEEVE
+2962 
-2974 LTQTNGQWRF
+2974 
-2984 VPGSAWTDG
+2984 
-2993 DYTLTVTVKDEA
+2993 
-3005 GNIRHSAPLTV
+3005 
-3016 TIDTQITIDH
+3016 
-3026 IELVNDS
+3026 
-3033 GIPDDNL
+3033 
-3040 TNNVRPHFQVTVP
+3040 
-3053 TDVNVVRLSIDGG
+3053 VRLSIDGG

-3106 KTTQQLDFIID
+3106 QTTQKLDFIID
-3117 TLLSEPTI
+3117 TMLSEPTI
-3125 VLDNTDDSGTKGDNL
+3125 VLDSTDDSGTKGDNL
-3140 TNVNKPTFLLGNID
+3140 TNANKPTFILGNID

-3161 VEVQH
+3161 VEVQY

-3324 IAMDSRDD
+3324 ITMDSRDD

-3350 GNIDADAHSV
+3350 GNIDSDAQSV

-3403 NAGNVRQSTPLVVT
+3403 NAGNVRQSTPLIVT

-3464 GGANWVSATQGIEG
+3464 GGANWVSAAQGIEG

-3615 TVDTQIAIDRI
+3615 TVDTQIAIDHI

-3714 IDITLLTPT
+3714 IDITLMTPT

-3840 RLTNHDRPVFDIH
+3840 RLTNHDRPVFDIR

-4306 AELRIEIDTQVQ
+4306 AELKIEIDTQVQ

-4528 DNITSVTTPRFVI
+4528 DNITSVTKPRFVI

-4552 IRINGVSYSVTANG
+4552 IRINGVSYPVTANG

-4828 NNKTPTLI
+4828 NNKTPTLV
-4836 GSTLPN
+4836 GNTLPN
-4842 TIVSIYVDGVKVGEA
+4842 AIVSIYVDGVKVGEA

-4970 YELTFKVEDVA
+4970 YVLTFKVEDVA

-5031 AGSTLTIRNPQGVVI
+5031 AGSTLTIRSPQGVVI

-5078 GNSQQKEILIEHDTQ
+5078 GNSQQKDILIEHDTQ

-5408 FSIFGEMN
+5408 FSISGEMN

-5580 THIKVFTSELDDNKS
+5580 THIQVFTSELDDNKS
-5595 SSKTEWWSNSDLITM
+5595 SSKTDWWSNSSTITM
-5610 RGTGEIGAT
+5610 RGMGEIGAT

-5636 TGRWELSTDKL
+5636 NGQWELSTDQL
-5647 PEGTYDI
+5647 PEGKYDI
-5654 SLVIEDSAGNR
+5654 TLSIEDNAGNR
-5665 WEDVREIFIDRT
+5665 KEEVHEIFIDRT

-5703 SQLIITDSEG
+5703 SQLIITDSNG

-5739 ITSVDAIGNRSDDVP
+5739 ITSVDAIGNRSDDVS

-5867 GEDNGASDS
+5867 GEDNGVSDS

-5897 GVTVNVTHNGVTDIY
+5897 GVTVNVTHNGVTDTY

-5926 AAWNDGNYTLSVTV
+5926 AAWNDGTYTLSVTV

-5998 TEPSAAEESVV
+5998 TVPSAAEESVV
-6009 KVTAYSITL
+6009 KETAYSITL

-6113 VRGKTED
+6113 ARGKTED

>member
-1 MGNKSIQKFFADQN
+1 
-15 SVIDLSSLGNAKGAK
+15 
-30 VSLSGPDMNITTP
+30 
-43 RGSVIIVNG
+43 
-52 ALYSSIKGNNL
+52 
-63 AVKFKDKTI
+63 
-72 TGAKILG
+72 
-79 SVDLKDIQL
+79 
-88 ERIDSSL
+88 
-95 VDSAQVEKK
+95 
-104 GNGKRR
+104 
-110 NKKEE
+110 
-115 EELKKQLDDAEN
+115 
-127 AKKEADK
+127 
-134 AKEEAEKAK
+134 
-143 EAAEKAL
+143 
-150 NEAFEVQNSSK
+150 K

-423 DSIITDTIAPEKP
+423 DSIITDTIPPEKP

-533 FSAEIETTNDS
+533 FSAEIETTDDS

-595 SDSVEGINNLTFT
+595 SDSVEGVNNLTFT

-616 KDFSFSYVIDTIAPV
+616 KDFSFSYVIDTVAPV

-637 EDYVVLPNGIILSGN
+637 EDFVVLPNGIILSGN

-1035 GISDDNLTNIVKP
+1035 GIADDNLTNIVKP

-1105 IAGNKANSAIFDFT
+1105 IAGNKANSAVFDFT

-1381 TGGWTFTPPT
+1381 TGGWSFTPT
-1391 SWADGDYTLS
+1391 GAWADGDYTLS

-1436 GIPDDNLTNN
+1436 GIPNDNLTNN

-1481 GVWDYIWPD
+1481 GAWDYIWPD

-1505 EAGNKATQTLDFTID
+1505 KAGNKTTQELDFTID

-2022 ITIDHIE
+2022 I
-2029 LVNDSG
+2029 
-2035 IPDDNL
+2035 
-2041 TNNVRPHFQV
+2041 
-2051 TVPTDVNVVRL
+2051 
-2062 SIDGGKTWFNATQSA
+2062 A
-2077 TPGVWDYT
+2077 
-2085 WLADVGEGKHTLTV
+2085 
-2099 EATDKAGNKTTQQLD
+2099 
-2114 FIIDTL
+2114 
-2120 LSEPTIVLDNTDDSG
+2120 
-2135 TKGDHLTNVNKP
+2135 
-2147 TFLLGNIDADARYVT
+2147 
-2162 VEVQHGGTKE
+2162 
-2172 VLTATKD
+2172 
-2179 ATGNWSVTPT
+2179 
-2189 GTWADGDY
+2189 
-2197 TLTVRVEDE
+2197 
-2206 AGNEKHS
+2206 
-2213 ASLTVTV
+2213 
-2220 DTQITIDVIELV
+2220 
-2232 NDNGI
+2232 
-2237 PGDNM
+2237 
-2242 TNDAHP
+2242 
-2248 QFRVTVPGDVNEV
+2248 
-2261 SLSIDGGVTW
+2261 
-2271 VKATQSA
+2271 
-2278 TPGVWNYTWPG
+2278 
-2289 TVPDGDY
+2289 
-2296 TLNVKATDN
+2296 
-2305 AGNTVT
+2305 
-2311 ETLHFT
+2311 
-2317 IDTTLSTPVI
+2317 
-2327 VLDSADDSGV
+2327 
-2337 HGDNMTNHT
+2337 
-2346 QPTFALQHIDDDAV
+2346 
-2360 RVTVSVEHG
+2360 
-2369 GVTTTFDATKDAG
+2369 
-2382 GWTFTPTGAWADG
+2382 
-2395 DYTLSVSVEDKAGNT
+2395 
-2410 SHSAS
+2410 
-2415 LTVTVDTQIAI
+2415 
-2426 NNIELVNDSGIPD
+2426 
-2439 DNLTNNVRPHF
+2439 
-2450 QVTVPTDVN
+2450 
-2459 VVRLSIDGGKTW
+2459 
-2471 FNATQSATPGVW
+2471 
-2483 DYIWPDDVADGGYT
+2483 
-2497 LTVEAT
+2497 
-2503 DEAGNKATQTLDFTI
+2503 
-2518 DTTLSV
+2518 
-2524 PTLSL
+2524 
-2529 DSADDSGIAGDNI
+2529 
-2542 TNVKTPGFTLN
+2542 
-2553 NIDTDVSR
+2553 
-2561 VIVEVM
+2561 
-2567 HNGIKQEVPLVQTGG
+2567 
-2582 QWRFAPTSDW
+2582 
-2592 ADGDYIL
+2592 
-2599 TVKVEDR
+2599 
-2606 AGNVKQSAPLTV
+2606 
-2618 TVDTHIAIDRI
+2618 
-2629 ELVNDSGIPGDNLT
+2629 
-2643 NEARPHFQVTVPAD
+2643 
-2657 VNGVRLSIDGGKT
+2657 
-2670 WFDATQSATSGVW
+2670 
-2683 DYTWLTNVA
+2683 
-2692 NGPHTLMVEASDKA
+2692 
-2706 GNKTT
+2706 
-2711 QKLDFTIDT
+2711 
-2720 ILSEPTIT
+2720 
-2728 LDSADDSAAGD
+2728 
-2739 NITNVKMPGFTLGN
+2739 
-2753 IDADV
+2753 
-2758 TKVVVTVAH
+2758 
-2767 DGKNQ
+2767 
-2772 QIELIKN
+2772 
-2779 GGVWRFTPGAAW
+2779 
-2791 TDGDYTLTVKVEDK
+2791 
-2805 AGNTNYSAPL
+2805 
-2815 TVTIDTQTSIDRIE
+2815 
-2829 LLNDTGIVGDN
+2829 
-2840 LTNEAR
+2840 
-2846 PQFHITVPTDVNSVQ
+2846 
-2861 LSLDGG
+2861 
-2867 INWVNATLTSDG
+2867 
-2879 VWEYI
+2879 
-2884 WPTDLVENT
+2884 
-2893 YTLTVKATDVA
+2893 
-2904 GNTATETLNFIID
+2904 
-2917 TTLSTP
+2917 
-2923 TITLDSADDSG
+2923 
-2934 TANDNK
+2934 
-2940 TNVKTPGFI
+2940 
-2949 IGGIDSDVTQVVV
+2949 
-2962 QVMRDGHSEEVE
+2962 
-2974 LTQTNGQWRF
+2974 
-2984 VPGSAWTDG
+2984 
-2993 DYTLTVTVKDEA
+2993 
-3005 GNIRHSAPLTV
+3005 
-3016 TIDTQITIDH
+3016 IDH

-3166 GGTKEVLTA
+3166 GGTKEVLTATKDATGNWSVTPTGTWADGDYTLTVRVEDEAGNEKHSASLTVTVDTQITIDAIELVNDNGIPGDNMTNDAHPQFRVTVPGDVNEVSLSIDGGVTWVKATQSATPGVWNYTWPGTVPDGDYTLNVKATDNAGNTVTETLHFTIDTTLSVPVIVLNSADDTGVQGDNMTNSTQPTFALQHIDDDAVRVTVSVEHGGVTTTFDATKGVGGWSFTPTGAWADGDYTLSVSVEDKAGNTSHSASLTVTVDTQIAINNIELVNDSGIPDDNLTNNVRPHFQVKVPTDVNEVRLSIDGGKTWFNATQSATPGVWDYTWLADVGEGKHTLTVEATDKAGNQTTQKLDFIIDTMLSEPTIVLDSTDDSGTKGDNLTNANKPTFILGNIDADARYVTVEVQYGGTKEVLTA

-3324 IAMDSRDD
+3324 ITMDSRDD

-3350 GNIDADAHSV
+3350 GNIDSDAQSV

-3403 NAGNVRQSTPLVVT
+3403 NAGNVRQSTPLIVT

-3464 GGANWVSATQGIEG
+3464 GGANWVSAAQGIEG

-3615 TVDTQIAIDRI
+3615 TVDTQIAIDHI

-3714 IDITLLTPT
+3714 IDITLMTPT

-3840 RLTNHDRPVFDIH
+3840 RLTNHDRPVFDIR

-4306 AELRIEIDTQVQ
+4306 AELKIEIDTQVQ

-4528 DNITSVTTPRFVI
+4528 DNITSVTKPRFVI

-4552 IRINGVSYSVTANG
+4552 IRINGVSYPVTANG

-4828 NNKTPTLI
+4828 NNKTPTLV
-4836 GSTLPN
+4836 GNTLPN
-4842 TIVSIYVDGVKVGEA
+4842 AIVSIYVDGVKVGEA

-4970 YELTFKVEDVA
+4970 YVLTFKVEDVA

-5031 AGSTLTIRNPQGVVI
+5031 AGSTLTIRSPQGVVI

-5078 GNSQQKEILIEHDTQ
+5078 GNSQQKDILIEHDTQ

-5408 FSIFGEMN
+5408 FSISGEMN

-5580 THIKVFTSELDDNKS
+5580 THIQVFTSELDDNKS
-5595 SSKTEWWSNSDLITM
+5595 SSKTDWWSNSSTITM
-5610 RGTGEIGAT
+5610 RGMGEIGAT

-5636 TGRWELSTDKL
+5636 NGQWELSTDQL
-5647 PEGTYDI
+5647 PEGKYDI
-5654 SLVIEDSAGNR
+5654 TLSIEDNAGNR
-5665 WEDVREIFIDRT
+5665 KEEVHEIFIDRT

-5703 SQLIITDSEG
+5703 SQLIITDSNG

-5739 ITSVDAIGNRSDDVP
+5739 ITSVDAIGNRSDDVS

-5867 GEDNGASDS
+5867 GEDNGVSDS

-5897 GVTVNVTHNGVTDIY
+5897 GVTVNVTHNGVTDTY

-5926 AAWNDGNYTLSVTV
+5926 AAWNDGTYTLSVTV

-5998 TEPSAAEESVV
+5998 TVPSAAEESVV
-6009 KVTAYSITL
+6009 KETAYSITL

-6113 VRGKTED
+6113 ARGKTED

>member
-115 EELKKQLDDAEN
+115 EELKKQLDEAEN

-161 QIEEM
+161 QMEEM
-166 LQNFLA
+166 LQEFLA

-448 KNDNITNS
+448 KNDSITNS

-533 FSAEIETTNDS
+533 FSAEIETTDDS

-595 SDSVEGINNLTFT
+595 SDSVEGVNNLTFT

-616 KDFSFSYVIDTIAPV
+616 KDFSFSYVIDTVAPV

-637 EDYVVLPNGIILSGN
+637 EDFVVLPNGIILSGN

-1035 GISDDNLTNIVKP
+1035 GIADDNLTNIVKP

-1105 IAGNKANSAIFDFT
+1105 IAGNKANSAVFDFT

-1188 IPGNTWADGSYTLTV
+1188 TPGNTWADGSYTLTV

-1381 TGGWTFTPPT
+1381 TGGWSFTPT
-1391 SWADGDYTLS
+1391 GAWADGDYTLS

-1436 GIPDDNLTNN
+1436 GIPNDNLTNN

-1481 GVWDYIWPD
+1481 GAWDYIWPD

-1505 EAGNKATQTLDFTID
+1505 KAGNKTTQELDFTID

-1557 TDVSRVIVEV
+1557 TDVSRVTVEV

-1675 TQSATSGVWDYTWLT
+1675 TQSATPGVWDYTWLT

-1705 KAGNKTTQKLDFTID
+1705 KAGNKTTQKLDFIID
-1720 TILSEPTITLDSAD
+1720 TMLSEPTITLDSAD

-2022 ITIDHIE
+2022 IAIDHIE

-2041 TNNVRPHFQV
+2041 TN
-2051 TVPTDVNVVRL
+2051 
-2062 SIDGGKTWFNATQSA
+2062 
-2077 TPGVWDYT
+2077 
-2085 WLADVGEGKHTLTV
+2085 
-2099 EATDKAGNKTTQQLD
+2099 EA
-2114 FIIDTL
+2114 
-2120 LSEPTIVLDNTDDSG
+2120 
-2135 TKGDHLTNVNKP
+2135 
-2147 TFLLGNIDADARYVT
+2147 
-2162 VEVQHGGTKE
+2162 
-2172 VLTATKD
+2172 
-2179 ATGNWSVTPT
+2179 
-2189 GTWADGDY
+2189 
-2197 TLTVRVEDE
+2197 
-2206 AGNEKHS
+2206 
-2213 ASLTVTV
+2213 
-2220 DTQITIDVIELV
+2220 
-2232 NDNGI
+2232 
-2237 PGDNM
+2237 
-2242 TNDAHP
+2242 
-2248 QFRVTVPGDVNEV
+2248 
-2261 SLSIDGGVTW
+2261 
-2271 VKATQSA
+2271 
-2278 TPGVWNYTWPG
+2278 
-2289 TVPDGDY
+2289 
-2296 TLNVKATDN
+2296 
-2305 AGNTVT
+2305 
-2311 ETLHFT
+2311 
-2317 IDTTLSTPVI
+2317 
-2327 VLDSADDSGV
+2327 
-2337 HGDNMTNHT
+2337 
-2346 QPTFALQHIDDDAV
+2346 
-2360 RVTVSVEHG
+2360 
-2369 GVTTTFDATKDAG
+2369 
-2382 GWTFTPTGAWADG
+2382 
-2395 DYTLSVSVEDKAGNT
+2395 
-2410 SHSAS
+2410 
-2415 LTVTVDTQIAI
+2415 
-2426 NNIELVNDSGIPD
+2426 
-2439 DNLTNNVRPHF
+2439 
-2450 QVTVPTDVN
+2450 
-2459 VVRLSIDGGKTW
+2459 
-2471 FNATQSATPGVW
+2471 
-2483 DYIWPDDVADGGYT
+2483 
-2497 LTVEAT
+2497 
-2503 DEAGNKATQTLDFTI
+2503 
-2518 DTTLSV
+2518 
-2524 PTLSL
+2524 
-2529 DSADDSGIAGDNI
+2529 
-2542 TNVKTPGFTLN
+2542 
-2553 NIDTDVSR
+2553 
-2561 VIVEVM
+2561 
-2567 HNGIKQEVPLVQTGG
+2567 
-2582 QWRFAPTSDW
+2582 
-2592 ADGDYIL
+2592 
-2599 TVKVEDR
+2599 
-2606 AGNVKQSAPLTV
+2606 
-2618 TVDTHIAIDRI
+2618 
-2629 ELVNDSGIPGDNLT
+2629 
-2643 NEARPHFQVTVPAD
+2643 
-2657 VNGVRLSIDGGKT
+2657 
-2670 WFDATQSATSGVW
+2670 
-2683 DYTWLTNVA
+2683 
-2692 NGPHTLMVEASDKA
+2692 
-2706 GNKTT
+2706 
-2711 QKLDFTIDT
+2711 
-2720 ILSEPTIT
+2720 
-2728 LDSADDSAAGD
+2728 
-2739 NITNVKMPGFTLGN
+2739 
-2753 IDADV
+2753 
-2758 TKVVVTVAH
+2758 
-2767 DGKNQ
+2767 
-2772 QIELIKN
+2772 
-2779 GGVWRFTPGAAW
+2779 
-2791 TDGDYTLTVKVEDK
+2791 
-2805 AGNTNYSAPL
+2805 
-2815 TVTIDTQTSIDRIE
+2815 
-2829 LLNDTGIVGDN
+2829 
-2840 LTNEAR
+2840 
-2846 PQFHITVPTDVNSVQ
+2846 
-2861 LSLDGG
+2861 
-2867 INWVNATLTSDG
+2867 
-2879 VWEYI
+2879 
-2884 WPTDLVENT
+2884 
-2893 YTLTVKATDVA
+2893 
-2904 GNTATETLNFIID
+2904 
-2917 TTLSTP
+2917 
-2923 TITLDSADDSG
+2923 
-2934 TANDNK
+2934 
-2940 TNVKTPGFI
+2940 
-2949 IGGIDSDVTQVVV
+2949 
-2962 QVMRDGHSEEVE
+2962 
-2974 LTQTNGQWRF
+2974 
-2984 VPGSAWTDG
+2984 
-2993 DYTLTVTVKDEA
+2993 
-3005 GNIRHSAPLTV
+3005 
-3016 TIDTQITIDH
+3016 
-3026 IELVNDS
+3026 
-3033 GIPDDNL
+3033 
-3040 TNNVRPHFQVTVP
+3040 RPHFQVTVP

-3175 TKGATGIWS
+3175 TKDATGNWSVTPTGTWADGDYTLTVRVEDEAGNEKHSASLTVTVDTQITIDAIELVNDNGIPGDNMTNDAHPQFRVTVPGDVNEVSLSIDGGVTWVKATQSATPGVWNYTWPGTVPDGDYTLNVKATDNAGNTVTETLHFTIDTTLSTPVIVLDSADDTGIQGDNMTNRTQPTFNLQHIDDDAVRVTVSVEHGGVTTTFDATKGVGGWTFTPPTSWGAGDYTLSVSVEDKAGNTSHSASLTVTVDTQIAINNIELVNDSGIPDDNLTNNVRPQFQVKVPTDVNEVRLSIDGGKTWFNATQSATPGVWDYTWLADVGEGKHTLTVEATDKAGNQTTQKLDFIIDTLLSEPTIVLDSTDDSGTKGDNLTNANKPTFLLGNIDADARYVTVEVQHGSTKEVLTATKGATGIWS

-3203 DDAGNVK
+3203 DEAGNVK

-3220 TQITIDVI
+3220 TQITIDAI

-3324 IAMDSRDD
+3324 ITMDSRDD

-3350 GNIDADAHSV
+3350 GNIDSDAQSV

-3403 NAGNVRQSTPLVVT
+3403 NAGNVRQSTPLIVT

-3464 GGANWVSATQGIEG
+3464 GGANWVSAAQGIEG

-3483 WPTDMGDGKHTLTVM
+3483 WPTDMGDGKHILTVM

-3615 TVDTQIAIDRI
+3615 TVDTQIAIDHI

-3684 PTDMPEGQHTLTVEV
+3684 PTDMPEGQHTLIVEV
-3699 TDGAGNKMTETLNFT
+3699 TDGAGNKMTGTLDFT

-3736 NDNLTSVTQPVFVL
+3736 NDNLTSVTQPIFVL

-3840 RLTNHDRPVFDIH
+3840 RLTNHDRPVFDIR

-3954 PGDVVQVRVTLDGG
+3954 PGDVIQVRVTLDGG

-3996 LRVEATDEAGNIA
+3996 LRVEATDQAGNIA

-4184 SALPDGQHTLLV
+4184 SALPDGKHTLLV

-4306 AELRIEIDTQVQ
+4306 AELQIEIDTQVQ

-4528 DNITSVTTPRFVI
+4528 DNITSVTKPRFVI

-4552 IRINGVSYSVTANG
+4552 IRINGVSYPVTANG

-4617 ASDTGNSNSDNL
+4617 ASDTGSSNSDNL

-4650 IVDDKSGREVLKQ
+4650 IVDDKSGREVLKH

-4717 LSDPSIDDQHE
+4717 LSDPSIDDQYE

-4734 EFKGFAE
+4734 EFKGLAE

-4828 NNKTPTLI
+4828 NNKTPTLV
-4836 GSTLPN
+4836 GNTLPN
-4842 TIVSIYVDGVKVGEA
+4842 AIVSIYVDGVKVGEA

-4970 YELTFKVEDVA
+4970 YVLTFKVEDVA

-5078 GNSQQKEILIEHDTQ
+5078 GNSQQKDILIEHDTQ

-5298 DDLITNHNKPVLVG
+5298 DDLITSHNKPVLVG

-5378 STFIDNPAMVAG
+5378 STFIDNPVMMAG

-5401 TSQTRPT
+5401 TSQTRPA
-5408 FSIFGEMN
+5408 FSIYGEMN

-5536 VNEKGHWQMPVNPL
+5536 VNDKGHWQMPVNPL

-5580 THIKVFTSELDDNKS
+5580 THIQVFTSELDDNKS
-5595 SSKTEWWSNSDLITM
+5595 SSKTDWWSNSSTITM
-5610 RGTGEIGAT
+5610 RGMGEIGAT

-5636 TGRWELSTDKL
+5636 NGQWELSTDQL
-5647 PEGTYDI
+5647 PEGKYDI
-5654 SLVIEDSAGNR
+5654 TLSIEDNAGNR
-5665 WEDVREIFIDRT
+5665 KEEVHEIFIDRT

-5690 NDLIIMQGTAEAK
+5690 NDLIIMQGMAEAK
-5703 SQLIITDSEG
+5703 SQLIITDSNG

-5754 LDIMKEVPVI
+5754 LDIMKETPVI

-5770 DSGTVGDNITRDKQP
+5770 DSGTVGDNITRDNQP

-5867 GEDNGASDS
+5867 GEGNGASDS
-5876 DNVTNHTQPKFTLQH
+5876 DNVTNHNHTQPKFTLQH
-5891 IDADVT
+5891 IDAEVT

-5926 AAWNDGNYTLSVTV
+5926 AAWNDGTYTLSVTV
-5940 VDRAGNSQQSASLAV
+5940 VDRAGNSLQSASLEV

-5998 TEPSAAEESVV
+5998 TVPSAAEESVV
-6009 KVTAYSITL
+6009 KETAYSITL

-6040 VPENIVNVSIMFEG
+6040 VPENIVNVSVMFEG

-6084 FIDKDN
+6084 FIDKDD

-6113 VRGKTED
+6113 ARGKTED

>member
-423 DSIITDTIAPEKP
+423 DSIITDTIPPEKP

-855 MAEANAKVSIYVDGV
+855 IAEANAKVSIYVDGV

-1063 VWDAMSDTQIGVA
+1063 VWDAASDTQIGVA

-1105 IAGNKANSAIFDFT
+1105 IAGNKANSAVFDFT

-1381 TGGWTFTPPT
+1381 TGGWSFTPT
-1391 SWADGDYTLS
+1391 GAWADGDYTLS

-1481 GVWDYIWPD
+1481 GAWDYIWPD

-1505 EAGNKATQTLDFTID
+1505 KAGNKTTQELDFTID

-2022 ITIDHIE
+2022 IAIDHIE

-2041 TNNVRPHFQV
+2041 TNEARPHFQV

-2114 FIIDTL
+2114 FIIDTM

-2135 TKGDHLTNVNKP
+2135 TKGDNLTNVNKP

-2220 DTQITIDVIELV
+2220 DTQITIDAIELV

-2317 IDTTLSTPVI
+2317 IDTTLSVPVI
-2327 VLDSADDSGV
+2327 VLNSADDTGV
-2337 HGDNMTNHT
+2337 QGDNMTNSS

-2369 GVTTTFDATKDAG
+2369 GVTTTFDATKGVG
-2382 GWTFTPTGAWADG
+2382 GWSFTPTGAWADG

-2450 QVTVPTDVN
+2450 QVKVPTDVN
-2459 VVRLSIDGGKTW
+2459 
-2471 FNATQSATPGVW
+2471 
-2483 DYIWPDDVADGGYT
+2483 
-2497 LTVEAT
+2497 E
-2503 DEAGNKATQTLDFTI
+2503 
-2518 DTTLSV
+2518 
-2524 PTLSL
+2524 
-2529 DSADDSGIAGDNI
+2529 
-2542 TNVKTPGFTLN
+2542 
-2553 NIDTDVSR
+2553 
-2561 VIVEVM
+2561 
-2567 HNGIKQEVPLVQTGG
+2567 
-2582 QWRFAPTSDW
+2582 
-2592 ADGDYIL
+2592 
-2599 TVKVEDR
+2599 
-2606 AGNVKQSAPLTV
+2606 
-2618 TVDTHIAIDRI
+2618 
-2629 ELVNDSGIPGDNLT
+2629 
-2643 NEARPHFQVTVPAD
+2643 
-2657 VNGVRLSIDGGKT
+2657 
-2670 WFDATQSATSGVW
+2670 
-2683 DYTWLTNVA
+2683 
-2692 NGPHTLMVEASDKA
+2692 
-2706 GNKTT
+2706 
-2711 QKLDFTIDT
+2711 
-2720 ILSEPTIT
+2720 
-2728 LDSADDSAAGD
+2728 
-2739 NITNVKMPGFTLGN
+2739 
-2753 IDADV
+2753 
-2758 TKVVVTVAH
+2758 
-2767 DGKNQ
+2767 
-2772 QIELIKN
+2772 
-2779 GGVWRFTPGAAW
+2779 
-2791 TDGDYTLTVKVEDK
+2791 
-2805 AGNTNYSAPL
+2805 
-2815 TVTIDTQTSIDRIE
+2815 
-2829 LLNDTGIVGDN
+2829 
-2840 LTNEAR
+2840 
-2846 PQFHITVPTDVNSVQ
+2846 
-2861 LSLDGG
+2861 
-2867 INWVNATLTSDG
+2867 
-2879 VWEYI
+2879 
-2884 WPTDLVENT
+2884 
-2893 YTLTVKATDVA
+2893 
-2904 GNTATETLNFIID
+2904 
-2917 TTLSTP
+2917 
-2923 TITLDSADDSG
+2923 
-2934 TANDNK
+2934 
-2940 TNVKTPGFI
+2940 
-2949 IGGIDSDVTQVVV
+2949 
-2962 QVMRDGHSEEVE
+2962 
-2974 LTQTNGQWRF
+2974 
-2984 VPGSAWTDG
+2984 
-2993 DYTLTVTVKDEA
+2993 
-3005 GNIRHSAPLTV
+3005 
-3016 TIDTQITIDH
+3016 
-3026 IELVNDS
+3026 
-3033 GIPDDNL
+3033 
-3040 TNNVRPHFQVTVP
+3040 
-3053 TDVNVVRLSIDGG
+3053 VRLSIDGG

-3106 KTTQQLDFIID
+3106 QTTQKLDFIID
-3117 TLLSEPTI
+3117 TMLSEPTI
-3125 VLDNTDDSGTKGDNL
+3125 VLDSTDDSGTKGDNL
-3140 TNVNKPTFLLGNID
+3140 TNANKPTFILGNID

-3161 VEVQH
+3161 VEVQY

-3193 GDYTLTVRVE
+3193 GDYMLTVRVE

-3324 IAMDSRDD
+3324 ITMDSRDD

-3350 GNIDADAHSV
+3350 GNIDSDAQSV

-3403 NAGNVRQSTPLVVT
+3403 NAGNVRQSTPLIVT

-3464 GGANWVSATQGIEG
+3464 GGANWVSAAQGIEG

-3615 TVDTQIAIDRI
+3615 TVDTQIAIDHI

-3714 IDITLLTPT
+3714 IDITLMTPT

-3736 NDNLTSVTQPVFVL
+3736 NDNLTSVTQPIFVL

-4306 AELRIEIDTQVQ
+4306 AELKIEIDTQVQ

-4528 DNITSVTTPRFVI
+4528 DNITSVTKPRFVI

-4552 IRINGVSYSVTANG
+4552 IRINGVSYPVTANG

-4891 LRSTAVDVTIDTEVA
+4891 LRSTAVDLTIDTEVA

-5298 DDLITNHNKPVLVG
+5298 DDLITSHNKPVLVG

-5378 STFIDNPAMVAG
+5378 STFIDNPVMMAG

-5401 TSQTRPT
+5401 TSQTRPA
-5408 FSIFGEMN
+5408 FSIYGEMN

-5472 TIDTFNT
+5472 TIDTLNT

-5580 THIKVFTSELDDNKS
+5580 THIQVFTSELDDNKS
-5595 SSKTEWWSNSDLITM
+5595 SSKTDWWSNSSTITM
-5610 RGTGEIGAT
+5610 RGMGEIGAT

-5636 TGRWELSTDKL
+5636 NGQWELSTDQL
-5647 PEGTYDI
+5647 PEGKYDI
-5654 SLVIEDSAGNR
+5654 TLSIEDNAGNR
-5665 WEDVREIFIDRT
+5665 KEEVHEIFIDRT

-5703 SQLIITDSEG
+5703 SQLIITDSNG

-5739 ITSVDAIGNRSDDVP
+5739 ITSVDAIGNRSDDVS

-5867 GEDNGASDS
+5867 GEDNGVSDS

-5897 GVTVNVTHNGVTDIY
+5897 GVTVNVTHNGVTDTY

-5926 AAWNDGNYTLSVTV
+5926 AAWNDGTYTLSVTV

-5976 TATAVTPP
+5976 TPTAVTPL
-5984 ESETVNAESATHLR
+5984 ESETVNAESDTHLR
-5998 TEPSAAEESVV
+5998 TVPSAAEESVV
-6009 KVTAYSITL
+6009 KETAYSITL

-6040 VPENIVNVSIMFEG
+6040 VPENIVNVSVMFEG

-6113 VRGKTED
+6113 ARGKAED

>member
-43 RGSVIIVNG
+43 HGSVIIVNG

-115 EELKKQLDDAEN
+115 EELKKQLDEAEN

-448 KNDNITNS
+448 KNDSITNS

-533 FSAEIETTNDS
+533 FSAEIETTDDS

-595 SDSVEGINNLTFT
+595 SDSVEGVNNLTFT

-616 KDFSFSYVIDTIAPV
+616 KDFSFSYVIDTVAPV

-637 EDYVVLPNGIILSGN
+637 EDFVVLPNGIILSGN

-1063 VWDAMSDTQIGVA
+1063 VWDAASDTQIGVA

-1105 IAGNKANSAIFDFT
+1105 IAGNKANSAVFDFT

-1133 KDDTGVTGDN
+1133 KDDTGVAGDN

-1188 IPGNTWADGSYTLTV
+1188 TPGNTWADGSYTLTV

-1327 IVLDSADDTGIQG
+1327 IVLNSADDTGVQG

-1381 TGGWTFTPPT
+1381 VGGWTFTPT
-1391 SWADGDYTLS
+1391 GAWADGDYTLS

-1436 GIPDDNLTNN
+1436 GIPNDNLTNN

-1474 ATQSATP
+1474 ATQNATP

-1505 EAGNKATQTLDFTID
+1505 EAGNKTTQTLDFTID

-1557 TDVSRVIVEV
+1557 ADVSRVTVEV

-1675 TQSATSGVWDYTWLT
+1675 TQSATPGVWDYTWLT

-1705 KAGNKTTQKLDFTID
+1705 KAGNKTTQKLDFIID
-1720 TILSEPTITLDSAD
+1720 TMLSEPTITLDSAD

-1874 TLTSDGVWEY
+1874 TLTPDGVWEY

-2022 ITIDHIE
+2022 IAIDHIE

-2041 TNNVRPHFQV
+2041 TN
-2051 TVPTDVNVVRL
+2051 
-2062 SIDGGKTWFNATQSA
+2062 
-2077 TPGVWDYT
+2077 
-2085 WLADVGEGKHTLTV
+2085 
-2099 EATDKAGNKTTQQLD
+2099 EA
-2114 FIIDTL
+2114 
-2120 LSEPTIVLDNTDDSG
+2120 
-2135 TKGDHLTNVNKP
+2135 
-2147 TFLLGNIDADARYVT
+2147 
-2162 VEVQHGGTKE
+2162 
-2172 VLTATKD
+2172 
-2179 ATGNWSVTPT
+2179 
-2189 GTWADGDY
+2189 
-2197 TLTVRVEDE
+2197 
-2206 AGNEKHS
+2206 
-2213 ASLTVTV
+2213 
-2220 DTQITIDVIELV
+2220 
-2232 NDNGI
+2232 
-2237 PGDNM
+2237 
-2242 TNDAHP
+2242 
-2248 QFRVTVPGDVNEV
+2248 
-2261 SLSIDGGVTW
+2261 
-2271 VKATQSA
+2271 
-2278 TPGVWNYTWPG
+2278 
-2289 TVPDGDY
+2289 
-2296 TLNVKATDN
+2296 
-2305 AGNTVT
+2305 
-2311 ETLHFT
+2311 
-2317 IDTTLSTPVI
+2317 
-2327 VLDSADDSGV
+2327 
-2337 HGDNMTNHT
+2337 
-2346 QPTFALQHIDDDAV
+2346 
-2360 RVTVSVEHG
+2360 
-2369 GVTTTFDATKDAG
+2369 
-2382 GWTFTPTGAWADG
+2382 
-2395 DYTLSVSVEDKAGNT
+2395 
-2410 SHSAS
+2410 
-2415 LTVTVDTQIAI
+2415 
-2426 NNIELVNDSGIPD
+2426 
-2439 DNLTNNVRPHF
+2439 
-2450 QVTVPTDVN
+2450 
-2459 VVRLSIDGGKTW
+2459 
-2471 FNATQSATPGVW
+2471 
-2483 DYIWPDDVADGGYT
+2483 
-2497 LTVEAT
+2497 
-2503 DEAGNKATQTLDFTI
+2503 
-2518 DTTLSV
+2518 
-2524 PTLSL
+2524 
-2529 DSADDSGIAGDNI
+2529 
-2542 TNVKTPGFTLN
+2542 
-2553 NIDTDVSR
+2553 
-2561 VIVEVM
+2561 
-2567 HNGIKQEVPLVQTGG
+2567 
-2582 QWRFAPTSDW
+2582 
-2592 ADGDYIL
+2592 
-2599 TVKVEDR
+2599 
-2606 AGNVKQSAPLTV
+2606 
-2618 TVDTHIAIDRI
+2618 
-2629 ELVNDSGIPGDNLT
+2629 
-2643 NEARPHFQVTVPAD
+2643 
-2657 VNGVRLSIDGGKT
+2657 
-2670 WFDATQSATSGVW
+2670 
-2683 DYTWLTNVA
+2683 
-2692 NGPHTLMVEASDKA
+2692 
-2706 GNKTT
+2706 
-2711 QKLDFTIDT
+2711 
-2720 ILSEPTIT
+2720 
-2728 LDSADDSAAGD
+2728 
-2739 NITNVKMPGFTLGN
+2739 
-2753 IDADV
+2753 
-2758 TKVVVTVAH
+2758 
-2767 DGKNQ
+2767 
-2772 QIELIKN
+2772 
-2779 GGVWRFTPGAAW
+2779 
-2791 TDGDYTLTVKVEDK
+2791 
-2805 AGNTNYSAPL
+2805 
-2815 TVTIDTQTSIDRIE
+2815 
-2829 LLNDTGIVGDN
+2829 
-2840 LTNEAR
+2840 
-2846 PQFHITVPTDVNSVQ
+2846 
-2861 LSLDGG
+2861 
-2867 INWVNATLTSDG
+2867 
-2879 VWEYI
+2879 
-2884 WPTDLVENT
+2884 
-2893 YTLTVKATDVA
+2893 
-2904 GNTATETLNFIID
+2904 
-2917 TTLSTP
+2917 
-2923 TITLDSADDSG
+2923 
-2934 TANDNK
+2934 
-2940 TNVKTPGFI
+2940 
-2949 IGGIDSDVTQVVV
+2949 
-2962 QVMRDGHSEEVE
+2962 
-2974 LTQTNGQWRF
+2974 
-2984 VPGSAWTDG
+2984 
-2993 DYTLTVTVKDEA
+2993 
-3005 GNIRHSAPLTV
+3005 
-3016 TIDTQITIDH
+3016 
-3026 IELVNDS
+3026 
-3033 GIPDDNL
+3033 
-3040 TNNVRPHFQVTVP
+3040 RPHFQVTVP

-3175 TKGATGIWS
+3175 TKDATGNWSVTPTGTWADGDYTLTVRVEDEAGNEKHSASLTVTVDTQITIDAIELVNDNGIPGDNMTNDAHPQFRVTVPGDVNEVSLSIDGGVTWVKATQSATPGVWNYTWPGTVPDGDYTLNVKATDNAGNTVTETLHFTIDTTLSTPVIVLDSADDTGIQGDNMTNRTQPTFNLQHIDDDAVRVTVSVEHGGVTTTFDATKGVGGWTFTPPTSWGAGDYTLSVSVEDKAGNTSHSASLTVTVDTQIAINNIELVNDSGIPDDNLTNNVRPQFQVKVPTDVNEVRLSIDGGKTWFNATQSATPGVWDYTWLADVGEGKHTLTVEATDKAGNQTTQKLDFIIDTLLSEPTIVLDNTDDSGIKGDNLTNANKPTFLLGNIDADARYVTVEVQHGSTKEVLTATKGATGIWS

-3203 DDAGNVK
+3203 DEAGNVK

-3274 QGTAGIWDY
+3274 QGTAGSWDY

-3324 IAMDSRDD
+3324 ITMDSRDD

-3350 GNIDADAHSV
+3350 GNIDSDAQSV

-3403 NAGNVRQSTPLVVT
+3403 NAGNVRQSTPLIVT

-3464 GGANWVSATQGIEG
+3464 GGANWVSAAQGIEG

-3615 TVDTQIAIDRI
+3615 TVDTQIAIDHI
-3626 ELVNDSGVPGDNVT
+3626 ELVNDSGVPGDNIT

-3684 PTDMPEGQHTLTVEV
+3684 PTDMPEGQHTLIVEV
-3699 TDGAGNKMTETLNFT
+3699 TDGAGNKMTGTLDFT

-3736 NDNLTSVTQPVFVL
+3736 NDNLTSVTQPIFVL

-3840 RLTNHDRPVFDIH
+3840 RLTNHDRPVFDIR

-3912 SAPFEVRIDTT
+3912 SAPLEVRIDTT

-3954 PGDVVQVRVTLDGG
+3954 PGDVIQVRVTLDGG

-4184 SALPDGQHTLLV
+4184 SALPDGKHTLLV

-4306 AELRIEIDTQVQ
+4306 AELQIEIDTQVQ

-4379 GSALPDGHYTLHVQA
+4379 GSALSDGHYTLHVQA

-4528 DNITSVTTPRFVI
+4528 DNITSVTKPRFVI

-4552 IRINGVSYSVTANG
+4552 IRINGVSY
-4566 NNLWEFQVPVALN
+4566 PV
-4579 DGVYEAVV
+4579 
-4587 VFRDIAGNT
+4587 
-4596 SETKL
+4596 
-4601 PFTIDT
+4601 
-4607 TTSVSVRMEP
+4607 
-4617 ASDTGNSNSDNL
+4617 
-4629 TNKQNPK
+4629 
-4636 FEGTAEPNAKLVIT
+4636 
-4650 IVDDKSGREVLKQ
+4650 
-4663 TITVG
+4663 
-4668 ADGNWSVT
+4668 
-4676 PNILPD
+4676 
-4682 GMYTINVVATD
+4682 
-4693 VAGNTAQTQ
+4693 
-4702 ERFTID
+4702 
-4708 TVTIDPTIR
+4708 
-4717 LSDPSIDDQHE
+4717 
-4728 ATSLRP
+4728 
-4734 EFKGFAE
+4734 
-4741 AFSTIMIQWD
+4741 
-4751 GKVVGSA
+4751 
-4758 NANANGE
+4758 
-4765 WSWTPPSVL
+4765 
-4774 APGSYVVSIVA
+4774 
-4785 KDKAGNESSQV
+4785 
-4796 DFPVVIPV
+4796 
-4804 IDVTPPTIK
+4804 
-4813 LSEESDSGALGDFTT
+4813 
-4828 NNKTPTLI
+4828 
-4836 GSTLPN
+4836 
-4842 TIVSIYVDGVKVGEA
+4842 
-4857 TADTAGRYT
+4857 
-4866 FQLSEMKDGHYVVQV
+4866 
-4881 GIVNPRDNSE
+4881 
-4891 LRSTAVDVTIDTEVA
+4891 
-4906 ELVWNISGM
+4906 
-4915 HEGGYI
+4915 
-4921 NTVTPEIGGTSE
+4921 
-4933 PNSKITIFVNGV
+4933 
-4945 EKAIAYTTGA
+4945 
-4955 GHWGVVLPALGNDGN
+4955 
-4970 YELTFKVEDVA
+4970 
-4981 GNIREFGPQNVIL
+4981 
-4994 DTVISPLTV
+4994 
-5003 VLREADDSGKV
+5003 
-5014 GDWITNKSHV
+5014 
-5024 TIDGTAE
+5024 
-5031 AGSTLTIRNPQGVVI
+5031 
-5046 ATLVVGN
+5046 
-5053 DGRWSAELDLREGS
+5053 
-5067 NAFVVVSEDKA
+5067 
-5078 GNSQQKEILIEHDTQ
+5078 
-5093 IEISDISL
+5093 
-5101 SRDTNSGDKYDL
+5101 
-5113 ITNNKSPVL
+5113 
-5122 VAMTDPGATVQVY
+5122 
-5135 INGVLQGTVEASSS
+5135 
-5149 GNISYTMP
+5149 
-5157 ANSADGEYQV
+5157 
-5167 QFVATDTAGN
+5167 
-5177 RVESAITT
+5177 
-5185 VTIDSQI
+5185 
-5192 AVFDIDEDS
+5192 
-5201 LPALSNNRALS
+5201 
-5212 VSGVGEAGSQVSIF
+5212 
-5226 VDGKLV
+5226 
-5232 NVVMVEADGTWRA
+5232 
-5245 PILLQDDGTFNIHFS
+5245 
-5260 ITDVAGNTEVSKDY
+5260 
-5274 SVDVD
+5274 
-5279 SSTDFPTLNLE
+5279 
-5290 DASNSGSL
+5290 
-5298 DDLITNHNKPVLVG
+5298 
-5312 TAEAGA
+5312 
-5318 TIHIYV
+5318 
-5324 DEKIVANV
+5324 
-5332 LVLEDGTWSYQ
+5332 
-5343 FDNALKDGEYSIR
+5343 
-5356 VVAEDPAGNTAESPR
+5356 
-5371 LLVTIDT
+5371 
-5378 STFIDNPAMVAG
+5378 
-5390 SDNGI
+5390 
-5395 FSNDSI
+5395 
-5401 TSQTRPT
+5401 
-5408 FSIFGEMN
+5408 
-5416 QSVQIFID
+5416 
-5424 GVLVDTITVT
+5424 
-5434 DRNQVYRPE
+5434 
-5443 SPLGDGSHSIYYVIT
+5443 
-5458 DKAGN
+5458 
-5463 TATSKTLNF
+5463 
-5472 TIDTFNT
+5472 
-5479 TPVAIDSIGGQTLA
+5479 
-5493 EMTGSDGKI
+5493 
-5502 YITDTTRNLLF
+5502 
-5513 SGSAEPNSKIEIIIN
+5513 
-5528 GLNVGEVW
+5528 
-5536 VNEKGHWQMPVNPL
+5536 
-5550 YFTEGQLDITV
+5550 
-5561 KSTDRAGNV
+5561 
-5570 NQEKYSIWVD
+5570 
-5580 THIKVFTSELDDNKS
+5580 
-5595 SSKTEWWSNSDLITM
+5595 
-5610 RGTGEIGAT
+5610 
-5619 VSLIVAGVTLA
+5619 
-5630 TAVVAA
+5630 
-5636 TGRWELSTDKL
+5636 
-5647 PEGTYDI
+5647 
-5654 SLVIEDSAGNR
+5654 
-5665 WEDVREIFIDRT
+5665 
-5677 PPNAPVVTYSDIV
+5677 
-5690 NDLIIMQGTAEAK
+5690 
-5703 SQLIITDSEG
+5703 
-5713 NTYTLTVP
+5713 
-5721 DNGKWSMAIP
+5721 
-5731 YPSEGKFT
+5731 
-5739 ITSVDAIGNRSDDVP
+5739 
-5754 LDIMKEVPVI
+5754 
-5764 SLSPDS
+5764 
-5770 DSGTVGDNITRDKQP
+5770 
-5785 TFIIGNLESDVV
+5785 
-5797 VVQVDINGTVYN
+5797 
-5809 AEKNADGVWFFT
+5809 
-5821 PGTPLADGSYTISV
+5821 
-5835 IASDAAGNQKN
+5835 
-5846 SLPITV
+5846 
-5852 TIDSTLTVPEIALAA
+5852 
-5867 GEDNGASDS
+5867 
-5876 DNVTNHTQPKFTLQH
+5876 
-5891 IDADVT
+5891 
-5897 GVTVNVTHNGVTDIY
+5897 
-5912 QATQGAD
+5912 
-5919 GWTFTPP
+5919 
-5926 AAWNDGNYTLSVTV
+5926 
-5940 VDRAGNSQQSASLAV
+5940 
-5955 TVDSTV
+5955 
-5961 TVTADSQHDDASDDA
+5961 
-5976 TATAVTPP
+5976 
-5984 ESETVNAESATHLR
+5984 
-5998 TEPSAAEESVV
+5998 
-6009 KVTAYSITL
+6009 
-6018 LNADSGDE
+6018 
-6026 IDRSIS
+6026 
-6032 QTPSFEIS
+6032 
-6040 VPENIVNVSIMFEG
+6040 
-6054 EEFTLPITNQ
+6054 
-6064 KAIFEVPLSL
+6064 
-6074 EDGEYTMDVK
+6074 
-6084 FIDKDN
+6084 
-6090 DFLIKEKTFSVDHS
+6090 
-6104 SADIVNAMN
+6104 
-6113 VRGKTED
+6113 
-6120 DINDSPSTSSVGHN
+6120 
-6134 NNGAIDVFA
+6134 
-6143 VNEVTLP
+6143 
-6150 VDNQEEHA
+6150 

>member
-2120 LSEPTIVLDNTDDSG
+2120 LSEPTIVLDSTDDSG

-2162 VEVQHGGTKE
+2162 VEVQHDGTKE

-2483 DYIWPDDVADGGYT
+2483 DY
-2497 LTVEAT
+2497 
-2503 DEAGNKATQTLDFTI
+2503 
-2518 DTTLSV
+2518 
-2524 PTLSL
+2524 
-2529 DSADDSGIAGDNI
+2529 
-2542 TNVKTPGFTLN
+2542 
-2553 NIDTDVSR
+2553 
-2561 VIVEVM
+2561 
-2567 HNGIKQEVPLVQTGG
+2567 
-2582 QWRFAPTSDW
+2582 
-2592 ADGDYIL
+2592 
-2599 TVKVEDR
+2599 
-2606 AGNVKQSAPLTV
+2606 
-2618 TVDTHIAIDRI
+2618 
-2629 ELVNDSGIPGDNLT
+2629 
-2643 NEARPHFQVTVPAD
+2643 
-2657 VNGVRLSIDGGKT
+2657 
-2670 WFDATQSATSGVW
+2670 
-2683 DYTWLTNVA
+2683 
-2692 NGPHTLMVEASDKA
+2692 
-2706 GNKTT
+2706 
-2711 QKLDFTIDT
+2711 
-2720 ILSEPTIT
+2720 
-2728 LDSADDSAAGD
+2728 
-2739 NITNVKMPGFTLGN
+2739 
-2753 IDADV
+2753 
-2758 TKVVVTVAH
+2758 
-2767 DGKNQ
+2767 
-2772 QIELIKN
+2772 
-2779 GGVWRFTPGAAW
+2779 
-2791 TDGDYTLTVKVEDK
+2791 
-2805 AGNTNYSAPL
+2805 
-2815 TVTIDTQTSIDRIE
+2815 
-2829 LLNDTGIVGDN
+2829 
-2840 LTNEAR
+2840 
-2846 PQFHITVPTDVNSVQ
+2846 
-2861 LSLDGG
+2861 
-2867 INWVNATLTSDG
+2867 
-2879 VWEYI
+2879 
-2884 WPTDLVENT
+2884 
-2893 YTLTVKATDVA
+2893 
-2904 GNTATETLNFIID
+2904 
-2917 TTLSTP
+2917 
-2923 TITLDSADDSG
+2923 
-2934 TANDNK
+2934 
-2940 TNVKTPGFI
+2940 
-2949 IGGIDSDVTQVVV
+2949 
-2962 QVMRDGHSEEVE
+2962 
-2974 LTQTNGQWRF
+2974 
-2984 VPGSAWTDG
+2984 
-2993 DYTLTVTVKDEA
+2993 
-3005 GNIRHSAPLTV
+3005 
-3016 TIDTQITIDH
+3016 
-3026 IELVNDS
+3026 
-3033 GIPDDNL
+3033 
-3040 TNNVRPHFQVTVP
+3040 
-3053 TDVNVVRLSIDGG
+3053 
-3066 KTWFNATQSATPGV
+3066 
-3080 WDYTWLADVGEGKHT
+3080 TWLADVGEGKHT

-3140 TNVNKPTFLLGNID
+3140 TNVDKPTFLLGNID

-3228 ELVNDNGIPGDNLTN
+3228 ELVNGNGIPGDNLTN

-4552 IRINGVSYSVTANG
+4552 IRINGVSYPVTANG

>member
-448 KNDNITNS
+448 KNDSITNS

-533 FSAEIETTNDS
+533 FSAEIETTDDS

-637 EDYVVLPNGIILSGN
+637 EDFVVLPNGIILSGN

-1035 GISDDNLTNIVKP
+1035 GIADDNLTNIVKP

-1063 VWDAMSDTQIGVA
+1063 VWDAASDTQIGVA

-1105 IAGNKANSAIFDFT
+1105 IAGNKANSAVFDFT

-1381 TGGWTFTPPT
+1381 TGGWSFTPT
-1391 SWADGDYTLS
+1391 GAWADGDYTLS

-1481 GVWDYIWPD
+1481 GAWDYIWPD

-1505 EAGNKATQTLDFTID
+1505 KAGNKTTQELDFTID

-1630 ELVNDSGIPG
+1630 ELVNDSGIPD

-1700 VEASD
+1700 VEATD

-1793 DGDYTLTV
+1793 DGNYTLTV

-2022 ITIDHIE
+2022 I
-2029 LVNDSG
+2029 
-2035 IPDDNL
+2035 
-2041 TNNVRPHFQV
+2041 
-2051 TVPTDVNVVRL
+2051 
-2062 SIDGGKTWFNATQSA
+2062 A
-2077 TPGVWDYT
+2077 
-2085 WLADVGEGKHTLTV
+2085 
-2099 EATDKAGNKTTQQLD
+2099 
-2114 FIIDTL
+2114 
-2120 LSEPTIVLDNTDDSG
+2120 
-2135 TKGDHLTNVNKP
+2135 
-2147 TFLLGNIDADARYVT
+2147 
-2162 VEVQHGGTKE
+2162 
-2172 VLTATKD
+2172 
-2179 ATGNWSVTPT
+2179 
-2189 GTWADGDY
+2189 
-2197 TLTVRVEDE
+2197 
-2206 AGNEKHS
+2206 
-2213 ASLTVTV
+2213 
-2220 DTQITIDVIELV
+2220 
-2232 NDNGI
+2232 
-2237 PGDNM
+2237 
-2242 TNDAHP
+2242 
-2248 QFRVTVPGDVNEV
+2248 
-2261 SLSIDGGVTW
+2261 
-2271 VKATQSA
+2271 
-2278 TPGVWNYTWPG
+2278 
-2289 TVPDGDY
+2289 
-2296 TLNVKATDN
+2296 
-2305 AGNTVT
+2305 
-2311 ETLHFT
+2311 
-2317 IDTTLSTPVI
+2317 
-2327 VLDSADDSGV
+2327 
-2337 HGDNMTNHT
+2337 
-2346 QPTFALQHIDDDAV
+2346 
-2360 RVTVSVEHG
+2360 
-2369 GVTTTFDATKDAG
+2369 
-2382 GWTFTPTGAWADG
+2382 
-2395 DYTLSVSVEDKAGNT
+2395 
-2410 SHSAS
+2410 
-2415 LTVTVDTQIAI
+2415 
-2426 NNIELVNDSGIPD
+2426 
-2439 DNLTNNVRPHF
+2439 
-2450 QVTVPTDVN
+2450 
-2459 VVRLSIDGGKTW
+2459 
-2471 FNATQSATPGVW
+2471 
-2483 DYIWPDDVADGGYT
+2483 
-2497 LTVEAT
+2497 
-2503 DEAGNKATQTLDFTI
+2503 
-2518 DTTLSV
+2518 
-2524 PTLSL
+2524 
-2529 DSADDSGIAGDNI
+2529 
-2542 TNVKTPGFTLN
+2542 
-2553 NIDTDVSR
+2553 
-2561 VIVEVM
+2561 
-2567 HNGIKQEVPLVQTGG
+2567 
-2582 QWRFAPTSDW
+2582 
-2592 ADGDYIL
+2592 
-2599 TVKVEDR
+2599 
-2606 AGNVKQSAPLTV
+2606 
-2618 TVDTHIAIDRI
+2618 
-2629 ELVNDSGIPGDNLT
+2629 
-2643 NEARPHFQVTVPAD
+2643 
-2657 VNGVRLSIDGGKT
+2657 
-2670 WFDATQSATSGVW
+2670 
-2683 DYTWLTNVA
+2683 
-2692 NGPHTLMVEASDKA
+2692 
-2706 GNKTT
+2706 
-2711 QKLDFTIDT
+2711 
-2720 ILSEPTIT
+2720 
-2728 LDSADDSAAGD
+2728 
-2739 NITNVKMPGFTLGN
+2739 
-2753 IDADV
+2753 
-2758 TKVVVTVAH
+2758 
-2767 DGKNQ
+2767 
-2772 QIELIKN
+2772 
-2779 GGVWRFTPGAAW
+2779 
-2791 TDGDYTLTVKVEDK
+2791 
-2805 AGNTNYSAPL
+2805 
-2815 TVTIDTQTSIDRIE
+2815 
-2829 LLNDTGIVGDN
+2829 
-2840 LTNEAR
+2840 
-2846 PQFHITVPTDVNSVQ
+2846 
-2861 LSLDGG
+2861 
-2867 INWVNATLTSDG
+2867 
-2879 VWEYI
+2879 
-2884 WPTDLVENT
+2884 
-2893 YTLTVKATDVA
+2893 
-2904 GNTATETLNFIID
+2904 
-2917 TTLSTP
+2917 
-2923 TITLDSADDSG
+2923 
-2934 TANDNK
+2934 
-2940 TNVKTPGFI
+2940 
-2949 IGGIDSDVTQVVV
+2949 
-2962 QVMRDGHSEEVE
+2962 
-2974 LTQTNGQWRF
+2974 
-2984 VPGSAWTDG
+2984 
-2993 DYTLTVTVKDEA
+2993 
-3005 GNIRHSAPLTV
+3005 
-3016 TIDTQITIDH
+3016 IDH

-3175 TKGATGIWS
+3175 TKDATGNWSVTPTGTWADGDYTLTVRVEDEAGNEKHSASLTVTVDTQITIDAIELVNDNGIPGDNMTNDAHPQFRVTVPGDVNEVSLSIDGGVTWVKATQSATPGVWNYTWPGTVPDGDYTLNVKATDNAGNTVTETLHFTIDTTLSVPVIVLNSADDTGVQGDNMTNSTQPTFALQHIDDDAVRVTVSVEHGGVTTTFDATKGVGGWSFTPTGAWADGDYTLSVSVEDKAGNTSHSASLTVTVDTQIAINNIELVNDSGIPDDNLTNNVRPHFQVKVPTDVNEVRLSIDGGKTWFNATQSATPGVWDYTWLADVGEGKHTLTVEATDKAGNQTTQKLDFIIDTMLSEPTIVLDSTDDSGTKGDNLTNANKPTFILGNIDADARYVTVEVQYGGTKEVLTATKGATGIWS

-3193 GDYTLTVRVE
+3193 GDYMLTVRVE

-3324 IAMDSRDD
+3324 ITMDSRDD

-3350 GNIDADAHSV
+3350 GNIDSDAQSV

-3403 NAGNVRQSTPLVVT
+3403 NAGNVRQSTPLIVT

-3464 GGANWVSATQGIEG
+3464 GGANWVSAAQGIEG

-3615 TVDTQIAIDRI
+3615 TVDTQIAIDHI

-3714 IDITLLTPT
+3714 IDITLMTPT

-3840 RLTNHDRPVFDIH
+3840 RLTNHDRPVFDIR

-4306 AELRIEIDTQVQ
+4306 AELKIEIDTQVQ

-4528 DNITSVTTPRFVI
+4528 DNITSVTKPRFVI

-4552 IRINGVSYSVTANG
+4552 IRINGVSYPVTANG

-4891 LRSTAVDVTIDTEVA
+4891 LRSTAVDLTIDTEVA

-5298 DDLITNHNKPVLVG
+5298 DDLITSHNKPVLVG

-5378 STFIDNPAMVAG
+5378 STFIDNPVMMAG

-5580 THIKVFTSELDDNKS
+5580 THIQVFTSELDDNKS
-5595 SSKTEWWSNSDLITM
+5595 SSKTDWWSNSSTITM
-5610 RGTGEIGAT
+5610 RGMGEIGAT

-5636 TGRWELSTDKL
+5636 NGQWELSTDQL
-5647 PEGTYDI
+5647 PEGKYDI
-5654 SLVIEDSAGNR
+5654 TLSIEDNAGNR
-5665 WEDVREIFIDRT
+5665 KEEVHEIFIDRT

-5703 SQLIITDSEG
+5703 SQLIITDSNG

-5998 TEPSAAEESVV
+5998 TVPSAAEESVV
-6009 KVTAYSITL
+6009 KETAYSITL

-6040 VPENIVNVSIMFEG
+6040 VPENIVNVSVMFEG

-6064 KAIFEVPLSL
+6064 KAIFEVTLSL

-6084 FIDKDN
+6084 FIDKDD

-6113 VRGKTED
+6113 ARGKTED

>member
-423 DSIITDTIAPEKP
+423 DSIITDTIPPEKP

-637 EDYVVLPNGIILSGN
+637 EDFVVLPNGIILSGN

-1035 GISDDNLTNIVKP
+1035 GIADDNLTNIVKP

-1063 VWDAMSDTQIGVA
+1063 VWDAASDTQIGVA

-1105 IAGNKANSAIFDFT
+1105 IAGNKANSAVFDFT

-1188 IPGNTWADGSYTLTV
+1188 TPGNTWADGSYTLTV

-1215 APLTVVIDTQIAID
+1215 TPLTVVIDTQIAID

-1259 VNEVRLSIDGGNSW
+1259 VNEVRLSIDGGHSW

-1318 VDTTLSVPV
+1318 VDSTLSVPV
-1327 IVLDSADDTGIQG
+1327 IVLNNADDTGIQG
-1340 DNMTNSTQPTFA
+1340 DNLTNRTQPTFA
-1352 LQHIDDDAV
+1352 LQQIDDDAV

-1381 TGGWTFTPPT
+1381 TGGWTFTPPAL
-1391 SWADGDYTLS
+1391 WADGDYTLS

-1446 VRPHF
+1446 VRPQF

-1474 ATQSATP
+1474 ATQGATP
-1481 GVWDYIWPD
+1481 GAWDYIWPD

-1505 EAGNKATQTLDFTID
+1505 KAGNQTTQELDFTID

-1583 QWRFAPTSDWA
+1583 QWRFAPTSDWG

-1705 KAGNKTTQKLDFTID
+1705 KAGNKTTQKLDFIID
-1720 TILSEPTITLDSAD
+1720 TLLSEPTITLDSAD

-2085 WLADVGEGKHTLTV
+2085 WLADVGEGKHTLAV

-2120 LSEPTIVLDNTDDSG
+2120 LSEPTIVLDSTDDSG
-2135 TKGDHLTNVNKP
+2135 TKGDNLTNVNKP

-2327 VLDSADDSGV
+2327 VLDSADDTGIQ
-2337 HGDNMTNHT
+2337 GDNMTNRT
-2346 QPTFALQHIDDDAV
+2346 QPTFNLQHIDDDAV

-2369 GVTTTFDATKDAG
+2369 GVTTTFDATKGTG
-2382 GWTFTPTGAWADG
+2382 GWTFTPTASWTDG

-2450 QVTVPTDVN
+2450 QVKVPTDVN
-2459 VVRLSIDGGKTW
+2459 
-2471 FNATQSATPGVW
+2471 
-2483 DYIWPDDVADGGYT
+2483 
-2497 LTVEAT
+2497 E
-2503 DEAGNKATQTLDFTI
+2503 
-2518 DTTLSV
+2518 
-2524 PTLSL
+2524 
-2529 DSADDSGIAGDNI
+2529 
-2542 TNVKTPGFTLN
+2542 
-2553 NIDTDVSR
+2553 
-2561 VIVEVM
+2561 
-2567 HNGIKQEVPLVQTGG
+2567 
-2582 QWRFAPTSDW
+2582 
-2592 ADGDYIL
+2592 
-2599 TVKVEDR
+2599 
-2606 AGNVKQSAPLTV
+2606 
-2618 TVDTHIAIDRI
+2618 
-2629 ELVNDSGIPGDNLT
+2629 
-2643 NEARPHFQVTVPAD
+2643 
-2657 VNGVRLSIDGGKT
+2657 
-2670 WFDATQSATSGVW
+2670 
-2683 DYTWLTNVA
+2683 
-2692 NGPHTLMVEASDKA
+2692 
-2706 GNKTT
+2706 
-2711 QKLDFTIDT
+2711 
-2720 ILSEPTIT
+2720 
-2728 LDSADDSAAGD
+2728 
-2739 NITNVKMPGFTLGN
+2739 
-2753 IDADV
+2753 
-2758 TKVVVTVAH
+2758 
-2767 DGKNQ
+2767 
-2772 QIELIKN
+2772 
-2779 GGVWRFTPGAAW
+2779 
-2791 TDGDYTLTVKVEDK
+2791 
-2805 AGNTNYSAPL
+2805 
-2815 TVTIDTQTSIDRIE
+2815 
-2829 LLNDTGIVGDN
+2829 
-2840 LTNEAR
+2840 
-2846 PQFHITVPTDVNSVQ
+2846 
-2861 LSLDGG
+2861 
-2867 INWVNATLTSDG
+2867 
-2879 VWEYI
+2879 
-2884 WPTDLVENT
+2884 
-2893 YTLTVKATDVA
+2893 
-2904 GNTATETLNFIID
+2904 
-2917 TTLSTP
+2917 
-2923 TITLDSADDSG
+2923 
-2934 TANDNK
+2934 
-2940 TNVKTPGFI
+2940 
-2949 IGGIDSDVTQVVV
+2949 
-2962 QVMRDGHSEEVE
+2962 
-2974 LTQTNGQWRF
+2974 
-2984 VPGSAWTDG
+2984 
-2993 DYTLTVTVKDEA
+2993 
-3005 GNIRHSAPLTV
+3005 
-3016 TIDTQITIDH
+3016 
-3026 IELVNDS
+3026 
-3033 GIPDDNL
+3033 
-3040 TNNVRPHFQVTVP
+3040 
-3053 TDVNVVRLSIDGG
+3053 VRLSIDGG

-3106 KTTQQLDFIID
+3106 QTTQKLDFIID

-3125 VLDNTDDSGTKGDNL
+3125 ALDSTDDSGTKGDNL
-3140 TNVNKPTFLLGNID
+3140 TSVNKPTFILGNID

-3184 VTPTGTWAD
+3184 VTPTGMWAD
-3193 GDYTLTVRVE
+3193 GSHTLTVRVE

-3220 TQITIDVI
+3220 THIAIDDI

-3304 GNKTT
+3304 GNQTT

-3396 LTVEVTD
+3396 LTVEVQD
-3403 NAGNVRQSTPLVVT
+3403 NAGNVRQSTPLIVT

-3464 GGANWVSATQGIEG
+3464 GGANWVSAAQGIEG

-3810 SAPLKVTIDGTLTTP
+3810 SAPLKVTIDGSLTTP

-3840 RLTNHDRPVFDIH
+3840 RLTKHDRPVFDIR

-3912 SAPFEVRIDTT
+3912 SAPLEVRIDTT

-3954 PGDVVQVRVTLDGG
+3954 PGDVIQVRVTLDGG

-3982 IFDSPNTLVDGTYT
+3982 IFDTPNTLVDGTYT
-3996 LRVEATDEAGNIA
+3996 LRVEATDQAGNIA

-4306 AELRIEIDTQVQ
+4306 AELKIEIDTQVQ

-4362 NWTPISKNAAG
+4362 NWTPVSKNAAG
-4373 QWEFTA
+4373 QWQFTA
-4379 GSALPDGHYTLHVQA
+4379 GSALSDGHYTLHVQA

-4500 EVSFTIDTIVSDPS
+4500 EVSFTIDTVVSDPR

-4528 DNITSVTTPRFVI
+4528 DNITSVTKPRFVI

-4552 IRINGVSYSVTANG
+4552 IRINGVSYPVTANG

-4617 ASDTGNSNSDNL
+4617 ASDTGSSNSDNL

-4650 IVDDKSGREVLKQ
+4650 IVDDKSGREVLKH

-4717 LSDPSIDDQHE
+4717 LSDPSIDDQYE

-4734 EFKGFAE
+4734 EFKGLAE

-4828 NNKTPTLI
+4828 NNKTPTLV
-4836 GSTLPN
+4836 GNTLPN
-4842 TIVSIYVDGVKVGEA
+4842 AIVSIYVDGVKVGEA

-4970 YELTFKVEDVA
+4970 YVLTFKVEDVA

-5031 AGSTLTIRNPQGVVI
+5031 AGSTLTIRNPQGGVI

-5078 GNSQQKEILIEHDTQ
+5078 GNSQQKDILIEHDTQ

-5298 DDLITNHNKPVLVG
+5298 DDLITSHNKPVLVG

-5378 STFIDNPAMVAG
+5378 STFIDNPVMIAG

-5401 TSQTRPT
+5401 TSQTRPA

-5536 VNEKGHWQMPVNPL
+5536 VNDKGHWQMPVNPL

-5580 THIKVFTSELDDNKS
+5580 THIQVFTSELDDNKS
-5595 SSKTEWWSNSDLITM
+5595 SSKTDWWSNSSTITM
-5610 RGTGEIGAT
+5610 RGMGEIGAT

-5636 TGRWELSTDKL
+5636 NGQWELSTDQL
-5647 PEGTYDI
+5647 PEGKYDI
-5654 SLVIEDSAGNR
+5654 TLSIEDNAGNR
-5665 WEDVREIFIDRT
+5665 KEEVHEIFIDRT

-5703 SQLIITDSEG
+5703 SQLIITDSNG

-5754 LDIMKEVPVI
+5754 LDIMKETPVI

-5876 DNVTNHTQPKFTLQH
+5876 DSVTNHNHTQPKFTLQH

-5912 QATQGAD
+5912 QATQDAD

-5926 AAWNDGNYTLSVTV
+5926 AAWNDGTYTLSVTV
-5940 VDRAGNSQQSASLAV
+5940 VDRAGNSLQSASLEV

-5961 TVTADSQHDDASDDA
+5961 TVTADSQHDDEIDDA

-5998 TEPSAAEESVV
+5998 TVPSAAEESVV
-6009 KVTAYSITL
+6009 KETAYSITL

-6040 VPENIVNVSIMFEG
+6040 VPENIVNVSVMFEG

-6084 FIDKDN
+6084 FIDKDD

-6113 VRGKTED
+6113 ARGKTED

>member
-423 DSIITDTIAPEKP
+423 DSIITDTIPPEKP

-637 EDYVVLPNGIILSGN
+637 EDFVVLPNGIILSGN

-1035 GISDDNLTNIVKP
+1035 GIADDNLTNIVKP

-1105 IAGNKANSAIFDFT
+1105 IAGNKANSAVFDFT

-1188 IPGNTWADGSYTLTV
+1188 TPGNTWADGSYTLTV
-1203 KVEDKAGNTNYS
+1203 KVEDKAGNTSYS

-1327 IVLDSADDTGIQG
+1327 IVLNSADDTGVQG
-1340 DNMTNSTQPTFA
+1340 DNMTNRTQPTFA

-1381 TGGWTFTPPT
+1381 VGGW
-1391 SWADGDYTLS
+1391 S
-1401 VSVEDKAGNTS
+1401 
-1412 HSASLTV
+1412 
-1419 TVDTQIAINNIE
+1419 
-1431 LVNDS
+1431 
-1436 GIPDDNLTNN
+1436 
-1446 VRPHF
+1446 
-1451 QVTVPTDVNV
+1451 
-1461 VRLSIDGGKTWFN
+1461 
-1474 ATQSATP
+1474 
-1481 GVWDYIWPD
+1481 
-1490 DVADGGYTLTVEATD
+1490 
-1505 EAGNKATQTLDFTID
+1505 
-1520 TTLSVPTLSLDSA
+1520 
-1533 DDSGIAGDNITN
+1533 
-1545 VKTPGFTLNNID
+1545 
-1557 TDVSRVIVEV
+1557 
-1567 MHNGIKQ
+1567 
-1574 EVPLVQTGG
+1574 
-1583 QWRFAPTSDWA
+1583 
-1594 DGDYIL
+1594 
-1600 TVKVEDR
+1600 
-1607 AGNVKQSAPLT
+1607 
-1618 VTVDTHIAIDRI
+1618 
-1630 ELVNDSGIPG
+1630 
-1640 DNLTNEARPHF
+1640 
-1651 QVTVPADVNGVRLSI
+1651 
-1666 DGGKTWFDA
+1666 
-1675 TQSATSGVWDYTWLT
+1675 
-1690 NVANGPHTLM
+1690 
-1700 VEASD
+1700 
-1705 KAGNKTTQKLDFTID
+1705 
-1720 TILSEPTITLDSAD
+1720 
-1734 DSAAGDNITNVKM
+1734 
-1747 PGFTL
+1747 
-1752 GNIDADV
+1752 
-1759 TKVVVTVA
+1759 
-1767 HDGKNQ
+1767 
-1773 QIELIKNGGV
+1773 
-1783 WRFTPGAAWT
+1783 
-1793 DGDYTLTV
+1793 
-1801 KVEDKAGNTNYSAP
+1801 
-1815 LTVTIDTQTSI
+1815 
-1826 DRIELLNDT
+1826 
-1835 GIVGDNLTNEAR
+1835 
-1847 PQFHIT
+1847 
-1853 VPTDVNSV
+1853 
-1861 QLSLDGGINWVNA
+1861 
-1874 TLTSDGVWEY
+1874 
-1884 IWPTDLVENTYTL
+1884 
-1897 TVKATDV
+1897 
-1904 AGNTATETLN
+1904 
-1914 FIIDTTL
+1914 
-1921 STPTITLDSADDS
+1921 
-1934 GTANDNKT
+1934 
-1942 NVKTPGFIIG
+1942 
-1952 GIDSDVTQVVVQVM
+1952 
-1966 RDGHSEEVELTQT
+1966 
-1979 NGQWRFVPGSAWTDG
+1979 
-1994 DYTLTVTVKDEAGN
+1994 
-2008 IRHSAPL
+2008 
-2015 TVTIDTQ
+2015 
-2022 ITIDHIE
+2022 
-2029 LVNDSG
+2029 
-2035 IPDDNL
+2035 
-2041 TNNVRPHFQV
+2041 
-2051 TVPTDVNVVRL
+2051 
-2062 SIDGGKTWFNATQSA
+2062 
-2077 TPGVWDYT
+2077 
-2085 WLADVGEGKHTLTV
+2085 
-2099 EATDKAGNKTTQQLD
+2099 
-2114 FIIDTL
+2114 
-2120 LSEPTIVLDNTDDSG
+2120 
-2135 TKGDHLTNVNKP
+2135 
-2147 TFLLGNIDADARYVT
+2147 
-2162 VEVQHGGTKE
+2162 
-2172 VLTATKD
+2172 
-2179 ATGNWSVTPT
+2179 
-2189 GTWADGDY
+2189 
-2197 TLTVRVEDE
+2197 
-2206 AGNEKHS
+2206 
-2213 ASLTVTV
+2213 
-2220 DTQITIDVIELV
+2220 
-2232 NDNGI
+2232 
-2237 PGDNM
+2237 
-2242 TNDAHP
+2242 
-2248 QFRVTVPGDVNEV
+2248 
-2261 SLSIDGGVTW
+2261 
-2271 VKATQSA
+2271 
-2278 TPGVWNYTWPG
+2278 
-2289 TVPDGDY
+2289 
-2296 TLNVKATDN
+2296 
-2305 AGNTVT
+2305 
-2311 ETLHFT
+2311 
-2317 IDTTLSTPVI
+2317 
-2327 VLDSADDSGV
+2327 
-2337 HGDNMTNHT
+2337 
-2346 QPTFALQHIDDDAV
+2346 
-2360 RVTVSVEHG
+2360 
-2369 GVTTTFDATKDAG
+2369 
-2382 GWTFTPTGAWADG
+2382 FTPTGAWADG

-2450 QVTVPTDVN
+2450 QVKVPTDVN
-2459 VVRLSIDGGKTW
+2459 
-2471 FNATQSATPGVW
+2471 
-2483 DYIWPDDVADGGYT
+2483 
-2497 LTVEAT
+2497 E
-2503 DEAGNKATQTLDFTI
+2503 
-2518 DTTLSV
+2518 
-2524 PTLSL
+2524 
-2529 DSADDSGIAGDNI
+2529 
-2542 TNVKTPGFTLN
+2542 
-2553 NIDTDVSR
+2553 
-2561 VIVEVM
+2561 
-2567 HNGIKQEVPLVQTGG
+2567 
-2582 QWRFAPTSDW
+2582 
-2592 ADGDYIL
+2592 
-2599 TVKVEDR
+2599 
-2606 AGNVKQSAPLTV
+2606 
-2618 TVDTHIAIDRI
+2618 
-2629 ELVNDSGIPGDNLT
+2629 
-2643 NEARPHFQVTVPAD
+2643 
-2657 VNGVRLSIDGGKT
+2657 
-2670 WFDATQSATSGVW
+2670 
-2683 DYTWLTNVA
+2683 
-2692 NGPHTLMVEASDKA
+2692 
-2706 GNKTT
+2706 
-2711 QKLDFTIDT
+2711 
-2720 ILSEPTIT
+2720 
-2728 LDSADDSAAGD
+2728 
-2739 NITNVKMPGFTLGN
+2739 
-2753 IDADV
+2753 
-2758 TKVVVTVAH
+2758 
-2767 DGKNQ
+2767 
-2772 QIELIKN
+2772 
-2779 GGVWRFTPGAAW
+2779 
-2791 TDGDYTLTVKVEDK
+2791 
-2805 AGNTNYSAPL
+2805 
-2815 TVTIDTQTSIDRIE
+2815 
-2829 LLNDTGIVGDN
+2829 
-2840 LTNEAR
+2840 
-2846 PQFHITVPTDVNSVQ
+2846 
-2861 LSLDGG
+2861 
-2867 INWVNATLTSDG
+2867 
-2879 VWEYI
+2879 
-2884 WPTDLVENT
+2884 
-2893 YTLTVKATDVA
+2893 
-2904 GNTATETLNFIID
+2904 
-2917 TTLSTP
+2917 
-2923 TITLDSADDSG
+2923 
-2934 TANDNK
+2934 
-2940 TNVKTPGFI
+2940 
-2949 IGGIDSDVTQVVV
+2949 
-2962 QVMRDGHSEEVE
+2962 
-2974 LTQTNGQWRF
+2974 
-2984 VPGSAWTDG
+2984 
-2993 DYTLTVTVKDEA
+2993 
-3005 GNIRHSAPLTV
+3005 
-3016 TIDTQITIDH
+3016 
-3026 IELVNDS
+3026 
-3033 GIPDDNL
+3033 
-3040 TNNVRPHFQVTVP
+3040 
-3053 TDVNVVRLSIDGG
+3053 VRLSIDGG

-3106 KTTQQLDFIID
+3106 QTTQKLDFIID
-3117 TLLSEPTI
+3117 TMLSEPTI
-3125 VLDNTDDSGTKGDNL
+3125 VLDSTDDSGTKGDNL
-3140 TNVNKPTFLLGNID
+3140 TNANKPTFILGNID

-3161 VEVQH
+3161 VEVQY

-3324 IAMDSRDD
+3324 ITMDSRDD

-3350 GNIDADAHSV
+3350 GNIDSDAQSV

-3403 NAGNVRQSTPLVVT
+3403 NAGNVRQSTPLIVT

-3464 GGANWVSATQGIEG
+3464 GGANWVSAAQGIEG

-3615 TVDTQIAIDRI
+3615 TVDTQIAIDHI

-3714 IDITLLTPT
+3714 IDITLMTPT

-3840 RLTNHDRPVFDIH
+3840 RLTNHDRPVFDIR

-4306 AELRIEIDTQVQ
+4306 AELKIEIDTQVQ

-4528 DNITSVTTPRFVI
+4528 DNITSVTKPRFVI

-4552 IRINGVSYSVTANG
+4552 IRINGVSYPVTANG

-4828 NNKTPTLI
+4828 NNKTPTLV
-4836 GSTLPN
+4836 GNTLPN
-4842 TIVSIYVDGVKVGEA
+4842 AIVSIYVDGVKVGEA

-4970 YELTFKVEDVA
+4970 YVLTFKVEDVA

-5031 AGSTLTIRNPQGVVI
+5031 AGSTLTIRSPQGVVI

-5078 GNSQQKEILIEHDTQ
+5078 GNSQQKDILIEHDTQ

-5408 FSIFGEMN
+5408 FSISGEMN

-5580 THIKVFTSELDDNKS
+5580 THIQVFTSELDDNKS
-5595 SSKTEWWSNSDLITM
+5595 SSKTDWWSNSSTIIM
-5610 RGTGEIGAT
+5610 RGMGEIGAT

-5636 TGRWELSTDKL
+5636 NGQWELSTDQL
-5647 PEGTYDI
+5647 PEGKYDI
-5654 SLVIEDSAGNR
+5654 TLSIEDNAGNR
-5665 WEDVREIFIDRT
+5665 KEEVHEIFIDRT

-5703 SQLIITDSEG
+5703 SQLIITDSNG

-5739 ITSVDAIGNRSDDVP
+5739 ITSVDAIGNRSDDVS

-5867 GEDNGASDS
+5867 GEDNGVSDS

-5897 GVTVNVTHNGVTDIY
+5897 GVTVNVTHNGVTDTY

-5926 AAWNDGNYTLSVTV
+5926 AAWNDGTYTLSVTV

-5998 TEPSAAEESVV
+5998 TVPSAAEESVV
-6009 KVTAYSITL
+6009 KETAYSITL

-6113 VRGKTED
+6113 ARGKTED

>member
-423 DSIITDTIAPEKP
+423 DSIITDTIPPEKP

-533 FSAEIETTNDS
+533 FSAEIETTDDS

-595 SDSVEGINNLTFT
+595 SDSVEGVNNLTFT

-616 KDFSFSYVIDTIAPV
+616 KDFSFSYVIDTVAPV

-637 EDYVVLPNGIILSGN
+637 EDFVVLPNGIILSGN

-1035 GISDDNLTNIVKP
+1035 GIADDNLTNIVKP

-1105 IAGNKANSAIFDFT
+1105 IAGNKANSAVFDFT

-1381 TGGWTFTPPT
+1381 TGGWSFTPT
-1391 SWADGDYTLS
+1391 GAWADGDYTLS

-1481 GVWDYIWPD
+1481 GAWDYIWPD

-1505 EAGNKATQTLDFTID
+1505 KAGNKTTQELDFTID

-1700 VEASD
+1700 VEATD
-1705 KAGNKTTQKLDFTID
+1705 KAGNKTTQKLDFIID
-1720 TILSEPTITLDSAD
+1720 TLLSEPTITLDSAD

-2022 ITIDHIE
+2022 IAIDHIE

-2035 IPDDNL
+2035 IPN
-2041 TNNVRPHFQV
+2041 
-2051 TVPTDVNVVRL
+2051 
-2062 SIDGGKTWFNATQSA
+2062 
-2077 TPGVWDYT
+2077 
-2085 WLADVGEGKHTLTV
+2085 
-2099 EATDKAGNKTTQQLD
+2099 
-2114 FIIDTL
+2114 
-2120 LSEPTIVLDNTDDSG
+2120 
-2135 TKGDHLTNVNKP
+2135 
-2147 TFLLGNIDADARYVT
+2147 
-2162 VEVQHGGTKE
+2162 
-2172 VLTATKD
+2172 
-2179 ATGNWSVTPT
+2179 
-2189 GTWADGDY
+2189 
-2197 TLTVRVEDE
+2197 
-2206 AGNEKHS
+2206 
-2213 ASLTVTV
+2213 
-2220 DTQITIDVIELV
+2220 
-2232 NDNGI
+2232 
-2237 PGDNM
+2237 
-2242 TNDAHP
+2242 
-2248 QFRVTVPGDVNEV
+2248 
-2261 SLSIDGGVTW
+2261 
-2271 VKATQSA
+2271 
-2278 TPGVWNYTWPG
+2278 
-2289 TVPDGDY
+2289 
-2296 TLNVKATDN
+2296 
-2305 AGNTVT
+2305 
-2311 ETLHFT
+2311 
-2317 IDTTLSTPVI
+2317 
-2327 VLDSADDSGV
+2327 
-2337 HGDNMTNHT
+2337 
-2346 QPTFALQHIDDDAV
+2346 
-2360 RVTVSVEHG
+2360 
-2369 GVTTTFDATKDAG
+2369 
-2382 GWTFTPTGAWADG
+2382 
-2395 DYTLSVSVEDKAGNT
+2395 
-2410 SHSAS
+2410 
-2415 LTVTVDTQIAI
+2415 
-2426 NNIELVNDSGIPD
+2426 
-2439 DNLTNNVRPHF
+2439 
-2450 QVTVPTDVN
+2450 
-2459 VVRLSIDGGKTW
+2459 
-2471 FNATQSATPGVW
+2471 
-2483 DYIWPDDVADGGYT
+2483 
-2497 LTVEAT
+2497 
-2503 DEAGNKATQTLDFTI
+2503 
-2518 DTTLSV
+2518 
-2524 PTLSL
+2524 
-2529 DSADDSGIAGDNI
+2529 
-2542 TNVKTPGFTLN
+2542 
-2553 NIDTDVSR
+2553 
-2561 VIVEVM
+2561 
-2567 HNGIKQEVPLVQTGG
+2567 
-2582 QWRFAPTSDW
+2582 
-2592 ADGDYIL
+2592 
-2599 TVKVEDR
+2599 
-2606 AGNVKQSAPLTV
+2606 
-2618 TVDTHIAIDRI
+2618 
-2629 ELVNDSGIPGDNLT
+2629 
-2643 NEARPHFQVTVPAD
+2643 
-2657 VNGVRLSIDGGKT
+2657 
-2670 WFDATQSATSGVW
+2670 
-2683 DYTWLTNVA
+2683 
-2692 NGPHTLMVEASDKA
+2692 
-2706 GNKTT
+2706 
-2711 QKLDFTIDT
+2711 
-2720 ILSEPTIT
+2720 
-2728 LDSADDSAAGD
+2728 
-2739 NITNVKMPGFTLGN
+2739 
-2753 IDADV
+2753 
-2758 TKVVVTVAH
+2758 
-2767 DGKNQ
+2767 
-2772 QIELIKN
+2772 
-2779 GGVWRFTPGAAW
+2779 
-2791 TDGDYTLTVKVEDK
+2791 
-2805 AGNTNYSAPL
+2805 
-2815 TVTIDTQTSIDRIE
+2815 
-2829 LLNDTGIVGDN
+2829 
-2840 LTNEAR
+2840 
-2846 PQFHITVPTDVNSVQ
+2846 
-2861 LSLDGG
+2861 
-2867 INWVNATLTSDG
+2867 
-2879 VWEYI
+2879 
-2884 WPTDLVENT
+2884 
-2893 YTLTVKATDVA
+2893 
-2904 GNTATETLNFIID
+2904 
-2917 TTLSTP
+2917 
-2923 TITLDSADDSG
+2923 
-2934 TANDNK
+2934 
-2940 TNVKTPGFI
+2940 
-2949 IGGIDSDVTQVVV
+2949 
-2962 QVMRDGHSEEVE
+2962 
-2974 LTQTNGQWRF
+2974 
-2984 VPGSAWTDG
+2984 
-2993 DYTLTVTVKDEA
+2993 
-3005 GNIRHSAPLTV
+3005 
-3016 TIDTQITIDH
+3016 
-3026 IELVNDS
+3026 
-3033 GIPDDNL
+3033 DNL

-3175 TKGATGIWS
+3175 TKDATGNWSVTPTGTWADGDYTLTVRVEDEAGNEKHSASLTVTVDTQITIDAIELVNDNGIPGDNMTNDAHPQFRVTVPGDVNEVSLSIDGGVTWVKATQSATPGVWNYTWPGTVPDGDYTLNVKATDNAGNTVTETLHFTIDTTLSVPVIVLNSADDTGVQGDNMTNSTQPTFALQHIDDDAVRVTVSVEHGGVTTTFDATKGVGGWSFTPTGAWADGDYTLSVSVEDKAGNTSHSASLTVTVDTQIAINNIELVNDSGIPDDNLTNNVRPHFQVKVPTDVNEVRLSIDGGKTWFNATQSATPGVWDYTWLADVGEGKHTLTVEATDKAGNQTTQKLDFIIDTMLSEPTIVLDSTDDSGTKGDNLTNANKPTFILGNIDADARYVTVEVQYGGTKEVLTATKGATGIWS
-3184 VTPTGTWAD
+3184 VTLTGTWAD

-3324 IAMDSRDD
+3324 ITMDSRDD

-3350 GNIDADAHSV
+3350 GNIDSDAQSV

-3403 NAGNVRQSTPLVVT
+3403 NAGNVRQSTPLIVT

-3464 GGANWVSATQGIEG
+3464 GGANWVSAAQGIEG

-3615 TVDTQIAIDRI
+3615 TVDTQIAIDHI

-3714 IDITLLTPT
+3714 IDITLMTPT

-3840 RLTNHDRPVFDIH
+3840 RLTNHDRPVFDIR

-4552 IRINGVSYSVTANG
+4552 IRINGVSYPVTANG

-4828 NNKTPTLI
+4828 NNKTPTLV
-4836 GSTLPN
+4836 GNTLPN
-4842 TIVSIYVDGVKVGEA
+4842 AIVSIYVDGVKVGEA

-4970 YELTFKVEDVA
+4970 YVLTFKVEDVA

-5031 AGSTLTIRNPQGVVI
+5031 AGSTLTIRSPQGVVI

-5078 GNSQQKEILIEHDTQ
+5078 GNSQQKDILIEHDTQ

-5408 FSIFGEMN
+5408 FSISGEMN

-5580 THIKVFTSELDDNKS
+5580 THIQVFTSELDDNKS
-5595 SSKTEWWSNSDLITM
+5595 SSKTDWWSNSSTITM
-5610 RGTGEIGAT
+5610 RGMGEIGAT

-5636 TGRWELSTDKL
+5636 NGQWELSTDQL
-5647 PEGTYDI
+5647 PEGKYDI
-5654 SLVIEDSAGNR
+5654 TLSIEDNAGNR
-5665 WEDVREIFIDRT
+5665 KEEVHEIFIDRT

-5703 SQLIITDSEG
+5703 SQLIITDSNG

-5739 ITSVDAIGNRSDDVP
+5739 ITSVDAIGNRSDDVS

-5867 GEDNGASDS
+5867 GEDNGVSDS

-5897 GVTVNVTHNGVTDIY
+5897 GVTVNVTHNGVTDTY

-5926 AAWNDGNYTLSVTV
+5926 AAWNDGTYTLSVTV

-5998 TEPSAAEESVV
+5998 TVPSAAEESVV
-6009 KVTAYSITL
+6009 KETAYSITL

-6040 VPENIVNVSIMFEG
+6040 VPENIVNVSVMFEG

-6084 FIDKDN
+6084 FIDKDD

-6113 VRGKTED
+6113 ARGKTED

>member
-115 EELKKQLDDAEN
+115 EELKKQLDEAEN

-161 QIEEM
+161 QMEEM
-166 LQNFLA
+166 LQEFLA

-448 KNDNITNS
+448 KNDSITNS

-533 FSAEIETTNDS
+533 FSAEIETTDDS

-595 SDSVEGINNLTFT
+595 SDSVEGVNNLTFT

-616 KDFSFSYVIDTIAPV
+616 KDFSFSYVIDTVAPV

-637 EDYVVLPNGIILSGN
+637 EDFVVLPNGIILSGN

-1035 GISDDNLTNIVKP
+1035 GIADDNLTNIVKP

-1105 IAGNKANSAIFDFT
+1105 IAGNKANSAVFDFT

-1188 IPGNTWADGSYTLTV
+1188 TPGNTWADGSYTLTV

-1381 TGGWTFTPPT
+1381 TGGWSFTPT
-1391 SWADGDYTLS
+1391 GAWADGDYTLS

-1436 GIPDDNLTNN
+1436 GIPNDNLTNN

-1481 GVWDYIWPD
+1481 GAWDYIWPD

-1505 EAGNKATQTLDFTID
+1505 KAGNKTTQELDFTID

-1557 TDVSRVIVEV
+1557 TDVSRVTVEV

-1675 TQSATSGVWDYTWLT
+1675 TQSATPGVWDYTWLT

-1705 KAGNKTTQKLDFTID
+1705 KAGNKTTQKLDFIID
-1720 TILSEPTITLDSAD
+1720 TMLSEPTITLDSAD

-2022 ITIDHIE
+2022 IAIDHIE

-2041 TNNVRPHFQV
+2041 TN
-2051 TVPTDVNVVRL
+2051 
-2062 SIDGGKTWFNATQSA
+2062 
-2077 TPGVWDYT
+2077 
-2085 WLADVGEGKHTLTV
+2085 
-2099 EATDKAGNKTTQQLD
+2099 EA
-2114 FIIDTL
+2114 
-2120 LSEPTIVLDNTDDSG
+2120 
-2135 TKGDHLTNVNKP
+2135 
-2147 TFLLGNIDADARYVT
+2147 
-2162 VEVQHGGTKE
+2162 
-2172 VLTATKD
+2172 
-2179 ATGNWSVTPT
+2179 
-2189 GTWADGDY
+2189 
-2197 TLTVRVEDE
+2197 
-2206 AGNEKHS
+2206 
-2213 ASLTVTV
+2213 
-2220 DTQITIDVIELV
+2220 
-2232 NDNGI
+2232 
-2237 PGDNM
+2237 
-2242 TNDAHP
+2242 
-2248 QFRVTVPGDVNEV
+2248 
-2261 SLSIDGGVTW
+2261 
-2271 VKATQSA
+2271 
-2278 TPGVWNYTWPG
+2278 
-2289 TVPDGDY
+2289 
-2296 TLNVKATDN
+2296 
-2305 AGNTVT
+2305 
-2311 ETLHFT
+2311 
-2317 IDTTLSTPVI
+2317 
-2327 VLDSADDSGV
+2327 
-2337 HGDNMTNHT
+2337 
-2346 QPTFALQHIDDDAV
+2346 
-2360 RVTVSVEHG
+2360 
-2369 GVTTTFDATKDAG
+2369 
-2382 GWTFTPTGAWADG
+2382 
-2395 DYTLSVSVEDKAGNT
+2395 
-2410 SHSAS
+2410 
-2415 LTVTVDTQIAI
+2415 
-2426 NNIELVNDSGIPD
+2426 
-2439 DNLTNNVRPHF
+2439 
-2450 QVTVPTDVN
+2450 
-2459 VVRLSIDGGKTW
+2459 
-2471 FNATQSATPGVW
+2471 
-2483 DYIWPDDVADGGYT
+2483 
-2497 LTVEAT
+2497 
-2503 DEAGNKATQTLDFTI
+2503 
-2518 DTTLSV
+2518 
-2524 PTLSL
+2524 
-2529 DSADDSGIAGDNI
+2529 
-2542 TNVKTPGFTLN
+2542 
-2553 NIDTDVSR
+2553 
-2561 VIVEVM
+2561 
-2567 HNGIKQEVPLVQTGG
+2567 
-2582 QWRFAPTSDW
+2582 
-2592 ADGDYIL
+2592 
-2599 TVKVEDR
+2599 
-2606 AGNVKQSAPLTV
+2606 
-2618 TVDTHIAIDRI
+2618 
-2629 ELVNDSGIPGDNLT
+2629 
-2643 NEARPHFQVTVPAD
+2643 
-2657 VNGVRLSIDGGKT
+2657 
-2670 WFDATQSATSGVW
+2670 
-2683 DYTWLTNVA
+2683 
-2692 NGPHTLMVEASDKA
+2692 
-2706 GNKTT
+2706 
-2711 QKLDFTIDT
+2711 
-2720 ILSEPTIT
+2720 
-2728 LDSADDSAAGD
+2728 
-2739 NITNVKMPGFTLGN
+2739 
-2753 IDADV
+2753 
-2758 TKVVVTVAH
+2758 
-2767 DGKNQ
+2767 
-2772 QIELIKN
+2772 
-2779 GGVWRFTPGAAW
+2779 
-2791 TDGDYTLTVKVEDK
+2791 
-2805 AGNTNYSAPL
+2805 
-2815 TVTIDTQTSIDRIE
+2815 
-2829 LLNDTGIVGDN
+2829 
-2840 LTNEAR
+2840 
-2846 PQFHITVPTDVNSVQ
+2846 
-2861 LSLDGG
+2861 
-2867 INWVNATLTSDG
+2867 
-2879 VWEYI
+2879 
-2884 WPTDLVENT
+2884 
-2893 YTLTVKATDVA
+2893 
-2904 GNTATETLNFIID
+2904 
-2917 TTLSTP
+2917 
-2923 TITLDSADDSG
+2923 
-2934 TANDNK
+2934 
-2940 TNVKTPGFI
+2940 
-2949 IGGIDSDVTQVVV
+2949 
-2962 QVMRDGHSEEVE
+2962 
-2974 LTQTNGQWRF
+2974 
-2984 VPGSAWTDG
+2984 
-2993 DYTLTVTVKDEA
+2993 
-3005 GNIRHSAPLTV
+3005 
-3016 TIDTQITIDH
+3016 
-3026 IELVNDS
+3026 
-3033 GIPDDNL
+3033 
-3040 TNNVRPHFQVTVP
+3040 RPHFQVTVP

-3175 TKGATGIWS
+3175 TKDATGNWSVTPTGTWADGDYTLTVRVEDEAGNEKHSASLTVTVDTQITIDAIELVNDNGIPGDNMTNDAHPQFRVTVPGDVNEVSLSIDGGVTWVKATQSATPGVWNYTWPGTVPDGDYTLNVKATDNAGNTVTETLHFTIDTTLSTPVIVLDSADDTGIQGDNMTNRTQPTFNLQHIDDDAVRVTVSVEHGGVTTTFDATKGVGGWTFTPPTSWGAGDYTLSVSVEDKAGNTSHSASLTVTVDTQIAINNIELVNDSGIPDDNLTNNVRPQFQVKVPTDVNEVRLSIDGGKTWFNATQSATPGVWDYTWLADVGEGKHTLTVEATDKAGNQTTQKLDFIIDTLLSEPTIVLDSTDDSGTKGDNLTNANKPTFLLGNIDADARYVTVEVQHGSTKEVLTATKGATGIWS

-3203 DDAGNVK
+3203 DEAGNVK

-3220 TQITIDVI
+3220 TQITIDAI

-3324 IAMDSRDD
+3324 ITMDSRDD

-3350 GNIDADAHSV
+3350 GNIDSDAQSV

-3403 NAGNVRQSTPLVVT
+3403 NAGNVRQSTPLIVT

-3464 GGANWVSATQGIEG
+3464 GGANWVSAAQGIEG

-3483 WPTDMGDGKHTLTVM
+3483 WPTDMGDGKHILTVM

-3615 TVDTQIAIDRI
+3615 TVDTQIAIDHI

-3684 PTDMPEGQHTLTVEV
+3684 PTDMPEGQHTLIVEV
-3699 TDGAGNKMTETLNFT
+3699 TDGAGNKMTGTLDFT

-3736 NDNLTSVTQPVFVL
+3736 NDNLTSVTQPIFVL

-3840 RLTNHDRPVFDIH
+3840 RLTNHDRPVFDIR

-3954 PGDVVQVRVTLDGG
+3954 PGDVIQVRVTLDGG

-3996 LRVEATDEAGNIA
+3996 LRVEATDQAGNIA

-4097 TVEDKAGNTATS
+4097 TVEDKSGNTATS

-4184 SALPDGQHTLLV
+4184 SALPDGKHTLLV

-4306 AELRIEIDTQVQ
+4306 AELQIEIDTQVQ

-4528 DNITSVTTPRFVI
+4528 DNITSVTKPRFVI

-4552 IRINGVSYSVTANG
+4552 IRINGVSYPVTANG

-4617 ASDTGNSNSDNL
+4617 ASDTGSSNSDNL

-4650 IVDDKSGREVLKQ
+4650 IVDDKSGREVLKH

-4717 LSDPSIDDQHE
+4717 LSDPSIDDQYE

-4734 EFKGFAE
+4734 EFKGLAE

-4828 NNKTPTLI
+4828 NNKTPTLV
-4836 GSTLPN
+4836 GNTLPN
-4842 TIVSIYVDGVKVGEA
+4842 AIVSIYVDGVKVGEA

-4970 YELTFKVEDVA
+4970 YVLTFKVEDVA

-5078 GNSQQKEILIEHDTQ
+5078 GNSQQKDILIEHDTQ

-5298 DDLITNHNKPVLVG
+5298 DDLITSHNKPVLVG

-5378 STFIDNPAMVAG
+5378 STFIDNPVMMAG

-5401 TSQTRPT
+5401 TSQTRPA
-5408 FSIFGEMN
+5408 FSIYGEMN

-5536 VNEKGHWQMPVNPL
+5536 VNDKGHWQMPVNPL

-5580 THIKVFTSELDDNKS
+5580 THIQVFTSELDDNKS
-5595 SSKTEWWSNSDLITM
+5595 SSKTDWWSNSSTITM
-5610 RGTGEIGAT
+5610 RGMGEIGAT

-5636 TGRWELSTDKL
+5636 NGQWELSTDQL
-5647 PEGTYDI
+5647 PEGKYDI
-5654 SLVIEDSAGNR
+5654 TLSIEDNAGNR
-5665 WEDVREIFIDRT
+5665 KEEVHEIFIDRT

-5703 SQLIITDSEG
+5703 SQLIITDSNG

-5754 LDIMKEVPVI
+5754 LDIMKETPVI

-5770 DSGTVGDNITRDKQP
+5770 DSGTVGDNITRDNQP

-5867 GEDNGASDS
+5867 GEGNGASDS
-5876 DNVTNHTQPKFTLQH
+5876 DNVTNHNHTQPKFTLQH

-5926 AAWNDGNYTLSVTV
+5926 AAWNDGTYTLSVTV
-5940 VDRAGNSQQSASLAV
+5940 VDRAGNSLQSASLEV

-5998 TEPSAAEESVV
+5998 TVPSAAEESVV
-6009 KVTAYSITL
+6009 KETAYSITL

-6040 VPENIVNVSIMFEG
+6040 VPENIVNVSVMFEG

-6084 FIDKDN
+6084 FIDKDD

-6113 VRGKTED
+6113 ARGKTED

>member
-115 EELKKQLDDAEN
+115 EELKKQLDEAEN

-161 QIEEM
+161 QMEEM
-166 LQNFLA
+166 LQEFLA

-448 KNDNITNS
+448 KNDSITNS

-533 FSAEIETTNDS
+533 FSAEIETTDDS

-595 SDSVEGINNLTFT
+595 SDSVEGVNNLTFT

-616 KDFSFSYVIDTIAPV
+616 KDFSFSYVIDTVAPV

-637 EDYVVLPNGIILSGN
+637 EDFVVLPNGIILSGN

-1035 GISDDNLTNIVKP
+1035 GIADDNLTNIVKP

-1105 IAGNKANSAIFDFT
+1105 IAGNKANSAVFDFT

-1188 IPGNTWADGSYTLTV
+1188 TPGNTWADGSYTLTV

-1381 TGGWTFTPPT
+1381 TGGWSFTPT
-1391 SWADGDYTLS
+1391 GAWADGDYTLS

-1436 GIPDDNLTNN
+1436 GIPNDNLTNN

-1481 GVWDYIWPD
+1481 GAWDYIWPD

-1505 EAGNKATQTLDFTID
+1505 KAGNKTTQELDFTID

-1557 TDVSRVIVEV
+1557 TDVSRVTVEV

-1675 TQSATSGVWDYTWLT
+1675 TQSATPGVWDYTWLT

-1705 KAGNKTTQKLDFTID
+1705 KAGNKTTQKLDFIID
-1720 TILSEPTITLDSAD
+1720 TMLSEPTITLDSAD

-2022 ITIDHIE
+2022 IAIDHIE

-2041 TNNVRPHFQV
+2041 TN
-2051 TVPTDVNVVRL
+2051 
-2062 SIDGGKTWFNATQSA
+2062 
-2077 TPGVWDYT
+2077 
-2085 WLADVGEGKHTLTV
+2085 
-2099 EATDKAGNKTTQQLD
+2099 EA
-2114 FIIDTL
+2114 
-2120 LSEPTIVLDNTDDSG
+2120 
-2135 TKGDHLTNVNKP
+2135 
-2147 TFLLGNIDADARYVT
+2147 
-2162 VEVQHGGTKE
+2162 
-2172 VLTATKD
+2172 
-2179 ATGNWSVTPT
+2179 
-2189 GTWADGDY
+2189 
-2197 TLTVRVEDE
+2197 
-2206 AGNEKHS
+2206 
-2213 ASLTVTV
+2213 
-2220 DTQITIDVIELV
+2220 
-2232 NDNGI
+2232 
-2237 PGDNM
+2237 
-2242 TNDAHP
+2242 
-2248 QFRVTVPGDVNEV
+2248 
-2261 SLSIDGGVTW
+2261 
-2271 VKATQSA
+2271 
-2278 TPGVWNYTWPG
+2278 
-2289 TVPDGDY
+2289 
-2296 TLNVKATDN
+2296 
-2305 AGNTVT
+2305 
-2311 ETLHFT
+2311 
-2317 IDTTLSTPVI
+2317 
-2327 VLDSADDSGV
+2327 
-2337 HGDNMTNHT
+2337 
-2346 QPTFALQHIDDDAV
+2346 
-2360 RVTVSVEHG
+2360 
-2369 GVTTTFDATKDAG
+2369 
-2382 GWTFTPTGAWADG
+2382 
-2395 DYTLSVSVEDKAGNT
+2395 
-2410 SHSAS
+2410 
-2415 LTVTVDTQIAI
+2415 
-2426 NNIELVNDSGIPD
+2426 
-2439 DNLTNNVRPHF
+2439 
-2450 QVTVPTDVN
+2450 
-2459 VVRLSIDGGKTW
+2459 
-2471 FNATQSATPGVW
+2471 
-2483 DYIWPDDVADGGYT
+2483 
-2497 LTVEAT
+2497 
-2503 DEAGNKATQTLDFTI
+2503 
-2518 DTTLSV
+2518 
-2524 PTLSL
+2524 
-2529 DSADDSGIAGDNI
+2529 
-2542 TNVKTPGFTLN
+2542 
-2553 NIDTDVSR
+2553 
-2561 VIVEVM
+2561 
-2567 HNGIKQEVPLVQTGG
+2567 
-2582 QWRFAPTSDW
+2582 
-2592 ADGDYIL
+2592 
-2599 TVKVEDR
+2599 
-2606 AGNVKQSAPLTV
+2606 
-2618 TVDTHIAIDRI
+2618 
-2629 ELVNDSGIPGDNLT
+2629 
-2643 NEARPHFQVTVPAD
+2643 
-2657 VNGVRLSIDGGKT
+2657 
-2670 WFDATQSATSGVW
+2670 
-2683 DYTWLTNVA
+2683 
-2692 NGPHTLMVEASDKA
+2692 
-2706 GNKTT
+2706 
-2711 QKLDFTIDT
+2711 
-2720 ILSEPTIT
+2720 
-2728 LDSADDSAAGD
+2728 
-2739 NITNVKMPGFTLGN
+2739 
-2753 IDADV
+2753 
-2758 TKVVVTVAH
+2758 
-2767 DGKNQ
+2767 
-2772 QIELIKN
+2772 
-2779 GGVWRFTPGAAW
+2779 
-2791 TDGDYTLTVKVEDK
+2791 
-2805 AGNTNYSAPL
+2805 
-2815 TVTIDTQTSIDRIE
+2815 
-2829 LLNDTGIVGDN
+2829 
-2840 LTNEAR
+2840 
-2846 PQFHITVPTDVNSVQ
+2846 
-2861 LSLDGG
+2861 
-2867 INWVNATLTSDG
+2867 
-2879 VWEYI
+2879 
-2884 WPTDLVENT
+2884 
-2893 YTLTVKATDVA
+2893 
-2904 GNTATETLNFIID
+2904 
-2917 TTLSTP
+2917 
-2923 TITLDSADDSG
+2923 
-2934 TANDNK
+2934 
-2940 TNVKTPGFI
+2940 
-2949 IGGIDSDVTQVVV
+2949 
-2962 QVMRDGHSEEVE
+2962 
-2974 LTQTNGQWRF
+2974 
-2984 VPGSAWTDG
+2984 
-2993 DYTLTVTVKDEA
+2993 
-3005 GNIRHSAPLTV
+3005 
-3016 TIDTQITIDH
+3016 
-3026 IELVNDS
+3026 
-3033 GIPDDNL
+3033 
-3040 TNNVRPHFQVTVP
+3040 RPHFQVTVP

-3175 TKGATGIWS
+3175 TKDATGNWSVTPTGTWADGDYTLTVRVEDEAGNEKHSASLTVTVDTQITIDAIELVNDNGIPGDNMTNDAHPQFRVTVPGDVNEVSLSIDGGVTWVKATQSATPGVWNYTWPGTVPDGDYTLNVKATDNAGNTVTETLHFTIDTTLSTPVIVLDSADDTGIQGDNMTNRTQPTFNLQHIDDDAVRVTVSVEHGGVTTTFDATKGVGGWTFTPPTSWGAGDYTLSVSVEDKAGNTSHSASLTVTVDTQIAINNIELVNDSGIPDDNLTNNVRPQFQVKVPTDVNEVRLSIDGGKTWFNATQSATPGVWDYTWLADVGEGKHTLTVEATDKAGNQTTQKLDFIIDTLLSEPTIVLDSTDDSGTKGDNLTNANKPTFLLGNIDADARYVTVEVQHGSTKEVLTATKGATGIWS

-3203 DDAGNVK
+3203 DEAGNVK

-3220 TQITIDVI
+3220 TQITIDAI

-3324 IAMDSRDD
+3324 ITMDSRDD

-3350 GNIDADAHSV
+3350 GNIDSDAQSV

-3403 NAGNVRQSTPLVVT
+3403 NAGNVRQSTPLIVT

-3464 GGANWVSATQGIEG
+3464 GGANWVSAAQGIEG

-3483 WPTDMGDGKHTLTVM
+3483 WPTDMGDGKHILTVM

-3615 TVDTQIAIDRI
+3615 TVDTQIAIDHI

-3684 PTDMPEGQHTLTVEV
+3684 PTDMPEGQHTLIVEV
-3699 TDGAGNKMTETLNFT
+3699 TDGAGNKMTGTLDFT

-3736 NDNLTSVTQPVFVL
+3736 NDNLTSVTQPIFVL

-3766 NGTFKTVVL
+3766 NGTFKTMVL

-3840 RLTNHDRPVFDIH
+3840 RLTNHDRPVFDIR

-3954 PGDVVQVRVTLDGG
+3954 PGDVIQVRVTLDGG

-3996 LRVEATDEAGNIA
+3996 LRVEATDQAGNIA

-4184 SALPDGQHTLLV
+4184 SALPDGKHTLLV

-4306 AELRIEIDTQVQ
+4306 AELQIEIDTQVQ

-4528 DNITSVTTPRFVI
+4528 DNITSVTKPRFVI

-4552 IRINGVSYSVTANG
+4552 IRINGVSYPVTANG

-4617 ASDTGNSNSDNL
+4617 ASDTGSSNSDNL

-4650 IVDDKSGREVLKQ
+4650 IVDDKSGREVLKH

-4717 LSDPSIDDQHE
+4717 LSDPSIDDQYE

-4734 EFKGFAE
+4734 EFKGLAE

-4828 NNKTPTLI
+4828 NNKTPTLV
-4836 GSTLPN
+4836 GNTLPN
-4842 TIVSIYVDGVKVGEA
+4842 AIVSIYVDGVKVGEA

-4970 YELTFKVEDVA
+4970 YVLTFKVEDVA

-5078 GNSQQKEILIEHDTQ
+5078 GNSQQKDILIEHDTQ

-5298 DDLITNHNKPVLVG
+5298 DDLITSHNKPVLVG

-5378 STFIDNPAMVAG
+5378 STFIDNPVMMAG

-5401 TSQTRPT
+5401 TSQTRPA
-5408 FSIFGEMN
+5408 FSIYGEMN

-5536 VNEKGHWQMPVNPL
+5536 VNDKGHWQMPVNPL

-5580 THIKVFTSELDDNKS
+5580 THIQVFTSELDDNKS
-5595 SSKTEWWSNSDLITM
+5595 SSKTDWWSNSSTITM
-5610 RGTGEIGAT
+5610 RGMGEIGAT

-5636 TGRWELSTDKL
+5636 NGQWELSTDQL
-5647 PEGTYDI
+5647 PEGKYDI
-5654 SLVIEDSAGNR
+5654 TLSIEDNAGNR
-5665 WEDVREIFIDRT
+5665 KEEVHEIFIDRT

-5703 SQLIITDSEG
+5703 SQLIITDSNG

-5754 LDIMKEVPVI
+5754 LDIMKETPVI

-5770 DSGTVGDNITRDKQP
+5770 DSGTVGDNITRDNQP

-5867 GEDNGASDS
+5867 GEGNGASDS
-5876 DNVTNHTQPKFTLQH
+5876 DNVTNHNHTQPKFTLQH

-5926 AAWNDGNYTLSVTV
+5926 AAWNDGTYTLSVTV
-5940 VDRAGNSQQSASLAV
+5940 VDRAGNSLQSASLEV

-5998 TEPSAAEESVV
+5998 TVPSAAEESVV
-6009 KVTAYSITL
+6009 KETAYSITL

-6040 VPENIVNVSIMFEG
+6040 VPENIVNVSVMFEG

-6084 FIDKDN
+6084 FIDKDD

-6113 VRGKTED
+6113 ARGKTED

>member
-43 RGSVIIVNG
+43 HGSVIIVNG

-533 FSAEIETTNDS
+533 FSAEIETTDDS

-595 SDSVEGINNLTFT
+595 SDSVEGVNNLTFT

-616 KDFSFSYVIDTIAPV
+616 KDFSFSYVIDTVAPV

-637 EDYVVLPNGIILSGN
+637 EDFVVLPNGIILSGN

-693 KFLQGAYDIEI
+693 KFLQGSYDIEI

-1035 GISDDNLTNIVKP
+1035 GIADDNLTNIVKP

-1105 IAGNKANSAIFDFT
+1105 IAGNKANSAVFDFT

-1188 IPGNTWADGSYTLTV
+1188 TPGNTWADGSYTLTV
-1203 KVEDKAGNTNYS
+1203 KVEDKAGNTSYS

-1381 TGGWTFTPPT
+1381 TGGWSFTPT
-1391 SWADGDYTLS
+1391 GAWADGDYTLS

-1436 GIPDDNLTNN
+1436 GIPNDNLTNN

-1481 GVWDYIWPD
+1481 GAWDYIWPD

-1505 EAGNKATQTLDFTID
+1505 KAGNKTTQELDFTID

-2120 LSEPTIVLDNTDDSG
+2120 LSEPTIVLDSTDDSG

-2317 IDTTLSTPVI
+2317 IDTTLSVPVI
-2327 VLDSADDSGV
+2327 VLNSADDTGV
-2337 HGDNMTNHT
+2337 QGDNMTNST

-2369 GVTTTFDATKDAG
+2369 GVTTTFDATKGVG
-2382 GWTFTPTGAWADG
+2382 GWSFTPTGAWADG

-2450 QVTVPTDVN
+2450 QVKVPTDVN
-2459 VVRLSIDGGKTW
+2459 
-2471 FNATQSATPGVW
+2471 
-2483 DYIWPDDVADGGYT
+2483 
-2497 LTVEAT
+2497 E
-2503 DEAGNKATQTLDFTI
+2503 
-2518 DTTLSV
+2518 
-2524 PTLSL
+2524 
-2529 DSADDSGIAGDNI
+2529 
-2542 TNVKTPGFTLN
+2542 
-2553 NIDTDVSR
+2553 
-2561 VIVEVM
+2561 
-2567 HNGIKQEVPLVQTGG
+2567 
-2582 QWRFAPTSDW
+2582 
-2592 ADGDYIL
+2592 
-2599 TVKVEDR
+2599 
-2606 AGNVKQSAPLTV
+2606 
-2618 TVDTHIAIDRI
+2618 
-2629 ELVNDSGIPGDNLT
+2629 
-2643 NEARPHFQVTVPAD
+2643 
-2657 VNGVRLSIDGGKT
+2657 
-2670 WFDATQSATSGVW
+2670 
-2683 DYTWLTNVA
+2683 
-2692 NGPHTLMVEASDKA
+2692 
-2706 GNKTT
+2706 
-2711 QKLDFTIDT
+2711 
-2720 ILSEPTIT
+2720 
-2728 LDSADDSAAGD
+2728 
-2739 NITNVKMPGFTLGN
+2739 
-2753 IDADV
+2753 
-2758 TKVVVTVAH
+2758 
-2767 DGKNQ
+2767 
-2772 QIELIKN
+2772 
-2779 GGVWRFTPGAAW
+2779 
-2791 TDGDYTLTVKVEDK
+2791 
-2805 AGNTNYSAPL
+2805 
-2815 TVTIDTQTSIDRIE
+2815 
-2829 LLNDTGIVGDN
+2829 
-2840 LTNEAR
+2840 
-2846 PQFHITVPTDVNSVQ
+2846 
-2861 LSLDGG
+2861 
-2867 INWVNATLTSDG
+2867 
-2879 VWEYI
+2879 
-2884 WPTDLVENT
+2884 
-2893 YTLTVKATDVA
+2893 
-2904 GNTATETLNFIID
+2904 
-2917 TTLSTP
+2917 
-2923 TITLDSADDSG
+2923 
-2934 TANDNK
+2934 
-2940 TNVKTPGFI
+2940 
-2949 IGGIDSDVTQVVV
+2949 
-2962 QVMRDGHSEEVE
+2962 
-2974 LTQTNGQWRF
+2974 
-2984 VPGSAWTDG
+2984 
-2993 DYTLTVTVKDEA
+2993 
-3005 GNIRHSAPLTV
+3005 
-3016 TIDTQITIDH
+3016 
-3026 IELVNDS
+3026 
-3033 GIPDDNL
+3033 
-3040 TNNVRPHFQVTVP
+3040 
-3053 TDVNVVRLSIDGG
+3053 VRLSIDGG

-3106 KTTQQLDFIID
+3106 QTTQKLDFIID
-3117 TLLSEPTI
+3117 TMLSEPTI
-3125 VLDNTDDSGTKGDNL
+3125 VLDSTDDSGTKGDNL
-3140 TNVNKPTFLLGNID
+3140 TNANKPTFILGNID

-3161 VEVQH
+3161 VEVQY

-3396 LTVEVTD
+3396 LTVEVQD

-3512 FFIDTRLSTPTIAL
+3512 FFIDTRLSTPTIEL

-3714 IDITLLTPT
+3714 IDITLMTPT

-3840 RLTNHDRPVFDIH
+3840 RLTNHDRPVFDIR

-4306 AELRIEIDTQVQ
+4306 AELKIEIDTQVQ

-4528 DNITSVTTPRFVI
+4528 DNITSVTKPRFVI

-4552 IRINGVSYSVTANG
+4552 IRINGVSYPVTANG

-4734 EFKGFAE
+4734 EFNGFAE

-4828 NNKTPTLI
+4828 NNKTPTLV
-4836 GSTLPN
+4836 GNTLPN
-4842 TIVSIYVDGVKVGEA
+4842 AIVSIYVDGVKVGEA

-4970 YELTFKVEDVA
+4970 YVLTFKVEDVA

-5031 AGSTLTIRNPQGVVI
+5031 AGSTLTIRSPQGVVI

-5078 GNSQQKEILIEHDTQ
+5078 GNSQQKDILIEHDTQ

-5408 FSIFGEMN
+5408 FSISGEMN

-5580 THIKVFTSELDDNKS
+5580 THIQVFTSELDDNKS
-5595 SSKTEWWSNSDLITM
+5595 SSKTDWWSNSSTITM
-5610 RGTGEIGAT
+5610 RGMGEIGAT

-5636 TGRWELSTDKL
+5636 NGQWELSTDQL
-5647 PEGTYDI
+5647 PEGKYDI
-5654 SLVIEDSAGNR
+5654 TLSIEDNAGNR
-5665 WEDVREIFIDRT
+5665 KEEVHEIFIDRT

-5703 SQLIITDSEG
+5703 SQLIITDSNG

-5821 PGTPLADGSYTISV
+5821 PGTPLTDGSYTISV

-5926 AAWNDGNYTLSVTV
+5926 AAWNDGTYTLSVTV

-5998 TEPSAAEESVV
+5998 TVPSAAEESVV
-6009 KVTAYSITL
+6009 KETAYSITL

-6040 VPENIVNVSIMFEG
+6040 VPENIVNVSVMFEG

>member
-304 LTDGTYNLEAEAKT
+304 LTDGAYNLEAEAKT

-423 DSIITDTIAPEKP
+423 DSIITDTIPPEKP

-637 EDYVVLPNGIILSGN
+637 EDFVVLPNGIILSGN

-1035 GISDDNLTNIVKP
+1035 GIADDNLTNIVKP

-1105 IAGNKANSAIFDFT
+1105 IAGNKANSAVFDFT

-1188 IPGNTWADGSYTLTV
+1188 TPGNTWADGSYTLTV
-1203 KVEDKAGNTNYS
+1203 KVEDKAGNTSYS

-1327 IVLDSADDTGIQG
+1327 IVLNSADDTGVQG
-1340 DNMTNSTQPTFA
+1340 DNMTNRTQPTFA

-1381 TGGWTFTPPT
+1381 TGGWTFTPT
-1391 SWADGDYTLS
+1391 GAWADGDYTLS

-1481 GVWDYIWPD
+1481 GAWDYIWPD

-1505 EAGNKATQTLDFTID
+1505 KAGNKTTQELDFTID

-1705 KAGNKTTQKLDFTID
+1705 KAGNKTTQKLDFIID
-1720 TILSEPTITLDSAD
+1720 TLLSEPTITLDSAD

-2120 LSEPTIVLDNTDDSG
+2120 LSEPTIVLDSTDDSG
-2135 TKGDHLTNVNKP
+2135 TKGDNLTNVNKP

-2317 IDTTLSTPVI
+2317 IDTTLSVPVI
-2327 VLDSADDSGV
+2327 VLNSADDTGV
-2337 HGDNMTNHT
+2337 QGDNMTNST

-2369 GVTTTFDATKDAG
+2369 GVTTTFDATKGVG
-2382 GWTFTPTGAWADG
+2382 GWSFTPTGAWADG

-2450 QVTVPTDVN
+2450 QVKVPTDVN
-2459 VVRLSIDGGKTW
+2459 
-2471 FNATQSATPGVW
+2471 
-2483 DYIWPDDVADGGYT
+2483 
-2497 LTVEAT
+2497 E
-2503 DEAGNKATQTLDFTI
+2503 
-2518 DTTLSV
+2518 
-2524 PTLSL
+2524 
-2529 DSADDSGIAGDNI
+2529 
-2542 TNVKTPGFTLN
+2542 
-2553 NIDTDVSR
+2553 
-2561 VIVEVM
+2561 
-2567 HNGIKQEVPLVQTGG
+2567 
-2582 QWRFAPTSDW
+2582 
-2592 ADGDYIL
+2592 
-2599 TVKVEDR
+2599 
-2606 AGNVKQSAPLTV
+2606 
-2618 TVDTHIAIDRI
+2618 
-2629 ELVNDSGIPGDNLT
+2629 
-2643 NEARPHFQVTVPAD
+2643 
-2657 VNGVRLSIDGGKT
+2657 
-2670 WFDATQSATSGVW
+2670 
-2683 DYTWLTNVA
+2683 
-2692 NGPHTLMVEASDKA
+2692 
-2706 GNKTT
+2706 
-2711 QKLDFTIDT
+2711 
-2720 ILSEPTIT
+2720 
-2728 LDSADDSAAGD
+2728 
-2739 NITNVKMPGFTLGN
+2739 
-2753 IDADV
+2753 
-2758 TKVVVTVAH
+2758 
-2767 DGKNQ
+2767 
-2772 QIELIKN
+2772 
-2779 GGVWRFTPGAAW
+2779 
-2791 TDGDYTLTVKVEDK
+2791 
-2805 AGNTNYSAPL
+2805 
-2815 TVTIDTQTSIDRIE
+2815 
-2829 LLNDTGIVGDN
+2829 
-2840 LTNEAR
+2840 
-2846 PQFHITVPTDVNSVQ
+2846 
-2861 LSLDGG
+2861 
-2867 INWVNATLTSDG
+2867 
-2879 VWEYI
+2879 
-2884 WPTDLVENT
+2884 
-2893 YTLTVKATDVA
+2893 
-2904 GNTATETLNFIID
+2904 
-2917 TTLSTP
+2917 
-2923 TITLDSADDSG
+2923 
-2934 TANDNK
+2934 
-2940 TNVKTPGFI
+2940 
-2949 IGGIDSDVTQVVV
+2949 
-2962 QVMRDGHSEEVE
+2962 
-2974 LTQTNGQWRF
+2974 
-2984 VPGSAWTDG
+2984 
-2993 DYTLTVTVKDEA
+2993 
-3005 GNIRHSAPLTV
+3005 
-3016 TIDTQITIDH
+3016 
-3026 IELVNDS
+3026 
-3033 GIPDDNL
+3033 
-3040 TNNVRPHFQVTVP
+3040 
-3053 TDVNVVRLSIDGG
+3053 VRLSIDGG

-3106 KTTQQLDFIID
+3106 QTTQKLDFIID
-3117 TLLSEPTI
+3117 TMLSEPTI
-3125 VLDNTDDSGTKGDNL
+3125 VLDSTDDSGTKGDNL
-3140 TNVNKPTFLLGNID
+3140 TNANKPTFILGNID

-3161 VEVQH
+3161 VEVQY

-3324 IAMDSRDD
+3324 ITMDSRDD

-3350 GNIDADAHSV
+3350 GNIDSDAQSV

-3403 NAGNVRQSTPLVVT
+3403 NAGNVRQSTPLIVT

-3464 GGANWVSATQGIEG
+3464 GGANWVSAAQGIEG

-3615 TVDTQIAIDRI
+3615 TVDTQIAIDHI

-3714 IDITLLTPT
+3714 IDITLMTPT

-3840 RLTNHDRPVFDIH
+3840 RLTNHDRPVFDIR

-4306 AELRIEIDTQVQ
+4306 AELKIEIDTQVQ

-4528 DNITSVTTPRFVI
+4528 DNITSVTKPRFVI

-4552 IRINGVSYSVTANG
+4552 IRINGVSYPVTANG

-4828 NNKTPTLI
+4828 NNKTPTLV
-4836 GSTLPN
+4836 GNTLPN
-4842 TIVSIYVDGVKVGEA
+4842 AIVSIYVDGVKVGEA

-4970 YELTFKVEDVA
+4970 YVLTFKVEDVA

-5031 AGSTLTIRNPQGVVI
+5031 AGSTLTIRSPQGVVI

-5078 GNSQQKEILIEHDTQ
+5078 GNSQQKDILIEHDTQ

-5343 FDNALKDGEYSIR
+5343 FDNVLKDGEYSIR

-5408 FSIFGEMN
+5408 FSISGEMN

-5580 THIKVFTSELDDNKS
+5580 THIQVFTSELDDNKS
-5595 SSKTEWWSNSDLITM
+5595 SSKTDWWSNSSTITM
-5610 RGTGEIGAT
+5610 RGMGEIGAT

-5636 TGRWELSTDKL
+5636 NGQWELSTDQL
-5647 PEGTYDI
+5647 PEGKYDI
-5654 SLVIEDSAGNR
+5654 TLSIEDNAGNR
-5665 WEDVREIFIDRT
+5665 KEEVHEIFIDRT

-5703 SQLIITDSEG
+5703 SQLIITDSNG

-5739 ITSVDAIGNRSDDVP
+5739 ITSVDAIGNRSDDVS

-5867 GEDNGASDS
+5867 GEDNGVSDS

-5897 GVTVNVTHNGVTDIY
+5897 GVTVNVTHNGVTDTY

-5926 AAWNDGNYTLSVTV
+5926 AAWNDGTYTLSVTV

-5998 TEPSAAEESVV
+5998 TVPSAAEESVV
-6009 KVTAYSITL
+6009 KETAYSITL

-6113 VRGKTED
+6113 ARGKTED